1 MGNKSIQ
8 KFFADQNSVI
18 DLSSLGNAKGAKVSL
33 SGPDMNITT
42 PRGSVIIVNG
52 ALYSS
57 IKGNN
62 LAVKFKDKTITGAKI
77 LGSVDLKDIQLERI
91 DSSLVDSAQVE
102 KKGNGKRR
110 NKKEEEE
117 LKKQLDDAEN
127 AKKEADKAK
136 EEAEKAK
143 EAAEKALNEAFE
155 VQNSSKQIEEMLQ
168 NFLADN
174 VAKDNLAQQ
183 SDASQQNTQ
192 AKATQASKQNDA
204 EKVLPQPINKNT
216 STGKSNSS
224 KNEENK
230 LDAESVK
237 EPLKVTLAL
246 AAESNS
252 GSKDDSITNFTKP
265 QFVGSTAPNATV
277 IIKING
283 IAVGQAVAD
292 SLGNFTFTAP
302 ETLTDGT
309 YNLEAEAKTAD
320 GSGSAKLVITI
331 DSVTDKPTFELSPES
346 SVSGHKGLTPTL
358 TPSIVG
364 TAEENAKVDIYVDN
378 KLVASVDVDKDGNWS
393 YEFKDNELS
402 EGENSIKVVAVDK
415 AGNKN
420 ETTDSIITDTIAPE
434 KPTIELDDSSDSG
447 IKNDNITNST
457 LPTFIGVAEPG
468 STVSIYLG
476 LKHLGEVIV
485 AKDGTWSYTLTTP
498 LKDGE
503 YNITATATD
512 IAGHTS
518 ATANLP
524 FTIDTRISYF
534 SAEIET
540 TNDSGIVGDNVTNNT
555 RPTFTGK
562 TEPNAIISVIN
573 SETGEEVIFK
583 ANDKGEWTF
592 NFTSDSVEGINNLT
606 FTVEDVAGNKKDFSF
621 SYVIDTIAP
630 VPPTVSLEDYVVLP
644 NGIIL
649 SGNDLP
655 ALVGTAEPK
664 STILLM
670 RDGKLYDSIEVDSNG
685 TWNYQFSNKFL
696 QGAYDIEIISQDAA
710 GNKSSTV
717 KYSFT
722 IQTEVVPPK
731 AELDAS
737 DDSGAKGDWITNK
750 HNALTLLGTADRFA
764 TVNILIDGKTIGVTT
779 ADADG
784 NWNFDIS
791 RNLSD
796 NVYKIT
802 VESIDPLGRTSS
814 VDYQLTIDSFTP
826 IPTVML
832 HDSADSG
839 VKGDMITKINT
850 PLFTGMAEANAKVSI
865 YVDGVLS
872 GEAIAGDD
880 GVWNFQFTT
889 ALSDGSHDVTVKVED
904 IAGNTASSSAYNFQI
919 VTQTQKP
926 TIELVNDTGVDNTDH
941 IINEKNPA
949 LTGTA
954 APYSTVKLYI
964 DGALIAEVRTNKDGR
979 WEYTLKADQGLVD
992 GDHRITA
999 SVEDIAG
1006 NIAHSDPFL
1015 ISVDTA
1021 ISIPIVSLS
1030 PDSDSGI
1037 SDDNL
1042 TNIVKPTLHLKD
1054 IDPDIISVQVW
1065 DAMSDTQIGVA
1076 TQQPDGSWAYTFTS
1090 DLTEGLHQVYVKV
1103 EDIAGNKANS
1113 AIFDFTIDTTVS
1125 TPVISLLSKD
1135 DTGVTGDNLTNIN
1148 KPGFAISGVDADAH
1162 RVVVQVMHNGVS
1174 EEIELSH
1181 LNGSWLF
1188 IPGNTWADGS
1198 YTLTVKVE
1206 DKAGNTNYSAPLTVV
1221 IDTQIAIDGVE
1232 LVNDS
1237 GVKGDNMTNDD
1248 RPHFRVTVP
1257 TDVNEVRLSIDG
1269 GNSWVQATPG
1279 VAGSWEYIW
1288 PTDLADGQYTLTV
1301 EATDKA
1307 GNTVTKTIDFAVD
1320 TTLSVPVIVLDSADD
1335 TGIQGDNMTNSTQP
1349 TFALQHIDDD
1359 AVRVTVSVEHGG
1371 VTTTFDA
1378 TKGTGGWTF
1387 TPPTSWADGDYTLS
1401 VSVEDKA
1408 GNTSH
1413 SASLTVTVDTQ
1424 IAINNIE
1431 LVNDSGIPDD
1441 NLTNNV
1447 RPHFQVTV
1455 PTDVNVVRLSI
1466 DGGKTWFNATQSA
1479 TPGVWDYIWPD
1490 DVADG
1495 GYTLTVEATDEAGNK
1510 ATQTLDFT
1518 IDTTLS
1524 VPTLSLDSADDSGI
1538 AGDNITNV
1546 KTPGFTLNNIDT
1558 DVSRVIVE
1566 VMHNGIKQEVPLV
1579 QTGGQWRFAPTS
1591 DWADGDYILT
1601 VKVED
1606 RAGNVKQSAP
1616 LTVTVDTHIAI
1627 DRIELVNDSGIPG
1640 DNLTNEARPH
1650 FQVTV
1655 PADVNGVRL
1664 SIDGGKTWFD
1674 ATQSAT
1680 SGVWDYTWLTN
1691 VANGP
1696 HTLMV
1701 EASDK
1706 AGNKTTQKLDFTI
1719 DTILSEPTIT
1729 LDSADDS
1736 AAGDN
1741 ITNVKMPGF
1750 TLGNID
1756 ADVTKVV
1763 VTVAHDGKNQQ
1774 IELIKNGG
1782 VWRFTPGA
1790 AWTDGDYTLTVKV
1803 EDKAGNTNYSAPLTV
1818 TIDTQTSIDRIELL
1832 NDTGI
1837 VGDNLTNEARP
1848 QFHIT
1853 VPTDV
1858 NSVQLSLDGGIN
1870 WVNATLTSDGVWE
1883 YIWPTDLV
1891 ENTYT
1896 LTVKAT
1902 DVAGNTATETLNF
1915 IIDTTLST
1923 PTITLDS
1930 ADDSGTAND
1939 NKTNVKTPGF
1949 IIGGIDSDVTQVVVQ
1964 VMRDGHSEEVEL
1976 TQTNGQWRFVPGS
1989 AWTDGDY
1996 TLTVTVKDEAGNIR
2010 HSAPLTVTIDTQITI
2025 DHIEL
2030 VNDSGIP
2037 DDNLTNNVRPHFQVT
2052 VPTDVNVV
2060 RLSIDGGKT
2069 WFNATQSAT
2078 PGVWD
2083 YTWLADVGEG
2093 KHTLTVEA
2101 TDKAGNKTTQ
2111 QLDFIIDTLLSEPT
2125 IVLDNTDDS
2134 GTKGDHLTNVNK
2146 PTFLLGN
2153 IDADARYVTVEVQHG
2168 GTKEV
2173 LTATKDATGN
2183 WSVTPTGTWADGD
2196 YTLTVRVEDEAGN
2209 EKHSASLTVT
2219 VDTQITID
2227 VIELVNDNGIP
2238 GDNMTNDAH
2247 PQFRVT
2253 VPGDVNEVSLSI
2265 DGGVTW
2271 VKATQSATPGV
2282 WNYTWPGTVPD
2293 GDYTLN
2299 VKATDNAGNTV
2310 TETLHF
2316 TIDTTL
2322 STPVIVLD
2330 SADDSGVHGD
2340 NMTNHTQPTFA
2351 LQHIDDDAVRVTVSV
2366 EHGGVTTTFD
2376 ATKDAGGWTFTPTG
2390 AWADGDYTLSVSV
2403 EDKAGNTSHSASL
2416 TVTVDT
2422 QIAINNIELVNDSGI
2437 PDDNLTNNVRPH
2449 FQVTV
2454 PTDVNVVRLSIDG
2467 GKTWFNATQSATPGV
2482 WDYIWPDDV
2491 ADGGYTLTV
2500 EATDEAGN
2508 KATQTLDFTID
2519 TTLSVPTLS
2528 LDSADDSGIAG
2539 DNITNVKTPGFTLN
2553 NIDTD
2558 VSRVI
2563 VEVMHNGIKQEV
2575 PLVQTGGQWRFAPT
2589 SDWADGDYI
2598 LTVKVEDRAGNVKQS
2613 APLTVTVDTHI
2624 AIDRIELVN
2633 DSGIPGDNLTNEARP
2648 HFQVTVPADVNGVR
2662 LSIDGGKTWFDATQS
2677 ATSGVWDYTWLT
2689 NVANGPHTLMVEA
2702 SDKAGNKTT
2711 QKLDFTIDTILSE
2724 PTITLDSADDS
2735 AAGDNITNVKMPGF
2749 TLGNIDADVTKV
2761 VVTVAHDGKNQ
2772 QIELIKNG
2780 GVWRFTPGAAWTD
2793 GDYTLTVKVEDKAG
2807 NTNYSAPLTVT
2818 IDTQTSIDRIE
2829 LLNDTGIVGDNL
2841 TNEARPQF
2849 HITVPT
2855 DVNSVQL
2862 SLDGGI
2868 NWVNATLT
2876 SDGVWEYIW
2885 PTDLVEN
2892 TYTLTVKAT
2901 DVAGNTATET
2911 LNFIIDTT
2919 LSTPTITLD
2928 SADDSGTANDNK
2940 TNVKTPGFIIGG
2952 IDSDV
2957 TQVVVQVMRD
2967 GHSEEV
2973 ELTQTNGQ
2981 WRFVPGS
2988 AWTDGDYT
2996 LTVTVKDEAGN
3007 IRHSAPLT
3015 VTIDTQITIDHIE
3028 LVNDSGIPDD
3038 NLTNNV
3044 RPHFQVTVP
3053 TDVNVVRLSIDGGKT
3068 WFNATQSA
3076 TPGVWDYT
3084 WLADVGEGKHTLT
3097 VEATD
3102 KAGNKTTQQLDFI
3115 IDTLLS
3121 EPTIVLDNTD
3131 DSGTK
3136 GDNLTNV
3143 NKPTFLLGNIDADAR
3158 YVTVEVQHGGTKEV
3172 LTATKGAT
3180 GIWSVTPTGTWAD
3193 GDYTLTV
3200 RVEDDA
3206 GNVKYSAP
3214 LTVTVDTQITID
3226 VIELVNDNGIPGDNL
3241 TNDVRPHFRVTVPGD
3256 VNEVRLSID
3265 GGNTWVRATQ
3275 GTAGIWDYTWPK
3287 DVTDGLHTLTVEAT
3301 DKAGNKTTQTLDF
3314 TIDTRLSTPTIA
3326 MDSRDDTG
3334 AIGDHITSVKRP
3346 GFTIGNIDADA
3357 HSVILR
3363 ITQGGNSQEVTLTQV
3378 GGQWRF
3384 TPDADWADGS
3394 YTLTVEV
3401 TDNAGNVRQSTPLVV
3416 TVDTQTSI
3424 TDITLVNDHGVP
3436 DDNLTNST
3444 RPQFE
3449 ITVPADVNS
3458 VQLSIDGGA
3467 NWVSATQGIEGV
3479 WGYTWPTDMGDGKHT
3494 LTVMV
3499 TDRAGNTATQTLEF
3513 FIDTRLS
3520 TPTIALDSTDD
3531 TGTPGDD
3538 MTNRTRP
3545 TFILQNID
3553 SDVINVTVSVTHNGT
3568 TTSFTATQ
3576 GAGGW
3581 SFTPPAP
3588 WGDGDYTLTVT
3599 VEDRAGNTRPST
3611 PLTVTVDTQIA
3622 IDRIELV
3629 NDSGVPGDNV
3639 TKHVRPQ
3646 FQISVPDDV
3655 EKVLLSIDGGTTWVT
3670 AIKSSTAGIWDYT
3683 WPTDMPEGQHT
3694 LTVEVTDGAGNKM
3707 TETLNFTID
3716 ITLLTPTI
3724 ELAPDQDTGQ
3734 NKNDNLTSVTQ
3745 PVFVL
3750 GSIDKDVRHVELSIE
3765 HNGTFK
3771 TVVLTESADGW
3782 RYRPDSALAD
3792 GSYTFTVTVT
3802 DVAGNQ
3808 QTSAPLKVTIDGT
3821 LTTPVIEL
3829 AAGEDS
3835 GTVGDRL
3842 TNHDRPV
3849 FDIHQVDSDVTRVMV
3864 KVTYNGKTHEEAAVF
3879 TNGQWRFTPSASW
3892 ADGSYQL
3899 AVVVEDLAG
3908 NVKESAPFEV
3918 RIDTTTTINNIVLLN
3933 DTGVQNDQLTNV
3945 AKPSFRID
3953 VPGDVV
3959 QVRVTLDGGANWNVI
3974 RKNADGQWIFDSPN
3988 TLVDGTYTLRVEATD
4003 EAGNIANK
4011 DLVFNID
4018 TNIQVPTIALD
4029 AGQDTG
4035 ANTADNITNISR
4047 PTFTIGNVDPD
4058 VIKVVVTIDGHD
4070 YNATKVGAGWQFTPG
4085 NAIPDGS
4092 YNITVTV
4099 EDKAGNTATSKPLPV
4114 VIDTTAEIESV
4125 TLVTDSG
4132 DSDVDN
4138 ITKVDKP
4145 QFSIVTADDITHV
4158 RVKIDNA
4165 ANWIELTKGGD
4176 GRWIFNVGSALP
4188 DGQHTLLVDV
4198 TDIAGNVAQETLQ
4211 FTIDTTL
4218 REPTIV
4224 LDPTHD
4230 TGDDTNDNLTRI
4242 NKPVFI
4248 IGNVDNDVS
4257 HIVVHIDGRDYT
4269 IENTGGNLTF
4279 TPDQPLS
4286 DGQHT
4291 ISVTVTDIAGNT
4303 KTSAELRIEI
4313 DTQVQ
4318 IDSVTLTTDS
4328 GVNDHD
4334 NVTNATRP
4342 SFEIA
4347 TPDDVTSVLV
4357 SFDGVNWTPISKN
4370 AAGQWEFTAGSALP
4384 DGHYTL
4390 HVQATDRAGNTAN
4403 STLGFTVDTQID
4415 GLSVVMLD
4423 DAGKDSTDGI
4433 TNITSPRFE
4442 ISAREPLQSVTVIL
4456 NGKSSTLTQ
4465 GAGNKWLFTPDT
4477 PLVDGTYKIE
4487 IVAEDIAGNKISKE
4501 VSFTIDTIVSDP
4513 SIDLLDADDTGESAV
4528 DNITSVTTPRFVIGN
4543 VPADIDTV
4551 VIRINGVSY
4560 SVTANGNNL
4569 WEFQVPVA
4577 LNDGVYE
4584 AVVVFRD
4591 IAGNT
4596 SETKLPFTI
4605 DTTTSVSV
4613 RMEPASDTGNSNSD
4627 NLTNKQNPKFE
4638 GTAEPNAK
4646 LVITIVDDKSGREVL
4661 KQTITVGADGNWS
4674 VTPNILPDGMYTINV
4689 VATDVAGNT
4698 AQTQE
4703 RFTIDTVTIDPTIR
4717 LSDPS
4722 IDDQHEATSL
4732 RPEFK
4737 GFAEA
4742 FSTIMIQWD
4751 GKVVGSANANAN
4763 GEWSWTPPSVLAP
4776 GSYVVSIV
4784 AKDKAG
4790 NESSQVDFPV
4800 VIPVIDVTPP
4810 TIKLSEESDSGALG
4824 DFTTNNKTPTLIGS
4838 TLPNTIVSIYV
4849 DGVKVG
4855 EATADTAG
4863 RYTFQLSEMKDGHY
4877 VVQVG
4882 IVNPRDNSE
4891 LRSTAVDVTIDT
4903 EVAELVWNISG
4914 MHEGGYIN
4922 TVTPEIGGTSEP
4934 NSKITIFVNGVEKAI
4949 AYTTGA
4955 GHWGVVLP
4963 ALGNDGN
4970 YELTFKVEDVAGN
4983 IREFGPQNVILDTVI
4998 SPLTVVLREADDS
5011 GKVGDWITNKS
5022 HVTIDGTAEAGST
5035 LTIRNPQGV
5044 VIATLVVGNDG
5055 RWSAELDLR
5064 EGSNAF
5070 VVVSE
5075 DKAGNS
5081 QQKEILIEHDTQI
5094 EISDISL
5101 SRDTNS
5107 GDKYDLITNNKSPV
5121 LVAMTDP
5128 GATVQVYI
5136 NGVLQGTVEASSSGN
5151 ISYTMPANSADG
5163 EYQVQFVATDTAG
5176 NRVESAITTVTID
5189 SQIAVFDIDEDS
5201 LPALSNN
5208 RALSVSGVGEA
5219 GSQVS
5224 IFVDGKLVNVVM
5236 VEADGTWRAPILL
5249 QDDGTFNIH
5258 FSITDVAGNTEV
5270 SKDYSVDVDSS
5281 TDFPTLNLEDA
5292 SNSGSLD
5299 DLITNH
5305 NKPVLVGTAEAGATI
5320 HIYVDEKIVANV
5332 LVLEDGTWSYQFDNA
5347 LKDGE
5352 YSIRVV
5358 AEDPAGNTAESPRL
5372 LVTIDTSTFIDN
5384 PAMVAGSD
5392 NGIFSNDSITSQ
5404 TRPTF
5409 SIFGEMNQ
5417 SVQIFID
5424 GVLVDT
5430 ITVTDRNQ
5438 VYRPESPLGDGS
5450 HSIYYVITDKAG
5462 NTATSKTLNFTID
5475 TFNTTPVA
5483 IDSIGGQTLAEMT
5496 GSDGKIYI
5504 TDTTRNLLFSGSAEP
5519 NSKIEIIINGLNVGE
5534 VWVNEKGHWQMPVN
5548 PLYFTEG
5555 QLDITVKSTDR
5566 AGNVNQEKYSI
5577 WVDTHIKVFTSELD
5591 DNKSSSKTEW
5601 WSNSDLITM
5610 RGTGEIGATVSL
5622 IVAGVTLATAVVAAT
5637 GRWELSTDKLPEG
5650 TYDISLVIEDSA
5662 GNRWEDV
5669 REIFIDRTPPNAPV
5683 VTYSDIVNDLI
5694 IMQGTAEAKSQ
5705 LIITDSE
5712 GNTYTLTVPDNGKWS
5727 MAIPYPS
5734 EGKFTITSVD
5744 AIGNRSDD
5752 VPLDIMK
5759 EVPVISLSPDSDSG
5773 TVGDNITRDKQ
5784 PTFII
5789 GNLESD
5795 VVVVQV
5801 DINGT
5806 VYNAEKNADGVWFFT
5821 PGTPLADGSYTI
5833 SVIASDA
5840 AGNQKNS
5847 LPITVT
5853 IDSTLTV
5860 PEIALAAGEDNG
5872 ASDSDNVTN
5881 HTQPKF
5887 TLQHIDADVTGVTV
5901 NVTHNGVTDIYQAT
5915 QGADGWTFTPPA
5927 AWNDGNYTLSV
5938 TVVDRAG
5945 NSQQS
5950 ASLAVTVDSTVTVTA
5965 DSQHDDASDD
5975 ATATAVTPPESE
5987 TVNAE
5992 SATHLRTEPSAA
6004 EESVVKVTAYSITLL
6019 NADSGDEIDRSIS
6032 QTPSFEISVPE
6043 NIVNVSIMFEGEEF
6057 TLPITNQKA
6066 IFEVPLSLEDGEY
6079 TMDVKFIDK
6088 DNDFLI
6094 KEKTFSVDHSSAD
6107 IVNAMNVRGKTE
6119 DDINDSPSTSSV
6131 GHNNNGAI
6139 DVFAVNEV
6147 TLPVDNQEEHA

>member
-1479 TPGVWDYIWPD
+1479 KPGVWDYIWPD

-2125 IVLDNTDDS
+2125 IVLDSTDDS

-2422 QIAINNIELVNDSGI
+2422 QIAINN
-2437 PDDNLTNNVRPH
+2437 
-2449 FQVTV
+2449 
-2454 PTDVNVVRLSIDG
+2454 
-2467 GKTWFNATQSATPGV
+2467 
-2482 WDYIWPDDV
+2482 
-2491 ADGGYTLTV
+2491 
-2500 EATDEAGN
+2500 
-2508 KATQTLDFTID
+2508 
-2519 TTLSVPTLS
+2519 
-2528 LDSADDSGIAG
+2528 
-2539 DNITNVKTPGFTLN
+2539 
-2553 NIDTD
+2553 
-2558 VSRVI
+2558 
-2563 VEVMHNGIKQEV
+2563 
-2575 PLVQTGGQWRFAPT
+2575 
-2589 SDWADGDYI
+2589 
-2598 LTVKVEDRAGNVKQS
+2598 
-2613 APLTVTVDTHI
+2613 
-2624 AIDRIELVN
+2624 
-2633 DSGIPGDNLTNEARP
+2633 
-2648 HFQVTVPADVNGVR
+2648 
-2662 LSIDGGKTWFDATQS
+2662 
-2677 ATSGVWDYTWLT
+2677 
-2689 NVANGPHTLMVEA
+2689 
-2702 SDKAGNKTT
+2702 
-2711 QKLDFTIDTILSE
+2711 
-2724 PTITLDSADDS
+2724 
-2735 AAGDNITNVKMPGF
+2735 
-2749 TLGNIDADVTKV
+2749 
-2761 VVTVAHDGKNQ
+2761 
-2772 QIELIKNG
+2772 
-2780 GVWRFTPGAAWTD
+2780 
-2793 GDYTLTVKVEDKAG
+2793 
-2807 NTNYSAPLTVT
+2807 
-2818 IDTQTSIDRIE
+2818 
-2829 LLNDTGIVGDNL
+2829 
-2841 TNEARPQF
+2841 
-2849 HITVPT
+2849 
-2855 DVNSVQL
+2855 
-2862 SLDGGI
+2862 
-2868 NWVNATLT
+2868 
-2876 SDGVWEYIW
+2876 
-2885 PTDLVEN
+2885 
-2892 TYTLTVKAT
+2892 
-2901 DVAGNTATET
+2901 
-2911 LNFIIDTT
+2911 
-2919 LSTPTITLD
+2919 
-2928 SADDSGTANDNK
+2928 
-2940 TNVKTPGFIIGG
+2940 
-2952 IDSDV
+2952 
-2957 TQVVVQVMRD
+2957 
-2967 GHSEEV
+2967 
-2973 ELTQTNGQ
+2973 
-2981 WRFVPGS
+2981 
-2988 AWTDGDYT
+2988 
-2996 LTVTVKDEAGN
+2996 
-3007 IRHSAPLT
+3007 
-3015 VTIDTQITIDHIE
+3015 IE

-4560 SVTANGNNL
+4560 PVTANGNNL

>member
-420 ETTDSIITDTIAPE
+420 ETTDSIITDTIPPE

-1037 SDDNL
+1037 ADDNL

-1113 AIFDFTIDTTVS
+1113 AVFDFTIDTTVS

-1538 AGDNITNV
+1538 AGDNITSV

-1627 DRIELVNDSGIPG
+1627 DRIELVNDSGIPD

-1701 EASDK
+1701 EA
-1706 AGNKTTQKLDFTI
+1706 T
-1719 DTILSEPTIT
+1719 
-1729 LDSADDS
+1729 
-1736 AAGDN
+1736 
-1741 ITNVKMPGF
+1741 
-1750 TLGNID
+1750 
-1756 ADVTKVV
+1756 
-1763 VTVAHDGKNQQ
+1763 
-1774 IELIKNGG
+1774 
-1782 VWRFTPGA
+1782 
-1790 AWTDGDYTLTVKV
+1790 
-1803 EDKAGNTNYSAPLTV
+1803 
-1818 TIDTQTSIDRIELL
+1818 
-1832 NDTGI
+1832 
-1837 VGDNLTNEARP
+1837 
-1848 QFHIT
+1848 
-1853 VPTDV
+1853 
-1858 NSVQLSLDGGIN
+1858 
-1870 WVNATLTSDGVWE
+1870 
-1883 YIWPTDLV
+1883 
-1891 ENTYT
+1891 
-1896 LTVKAT
+1896 
-1902 DVAGNTATETLNF
+1902 
-1915 IIDTTLST
+1915 
-1923 PTITLDS
+1923 
-1930 ADDSGTAND
+1930 
-1939 NKTNVKTPGF
+1939 
-1949 IIGGIDSDVTQVVVQ
+1949 
-1964 VMRDGHSEEVEL
+1964 
-1976 TQTNGQWRFVPGS
+1976 
-1989 AWTDGDY
+1989 
-1996 TLTVTVKDEAGNIR
+1996 
-2010 HSAPLTVTIDTQITI
+2010 
-2025 DHIEL
+2025 
-2030 VNDSGIP
+2030 
-2037 DDNLTNNVRPHFQVT
+2037 
-2052 VPTDVNVV
+2052 
-2060 RLSIDGGKT
+2060 
-2069 WFNATQSAT
+2069 
-2078 PGVWD
+2078 
-2083 YTWLADVGEG
+2083 
-2093 KHTLTVEA
+2093 
-2101 TDKAGNKTTQ
+2101 
-2111 QLDFIIDTLLSEPT
+2111 
-2125 IVLDNTDDS
+2125 
-2134 GTKGDHLTNVNK
+2134 
-2146 PTFLLGN
+2146 
-2153 IDADARYVTVEVQHG
+2153 
-2168 GTKEV
+2168 
-2173 LTATKDATGN
+2173 
-2183 WSVTPTGTWADGD
+2183 
-2196 YTLTVRVEDEAGN
+2196 
-2209 EKHSASLTVT
+2209 
-2219 VDTQITID
+2219 
-2227 VIELVNDNGIP
+2227 
-2238 GDNMTNDAH
+2238 
-2247 PQFRVT
+2247 
-2253 VPGDVNEVSLSI
+2253 
-2265 DGGVTW
+2265 
-2271 VKATQSATPGV
+2271 
-2282 WNYTWPGTVPD
+2282 
-2293 GDYTLN
+2293 
-2299 VKATDNAGNTV
+2299 
-2310 TETLHF
+2310 
-2316 TIDTTL
+2316 
-2322 STPVIVLD
+2322 
-2330 SADDSGVHGD
+2330 
-2340 NMTNHTQPTFA
+2340 
-2351 LQHIDDDAVRVTVSV
+2351 
-2366 EHGGVTTTFD
+2366 
-2376 ATKDAGGWTFTPTG
+2376 
-2390 AWADGDYTLSVSV
+2390 
-2403 EDKAGNTSHSASL
+2403 
-2416 TVTVDT
+2416 
-2422 QIAINNIELVNDSGI
+2422 
-2437 PDDNLTNNVRPH
+2437 
-2449 FQVTV
+2449 
-2454 PTDVNVVRLSIDG
+2454 
-2467 GKTWFNATQSATPGV
+2467 
-2482 WDYIWPDDV
+2482 
-2491 ADGGYTLTV
+2491 
-2500 EATDEAGN
+2500 
-2508 KATQTLDFTID
+2508 
-2519 TTLSVPTLS
+2519 
-2528 LDSADDSGIAG
+2528 
-2539 DNITNVKTPGFTLN
+2539 
-2553 NIDTD
+2553 
-2558 VSRVI
+2558 
-2563 VEVMHNGIKQEV
+2563 
-2575 PLVQTGGQWRFAPT
+2575 
-2589 SDWADGDYI
+2589 
-2598 LTVKVEDRAGNVKQS
+2598 
-2613 APLTVTVDTHI
+2613 
-2624 AIDRIELVN
+2624 
-2633 DSGIPGDNLTNEARP
+2633 
-2648 HFQVTVPADVNGVR
+2648 
-2662 LSIDGGKTWFDATQS
+2662 
-2677 ATSGVWDYTWLT
+2677 
-2689 NVANGPHTLMVEA
+2689 
-2702 SDKAGNKTT
+2702 DKAGNKTT

-3172 LTATKGAT
+3172 LTATKDATGNWSVTPTGTWADGDYTLTVRVEDDAGNVKYSASLTVTVDTQITIDVIELVNDSGTRGDNLTNDANPHFRITVPGDVNEVSLSIDGGVTWVKAMQSATPGVWNYTWPKTVADGDYTLTVKATDNAGNTVTRTLDFTIDTTLSTPVIVLDSADDSGVHGDNMTNHTQPTFALQHIDDDAVRVTVSVEHGGVTTTFDATKDAGGWTFTPTGAWADGDYTLSVSVEDKAGNTSHSASLTVTVDTQIAINNIELVNDSGIPNDNLTNNVRPHFQVTVPTDVNVVRLSIDGGKTWFNATQSATPGVWDYTWLADVGEGKHTLTVEATDKAGNQTTQKLDFIIDTLLSEPTIVLDSTDDSGTKGDNLTNANKPTFILGNIDADARYVTVEVQYGGTKEVLTATKGAT

-3314 TIDTRLSTPTIA
+3314 TIDTRLSTPTIT

-3346 GFTIGNIDADA
+3346 GFTIGNIDSDA
-3357 HSVILR
+3357 QSVILR

-3401 TDNAGNVRQSTPLVV
+3401 TDNAGNVRQSTPLIV

-3467 NWVSATQGIEGV
+3467 NWVSAAQGIEGV

-3622 IDRIELV
+3622 IDHIELV

-3716 ITLLTPTI
+3716 ITLMTPTI

-3849 FDIHQVDSDVTRVMV
+3849 FDIRQVDSDVTRVMV

-3879 TNGQWRFTPSASW
+3879 TNGQWRFAPSASW

-4560 SVTANGNNL
+4560 PVTANGNNL

-5270 SKDYSVDVDSS
+5270 SKNYSVDVDSS

-5566 AGNVNQEKYSI
+5566 GGNVNQEKYSI

-5872 ASDSDNVTN
+5872 ASDSDNVTS

-5992 SATHLRTEPSAA
+5992 SATHLRTVPSAA
-6004 EESVVKVTAYSITLL
+6004 EESVVKETAYSITLL

-6043 NIVNVSIMFEGEEF
+6043 NIVNVSVMFEGEEF

-6088 DNDFLI
+6088 DDDFLI

-6107 IVNAMNVRGKTE
+6107 IVNAMNARGKTE

>member
-42 PRGSVIIVNG
+42 PHGSVIIVNG

-630 VPPTVSLEDYVVLP
+630 VPPTVSLEDFVVLP

-1037 SDDNL
+1037 ADDNL

-1113 AIFDFTIDTTVS
+1113 AVFDFTIDTTVS

-1188 IPGNTWADGS
+1188 TPGNTWADGS

-1206 DKAGNTNYSAPLTVV
+1206 DKAGNTSYSAPLTVV

-1320 TTLSVPVIVLDSADD
+1320 TTLSVPVIVLNSADD
-1335 TGIQGDNMTNSTQP
+1335 TGVQGDNMTNRTQP

-1378 TKGTGGWTF
+1378 TKGTGGWSF
-1387 TPPTSWADGDYTLS
+1387 TPTGAWADGDYTLS

-1431 LVNDSGIPDD
+1431 LVNDSGIPND

-1466 DGGKTWFNATQSA
+1466 DGGKTWFNATQNA

-1510 ATQTLDFT
+1510 TTQTLDFT

-1627 DRIELVNDSGIPG
+1627 DRIELVNDSGIPD

-2010 HSAPLTVTIDTQITI
+2010 HSAPLTVTIDTQIAI

-2037 DDNLTNNVRPHFQVT
+2037 N
-2052 VPTDVNVV
+2052 
-2060 RLSIDGGKT
+2060 
-2069 WFNATQSAT
+2069 
-2078 PGVWD
+2078 
-2083 YTWLADVGEG
+2083 
-2093 KHTLTVEA
+2093 
-2101 TDKAGNKTTQ
+2101 
-2111 QLDFIIDTLLSEPT
+2111 
-2125 IVLDNTDDS
+2125 
-2134 GTKGDHLTNVNK
+2134 
-2146 PTFLLGN
+2146 
-2153 IDADARYVTVEVQHG
+2153 
-2168 GTKEV
+2168 
-2173 LTATKDATGN
+2173 
-2183 WSVTPTGTWADGD
+2183 
-2196 YTLTVRVEDEAGN
+2196 
-2209 EKHSASLTVT
+2209 
-2219 VDTQITID
+2219 
-2227 VIELVNDNGIP
+2227 
-2238 GDNMTNDAH
+2238 
-2247 PQFRVT
+2247 
-2253 VPGDVNEVSLSI
+2253 
-2265 DGGVTW
+2265 
-2271 VKATQSATPGV
+2271 
-2282 WNYTWPGTVPD
+2282 
-2293 GDYTLN
+2293 
-2299 VKATDNAGNTV
+2299 
-2310 TETLHF
+2310 
-2316 TIDTTL
+2316 
-2322 STPVIVLD
+2322 
-2330 SADDSGVHGD
+2330 
-2340 NMTNHTQPTFA
+2340 
-2351 LQHIDDDAVRVTVSV
+2351 
-2366 EHGGVTTTFD
+2366 
-2376 ATKDAGGWTFTPTG
+2376 
-2390 AWADGDYTLSVSV
+2390 
-2403 EDKAGNTSHSASL
+2403 
-2416 TVTVDT
+2416 
-2422 QIAINNIELVNDSGI
+2422 
-2437 PDDNLTNNVRPH
+2437 
-2449 FQVTV
+2449 
-2454 PTDVNVVRLSIDG
+2454 
-2467 GKTWFNATQSATPGV
+2467 
-2482 WDYIWPDDV
+2482 
-2491 ADGGYTLTV
+2491 
-2500 EATDEAGN
+2500 
-2508 KATQTLDFTID
+2508 
-2519 TTLSVPTLS
+2519 
-2528 LDSADDSGIAG
+2528 
-2539 DNITNVKTPGFTLN
+2539 
-2553 NIDTD
+2553 
-2558 VSRVI
+2558 
-2563 VEVMHNGIKQEV
+2563 
-2575 PLVQTGGQWRFAPT
+2575 
-2589 SDWADGDYI
+2589 
-2598 LTVKVEDRAGNVKQS
+2598 
-2613 APLTVTVDTHI
+2613 
-2624 AIDRIELVN
+2624 
-2633 DSGIPGDNLTNEARP
+2633 
-2648 HFQVTVPADVNGVR
+2648 
-2662 LSIDGGKTWFDATQS
+2662 
-2677 ATSGVWDYTWLT
+2677 
-2689 NVANGPHTLMVEA
+2689 
-2702 SDKAGNKTT
+2702 
-2711 QKLDFTIDTILSE
+2711 
-2724 PTITLDSADDS
+2724 
-2735 AAGDNITNVKMPGF
+2735 
-2749 TLGNIDADVTKV
+2749 
-2761 VVTVAHDGKNQ
+2761 
-2772 QIELIKNG
+2772 
-2780 GVWRFTPGAAWTD
+2780 
-2793 GDYTLTVKVEDKAG
+2793 
-2807 NTNYSAPLTVT
+2807 
-2818 IDTQTSIDRIE
+2818 
-2829 LLNDTGIVGDNL
+2829 
-2841 TNEARPQF
+2841 
-2849 HITVPT
+2849 
-2855 DVNSVQL
+2855 
-2862 SLDGGI
+2862 
-2868 NWVNATLT
+2868 
-2876 SDGVWEYIW
+2876 
-2885 PTDLVEN
+2885 
-2892 TYTLTVKAT
+2892 
-2901 DVAGNTATET
+2901 
-2911 LNFIIDTT
+2911 
-2919 LSTPTITLD
+2919 
-2928 SADDSGTANDNK
+2928 
-2940 TNVKTPGFIIGG
+2940 
-2952 IDSDV
+2952 
-2957 TQVVVQVMRD
+2957 
-2967 GHSEEV
+2967 
-2973 ELTQTNGQ
+2973 
-2981 WRFVPGS
+2981 
-2988 AWTDGDYT
+2988 
-2996 LTVTVKDEAGN
+2996 
-3007 IRHSAPLT
+3007 
-3015 VTIDTQITIDHIE
+3015 
-3028 LVNDSGIPDD
+3028 D

-3158 YVTVEVQHGGTKEV
+3158 YVTVEVQHGGTKEVLTATKDATGNWSVTPTGTWADGDYTLTVRVEDEAGNEKHSASLTVTVDTQITIDAIELVNDNGIPGDNMTNDAHPQFRVTVPGDVNEVSLSIDGGVTWVKATQSATPGVWNYTWPGTVPDGDYTLNVKATDNAGNTVTETLHFTIDTTLSTPVIVLDSADDTGIQGDNMTNRTQPTFNLQHIDDDAVRVTVSVEHGGVTTTFDATKGVGGWTFTPPTSWGAGDYTLSVSVEDKAGNTSHSASLTVTVDTQIAINNIELVNDSGIPDDNLTNNVRPHFQVKVPTDVNEVRLSIDGGKTWFNATQSATPGVWDYTWLADVGEGKHTLTVEATDKAGNQTTQKLDFIIDTMLSEPTIVLDSTDDSGTKGDNLTNANKPTFILGNIDADARYVTVEVQYGGTKEV

-3401 TDNAGNVRQSTPLVV
+3401 TDNAGNVRQSTPLIV

-3467 NWVSATQGIEGV
+3467 NWVSAAQGIEGV

-3622 IDRIELV
+3622 IDHIELV

-3694 LTVEVTDGAGNKM
+3694 LIVEVTDGAGNKM
-3707 TETLNFTID
+3707 TGTLDFTID

-3849 FDIHQVDSDVTRVMV
+3849 FDIRQVDSDVTRVMV

-4303 KTSAELRIEI
+4303 KTSAELQIEI

-4528 DNITSVTTPRFVIGN
+4528 DNITSVTKPRFVIGN

-4560 SVTANGNNL
+4560 PVTANGNNL

-4891 LRSTAVDVTIDT
+4891 LRSTAVDLTIDT

-4970 YELTFKVEDVAGN
+4970 YVLTFKVEDVAGN

-5299 DLITNH
+5299 DLITSH

-5384 PAMVAGSD
+5384 PVMMAGSD

-5404 TRPTF
+5404 TRPAF
-5409 SIFGEMNQ
+5409 SIYGEMNQ

-5534 VWVNEKGHWQMPVN
+5534 VWANDKGHWQMPVN

-5555 QLDITVKSTDR
+5555 QLDINVKSTDR

-5577 WVDTHIKVFTSELD
+5577 WVDTHIQVFTSELD
-5591 DNKSSSKTEW
+5591 DNKSSSKTDW
-5601 WSNSDLITM
+5601 WSNSSTITM
-5610 RGTGEIGATVSL
+5610 RGMGEIGATVSL
-5622 IVAGVTLATAVVAAT
+5622 IVAGVTLATAVVAAN
-5637 GRWELSTDKLPEG
+5637 GKWELSTDQLPEG
-5650 TYDISLVIEDSA
+5650 KYDITLSIEDNA
-5662 GNRWEDV
+5662 GNRKEEV
-5669 REIFIDRTPPNAPV
+5669 HEIFIDRTPPNAPV

-5705 LIITDSE
+5705 LIITDSN

-5901 NVTHNGVTDIYQAT
+5901 NVTHNGVTDTYQAT
-5915 QGADGWTFTPPA
+5915 QGAD
-5927 AWNDGNYTLSV
+5927 
-5938 TVVDRAG
+5938 
-5945 NSQQS
+5945 
-5950 ASLAVTVDSTVTVTA
+5950 
-5965 DSQHDDASDD
+5965 
-5975 ATATAVTPPESE
+5975 
-5987 TVNAE
+5987 
-5992 SATHLRTEPSAA
+5992 
-6004 EESVVKVTAYSITLL
+6004 
-6019 NADSGDEIDRSIS
+6019 
-6032 QTPSFEISVPE
+6032 
-6043 NIVNVSIMFEGEEF
+6043 
-6057 TLPITNQKA
+6057 
-6066 IFEVPLSLEDGEY
+6066 
-6079 TMDVKFIDK
+6079 
-6088 DNDFLI
+6088 
-6094 KEKTFSVDHSSAD
+6094 
-6107 IVNAMNVRGKTE
+6107 
-6119 DDINDSPSTSSV
+6119 
-6131 GHNNNGAI
+6131 
-6139 DVFAVNEV
+6139 
-6147 TLPVDNQEEHA
+6147 

>member
-42 PRGSVIIVNG
+42 PHGSVIIVNG

-420 ETTDSIITDTIAPE
+420 ETTDSIITDTIPPE

-447 IKNDNITNST
+447 IKNDNVTNST

-540 TNDSGIVGDNVTNNT
+540 TDDSGIVGDNVTNNT

-592 NFTSDSVEGINNLT
+592 NFTSDSVEGVNNLT

-621 SYVIDTIAP
+621 SYVIDTVAP
-630 VPPTVSLEDYVVLP
+630 VPPTVSLEDFVVLP

-1037 SDDNL
+1037 ADDNL

-1065 DAMSDTQIGVA
+1065 DAASDTQIGVA

-1113 AIFDFTIDTTVS
+1113 AVFDFTIDTTVS

-1335 TGIQGDNMTNSTQP
+1335 TGVQGDNMTNRTQP

-1378 TKGTGGWTF
+1378 TKGVGGWSF
-1387 TPPTSWADGDYTLS
+1387 TPTGAWADGDYTLS

-1447 RPHFQVTV
+1447 RPHFQVKV
-1455 PTDVNVVRLSI
+1455 PTDVNEVRLSI

-1479 TPGVWDYIWPD
+1479 TTGVWDYIWPD

-2125 IVLDNTDDS
+2125 IVLDSTDDS
-2134 GTKGDHLTNVNK
+2134 GTKGDNLTNVNK

-2322 STPVIVLD
+2322 SVPVIVLN
-2330 SADDSGVHGD
+2330 SADDTGVQGD
-2340 NMTNHTQPTFA
+2340 NMTNSTQPTFA

-2376 ATKDAGGWTFTPTG
+2376 ATKGVGGWSFTPTG

-2449 FQVTV
+2449 FQVKV
-2454 PTDVNVVRLSIDG
+2454 PTDVN
-2467 GKTWFNATQSATPGV
+2467 
-2482 WDYIWPDDV
+2482 
-2491 ADGGYTLTV
+2491 
-2500 EATDEAGN
+2500 E
-2508 KATQTLDFTID
+2508 
-2519 TTLSVPTLS
+2519 
-2528 LDSADDSGIAG
+2528 
-2539 DNITNVKTPGFTLN
+2539 
-2553 NIDTD
+2553 
-2558 VSRVI
+2558 
-2563 VEVMHNGIKQEV
+2563 
-2575 PLVQTGGQWRFAPT
+2575 
-2589 SDWADGDYI
+2589 
-2598 LTVKVEDRAGNVKQS
+2598 
-2613 APLTVTVDTHI
+2613 
-2624 AIDRIELVN
+2624 
-2633 DSGIPGDNLTNEARP
+2633 
-2648 HFQVTVPADVNGVR
+2648 
-2662 LSIDGGKTWFDATQS
+2662 
-2677 ATSGVWDYTWLT
+2677 
-2689 NVANGPHTLMVEA
+2689 
-2702 SDKAGNKTT
+2702 
-2711 QKLDFTIDTILSE
+2711 
-2724 PTITLDSADDS
+2724 
-2735 AAGDNITNVKMPGF
+2735 
-2749 TLGNIDADVTKV
+2749 
-2761 VVTVAHDGKNQ
+2761 
-2772 QIELIKNG
+2772 
-2780 GVWRFTPGAAWTD
+2780 
-2793 GDYTLTVKVEDKAG
+2793 
-2807 NTNYSAPLTVT
+2807 
-2818 IDTQTSIDRIE
+2818 
-2829 LLNDTGIVGDNL
+2829 
-2841 TNEARPQF
+2841 
-2849 HITVPT
+2849 
-2855 DVNSVQL
+2855 
-2862 SLDGGI
+2862 
-2868 NWVNATLT
+2868 
-2876 SDGVWEYIW
+2876 
-2885 PTDLVEN
+2885 
-2892 TYTLTVKAT
+2892 
-2901 DVAGNTATET
+2901 
-2911 LNFIIDTT
+2911 
-2919 LSTPTITLD
+2919 
-2928 SADDSGTANDNK
+2928 
-2940 TNVKTPGFIIGG
+2940 
-2952 IDSDV
+2952 
-2957 TQVVVQVMRD
+2957 
-2967 GHSEEV
+2967 
-2973 ELTQTNGQ
+2973 
-2981 WRFVPGS
+2981 
-2988 AWTDGDYT
+2988 
-2996 LTVTVKDEAGN
+2996 
-3007 IRHSAPLT
+3007 
-3015 VTIDTQITIDHIE
+3015 
-3028 LVNDSGIPDD
+3028 
-3038 NLTNNV
+3038 
-3044 RPHFQVTVP
+3044 
-3053 TDVNVVRLSIDGGKT
+3053 VRLSIDGGKT

-3102 KAGNKTTQQLDFI
+3102 KAGNQTTQKLDFI

-3121 EPTIVLDNTD
+3121 EPTIVLDSTD

-3136 GDNLTNV
+3136 GDNLTNA
-3143 NKPTFLLGNIDADAR
+3143 NKPTFILGNIDADAR

-3200 RVEDDA
+3200 RVEDEA
-3206 GNVKYSAP
+3206 GNEKHSAS

-3275 GTAGIWDYTWPK
+3275 GTAGTWDYTWPK

-3346 GFTIGNIDADA
+3346 GFTIGNIDSDA
-3357 HSVILR
+3357 QSVILR

-3401 TDNAGNVRQSTPLVV
+3401 TDNAGNVRQSTPLIV

-3622 IDRIELV
+3622 IDHIELV

-3716 ITLLTPTI
+3716 ITLMTPTI

-3782 RYRPDSALAD
+3782 RYRPDSALVD

-4528 DNITSVTTPRFVIGN
+4528 DNITSVTKPRFVIGN

-4560 SVTANGNNL
+4560 PVTANGNNL

-4891 LRSTAVDVTIDT
+4891 LRSTAVDLTIDT

-5299 DLITNH
+5299 DLITSH

-5384 PAMVAGSD
+5384 PVMMAGSD

-5404 TRPTF
+5404 TRPAF
-5409 SIFGEMNQ
+5409 SIYGEMNQ

-5475 TFNTTPVA
+5475 TLNTTPVA

-5534 VWVNEKGHWQMPVN
+5534 VWVNDKGHWQMPVN

-5577 WVDTHIKVFTSELD
+5577 WVDTHIQVFTSELD
-5591 DNKSSSKTEW
+5591 DNKSSSKTDW
-5601 WSNSDLITM
+5601 WSNSSTITM
-5610 RGTGEIGATVSL
+5610 RGMGEIGATVSL
-5622 IVAGVTLATAVVAAT
+5622 IVAGVTLATAVVAAN
-5637 GRWELSTDKLPEG
+5637 GQWELSTDQLPEG
-5650 TYDISLVIEDSA
+5650 KYDITLSIEDNA
-5662 GNRWEDV
+5662 GNRKEEV
-5669 REIFIDRTPPNAPV
+5669 HEIFIDRTPPNAPV

-5705 LIITDSE
+5705 LIITDSN

-5752 VPLDIMK
+5752 VSLDIMK

-5872 ASDSDNVTN
+5872 VSDSDNVTN

-5901 NVTHNGVTDIYQAT
+5901 NVTHNGVTDTYQAT

-5927 AWNDGNYTLSV
+5927 AWNDGTYTLSV

-5992 SATHLRTEPSAA
+5992 SATHLRTVPSAA
-6004 EESVVKVTAYSITLL
+6004 EESVVKETAYSITLL

-6107 IVNAMNVRGKTE
+6107 IVNAMNARGKTE

>member
-42 PRGSVIIVNG
+42 PHGSVIIVNG

-540 TNDSGIVGDNVTNNT
+540 TDDSGIVGDNVTNNT

-592 NFTSDSVEGINNLT
+592 NFTSDSVEGVNNLT

-621 SYVIDTIAP
+621 SYVIDTVAP
-630 VPPTVSLEDYVVLP
+630 VPPTVSLEDFVVLP

-1037 SDDNL
+1037 ADDNL

-1113 AIFDFTIDTTVS
+1113 AVFDFTIDTTVS

-1378 TKGTGGWTF
+1378 TKGTGGWSF
-1387 TPPTSWADGDYTLS
+1387 TPTGAWADGDYTLS

-1431 LVNDSGIPDD
+1431 LVNDSGIPND

-1479 TPGVWDYIWPD
+1479 TPGAWDYIWPD

-1495 GYTLTVEATDEAGNK
+1495 GYTLTVEATDKAGNK
-1510 ATQTLDFT
+1510 TTQELDFT

-2125 IVLDNTDDS
+2125 IVLDSTDDS
-2134 GTKGDHLTNVNK
+2134 GTKGDNLTNVNK

-2322 STPVIVLD
+2322 SVPVIVLN
-2330 SADDSGVHGD
+2330 SADDTGVQGD
-2340 NMTNHTQPTFA
+2340 NMTNSTQPTFA

-2376 ATKDAGGWTFTPTG
+2376 ATKGVGGWSFTPTG

-2449 FQVTV
+2449 FQVKV
-2454 PTDVNVVRLSIDG
+2454 PTDVN
-2467 GKTWFNATQSATPGV
+2467 
-2482 WDYIWPDDV
+2482 
-2491 ADGGYTLTV
+2491 
-2500 EATDEAGN
+2500 E
-2508 KATQTLDFTID
+2508 
-2519 TTLSVPTLS
+2519 
-2528 LDSADDSGIAG
+2528 
-2539 DNITNVKTPGFTLN
+2539 
-2553 NIDTD
+2553 
-2558 VSRVI
+2558 
-2563 VEVMHNGIKQEV
+2563 
-2575 PLVQTGGQWRFAPT
+2575 
-2589 SDWADGDYI
+2589 
-2598 LTVKVEDRAGNVKQS
+2598 
-2613 APLTVTVDTHI
+2613 
-2624 AIDRIELVN
+2624 
-2633 DSGIPGDNLTNEARP
+2633 
-2648 HFQVTVPADVNGVR
+2648 
-2662 LSIDGGKTWFDATQS
+2662 
-2677 ATSGVWDYTWLT
+2677 
-2689 NVANGPHTLMVEA
+2689 
-2702 SDKAGNKTT
+2702 
-2711 QKLDFTIDTILSE
+2711 
-2724 PTITLDSADDS
+2724 
-2735 AAGDNITNVKMPGF
+2735 
-2749 TLGNIDADVTKV
+2749 
-2761 VVTVAHDGKNQ
+2761 
-2772 QIELIKNG
+2772 
-2780 GVWRFTPGAAWTD
+2780 
-2793 GDYTLTVKVEDKAG
+2793 
-2807 NTNYSAPLTVT
+2807 
-2818 IDTQTSIDRIE
+2818 
-2829 LLNDTGIVGDNL
+2829 
-2841 TNEARPQF
+2841 
-2849 HITVPT
+2849 
-2855 DVNSVQL
+2855 
-2862 SLDGGI
+2862 
-2868 NWVNATLT
+2868 
-2876 SDGVWEYIW
+2876 
-2885 PTDLVEN
+2885 
-2892 TYTLTVKAT
+2892 
-2901 DVAGNTATET
+2901 
-2911 LNFIIDTT
+2911 
-2919 LSTPTITLD
+2919 
-2928 SADDSGTANDNK
+2928 
-2940 TNVKTPGFIIGG
+2940 
-2952 IDSDV
+2952 
-2957 TQVVVQVMRD
+2957 
-2967 GHSEEV
+2967 
-2973 ELTQTNGQ
+2973 
-2981 WRFVPGS
+2981 
-2988 AWTDGDYT
+2988 
-2996 LTVTVKDEAGN
+2996 
-3007 IRHSAPLT
+3007 
-3015 VTIDTQITIDHIE
+3015 
-3028 LVNDSGIPDD
+3028 
-3038 NLTNNV
+3038 
-3044 RPHFQVTVP
+3044 
-3053 TDVNVVRLSIDGGKT
+3053 VRLSIDGGKT

-3084 WLADVGEGKHTLT
+3084 WLADVGEGKHILT

-3102 KAGNKTTQQLDFI
+3102 KAGNQTTQKLDFI
-3115 IDTLLS
+3115 IDTMLS
-3121 EPTIVLDNTD
+3121 EPTIVLDSTD

-3136 GDNLTNV
+3136 GDNLTNA
-3143 NKPTFLLGNIDADAR
+3143 NKPTFILGNIDADAR
-3158 YVTVEVQHGGTKEV
+3158 YVTVEVQYGGTKEV

-3314 TIDTRLSTPTIA
+3314 TIDTRLSTPTIT

-3346 GFTIGNIDADA
+3346 GFTIGNIDSDA
-3357 HSVILR
+3357 QSVILR

-3401 TDNAGNVRQSTPLVV
+3401 TDNAGNVRQSTPLIV

-3467 NWVSATQGIEGV
+3467 NWVSAAQGIEGV

-3622 IDRIELV
+3622 IDHIELV

-3716 ITLLTPTI
+3716 ITLMTPTI

-3849 FDIHQVDSDVTRVMV
+3849 FDIRQVDSDVTRVMV

-4269 IENTGGNLTF
+4269 IENTGENLTF

-4303 KTSAELRIEI
+4303 KTSAELKIEI

-4528 DNITSVTTPRFVIGN
+4528 DNITSVTKPRFVIGN

-4560 SVTANGNNL
+4560 PVTANGNNL

-4891 LRSTAVDVTIDT
+4891 LRSTAVDLTIDT

-5299 DLITNH
+5299 DLITSH

-5384 PAMVAGSD
+5384 PVMMAGSD

-5404 TRPTF
+5404 TRPAF
-5409 SIFGEMNQ
+5409 SIYGEMNQ

-5475 TFNTTPVA
+5475 TLNTTPVA

-5534 VWVNEKGHWQMPVN
+5534 VWVNDKGHWQMPVN

-5577 WVDTHIKVFTSELD
+5577 WVDTHIQVFTSELD
-5591 DNKSSSKTEW
+5591 DNKSSSKTDW
-5601 WSNSDLITM
+5601 WSNSSTITM
-5610 RGTGEIGATVSL
+5610 RGMGEIGATVSL
-5622 IVAGVTLATAVVAAT
+5622 IVAGVTLATAVVAAN
-5637 GRWELSTDKLPEG
+5637 GQWELSTDQLPEG
-5650 TYDISLVIEDSA
+5650 KYDITLSIEDNA
-5662 GNRWEDV
+5662 GNRKEEV
-5669 REIFIDRTPPNAPV
+5669 HEIFIDRTPPNAPV

-5705 LIITDSE
+5705 LIITDSN

-5927 AWNDGNYTLSV
+5927 AWNDGTYTLSV

-5965 DSQHDDASDD
+5965 DSQHNDASDD

-5992 SATHLRTEPSAA
+5992 SATHLRTVPSVA
-6004 EESVVKVTAYSITLL
+6004 EESVVKETAYSITLL

-6043 NIVNVSIMFEGEEF
+6043 NIVNVSVMFEGEEF

-6088 DNDFLI
+6088 DDDFLI

-6107 IVNAMNVRGKTE
+6107 IVNAMNARGKAE

-6147 TLPVDNQEEHA
+6147 TLPVDNQEE

>member
-155 VQNSSKQIEEMLQ
+155 VQNSSKQMEEMLQ
-168 NFLADN
+168 EFLADN

-420 ETTDSIITDTIAPE
+420 ETTDSIITDTIPPE

-540 TNDSGIVGDNVTNNT
+540 TDDSGIVGDNVTNNT

-630 VPPTVSLEDYVVLP
+630 LPPTVSLEDYVVLP

-954 APYSTVKLYI
+954 APYSTVKLYV

-1037 SDDNL
+1037 ADDNL
-1042 TNIVKPTLHLKD
+1042 TNIVNPTLHLKD

-1065 DAMSDTQIGVA
+1065 DAASDTQIGVA

-1113 AIFDFTIDTTVS
+1113 AVFDFTIDTTVS

-1188 IPGNTWADGS
+1188 TPGNTWADGS

-1206 DKAGNTNYSAPLTVV
+1206 DKAGNTSYSAPLTVV

-1378 TKGTGGWTF
+1378 TKGTGGWSF
-1387 TPPTSWADGDYTLS
+1387 TPTGAWADGDYTLS

-1479 TPGVWDYIWPD
+1479 TPGAWDYIWPD

-1495 GYTLTVEATDEAGNK
+1495 GYTLTVEATDKAGNK
-1510 ATQTLDFT
+1510 TTQELDFT

-1627 DRIELVNDSGIPG
+1627 DRIELVNDSGIPD

-1706 AGNKTTQKLDFTI
+1706 AGNKTTQKLDF
-1719 DTILSEPTIT
+1719 
-1729 LDSADDS
+1729 
-1736 AAGDN
+1736 
-1741 ITNVKMPGF
+1741 
-1750 TLGNID
+1750 
-1756 ADVTKVV
+1756 
-1763 VTVAHDGKNQQ
+1763 
-1774 IELIKNGG
+1774 
-1782 VWRFTPGA
+1782 
-1790 AWTDGDYTLTVKV
+1790 
-1803 EDKAGNTNYSAPLTV
+1803 
-1818 TIDTQTSIDRIELL
+1818 
-1832 NDTGI
+1832 
-1837 VGDNLTNEARP
+1837 
-1848 QFHIT
+1848 
-1853 VPTDV
+1853 
-1858 NSVQLSLDGGIN
+1858 
-1870 WVNATLTSDGVWE
+1870 
-1883 YIWPTDLV
+1883 
-1891 ENTYT
+1891 
-1896 LTVKAT
+1896 
-1902 DVAGNTATETLNF
+1902 
-1915 IIDTTLST
+1915 IIDT
-1923 PTITLDS
+1923 
-1930 ADDSGTAND
+1930 
-1939 NKTNVKTPGF
+1939 
-1949 IIGGIDSDVTQVVVQ
+1949 
-1964 VMRDGHSEEVEL
+1964 M
-1976 TQTNGQWRFVPGS
+1976 
-1989 AWTDGDY
+1989 
-1996 TLTVTVKDEAGNIR
+1996 
-2010 HSAPLTVTIDTQITI
+2010 
-2025 DHIEL
+2025 
-2030 VNDSGIP
+2030 
-2037 DDNLTNNVRPHFQVT
+2037 
-2052 VPTDVNVV
+2052 
-2060 RLSIDGGKT
+2060 
-2069 WFNATQSAT
+2069 
-2078 PGVWD
+2078 
-2083 YTWLADVGEG
+2083 
-2093 KHTLTVEA
+2093 
-2101 TDKAGNKTTQ
+2101 
-2111 QLDFIIDTLLSEPT
+2111 
-2125 IVLDNTDDS
+2125 
-2134 GTKGDHLTNVNK
+2134 
-2146 PTFLLGN
+2146 
-2153 IDADARYVTVEVQHG
+2153 
-2168 GTKEV
+2168 
-2173 LTATKDATGN
+2173 
-2183 WSVTPTGTWADGD
+2183 
-2196 YTLTVRVEDEAGN
+2196 
-2209 EKHSASLTVT
+2209 
-2219 VDTQITID
+2219 
-2227 VIELVNDNGIP
+2227 
-2238 GDNMTNDAH
+2238 
-2247 PQFRVT
+2247 
-2253 VPGDVNEVSLSI
+2253 
-2265 DGGVTW
+2265 
-2271 VKATQSATPGV
+2271 
-2282 WNYTWPGTVPD
+2282 
-2293 GDYTLN
+2293 
-2299 VKATDNAGNTV
+2299 
-2310 TETLHF
+2310 
-2316 TIDTTL
+2316 
-2322 STPVIVLD
+2322 
-2330 SADDSGVHGD
+2330 
-2340 NMTNHTQPTFA
+2340 
-2351 LQHIDDDAVRVTVSV
+2351 
-2366 EHGGVTTTFD
+2366 
-2376 ATKDAGGWTFTPTG
+2376 
-2390 AWADGDYTLSVSV
+2390 
-2403 EDKAGNTSHSASL
+2403 
-2416 TVTVDT
+2416 
-2422 QIAINNIELVNDSGI
+2422 
-2437 PDDNLTNNVRPH
+2437 
-2449 FQVTV
+2449 
-2454 PTDVNVVRLSIDG
+2454 
-2467 GKTWFNATQSATPGV
+2467 
-2482 WDYIWPDDV
+2482 
-2491 ADGGYTLTV
+2491 
-2500 EATDEAGN
+2500 
-2508 KATQTLDFTID
+2508 
-2519 TTLSVPTLS
+2519 
-2528 LDSADDSGIAG
+2528 
-2539 DNITNVKTPGFTLN
+2539 
-2553 NIDTD
+2553 
-2558 VSRVI
+2558 
-2563 VEVMHNGIKQEV
+2563 
-2575 PLVQTGGQWRFAPT
+2575 
-2589 SDWADGDYI
+2589 
-2598 LTVKVEDRAGNVKQS
+2598 
-2613 APLTVTVDTHI
+2613 
-2624 AIDRIELVN
+2624 
-2633 DSGIPGDNLTNEARP
+2633 
-2648 HFQVTVPADVNGVR
+2648 
-2662 LSIDGGKTWFDATQS
+2662 
-2677 ATSGVWDYTWLT
+2677 
-2689 NVANGPHTLMVEA
+2689 
-2702 SDKAGNKTT
+2702 
-2711 QKLDFTIDTILSE
+2711 LSE

-3158 YVTVEVQHGGTKEV
+3158 YVTIEVQHGGTKEVLTATKDATGNWSVTPTGTWADGDYTLTVRVEDEAGNEKHSASLTVTVDTQITIDVIELVNDNGIPGDNMTNDAHPQFRVTVPGDVNEVSLSIDGGVTWVKAMQSATPGVWNYTWPKTVADGDYTLTVKATDNAGNTVTRTLDFTIDTTLSTPVIVLDSADDSGVHGDNMTNRTQPTFALQQIDDDAVRVTVSVEHGGVTTTFDATKDAGGWTFTPTGAWADGDYTLSVSVEDKAGNTSHSASLTVTVDTQIAINNIELVNDSGIPDDNLTNNVRPHFQVTVPTDVNVVRLSIDGGKTWFNATQSATPGVWDYTWLADVGEGKHTLTVEATDKAGNQTTQQLDFIIDTLLSEPTIVLDNTDDSGTKGDNLTNVNKPTFLLGNIDVDARYVTVEVLHGGTKEV

-3275 GTAGIWDYTWPK
+3275 GTAGTWDYTWPK

-3314 TIDTRLSTPTIA
+3314 TIDTRLSTPTIT

-3346 GFTIGNIDADA
+3346 GFTIGNIDSDA

-3401 TDNAGNVRQSTPLVV
+3401 TDNAGNVRQSTPLIV

-3467 NWVSATQGIEGV
+3467 NWVSAAQGIEGV
-3479 WGYTWPTDMGDGKHT
+3479 WGYTWPTDMGDGKHI

-3622 IDRIELV
+3622 IDHIELV

-3694 LTVEVTDGAGNKM
+3694 LIVEVTDGAGNKM
-3707 TETLNFTID
+3707 TGTLDFTID

-3849 FDIHQVDSDVTRVMV
+3849 FDIRQIDSDVTRVMV

-3908 NVKESAPFEV
+3908 NVKESAPLEV

-4018 TNIQVPTIALD
+4018 TNVQVPTIALD

-4242 NKPVFI
+4242 NKPVLI

-4257 HIVVHIDGRDYT
+4257 HIVVHLDGRDYT
-4269 IENTGGNLTF
+4269 IENKGGNLTF

-4303 KTSAELRIEI
+4303 KTSAELQIEI

-4442 ISAREPLQSVTVIL
+4442 ISAREQLQSVTVIL

-4528 DNITSVTTPRFVIGN
+4528 DNITSVTKPRFVIGN

-4560 SVTANGNNL
+4560 PVTANGNNL

-4661 KQTITVGADGNWS
+4661 KHTITVGADGNWS

-5577 WVDTHIKVFTSELD
+5577 WVDTHIQVFTSELD
-5591 DNKSSSKTEW
+5591 DNKSSSKTDW
-5601 WSNSDLITM
+5601 WSNSSTITM
-5610 RGTGEIGATVSL
+5610 RGMGEIGATVSL
-5622 IVAGVTLATAVVAAT
+5622 IVAGVTLATAVVAAN
-5637 GRWELSTDKLPEG
+5637 GQWELSTDQLPEG
-5650 TYDISLVIEDSA
+5650 KYDITLSIEDNA
-5662 GNRWEDV
+5662 GNRKEEV
-5669 REIFIDRTPPNAPV
+5669 HEIFIDRTPPNAPV

-5705 LIITDSE
+5705 LIITDSN

-5992 SATHLRTEPSAA
+5992 SDTHLRTVPSAA
-6004 EESVVKVTAYSITLL
+6004 EESVVKETAYSITLL

-6043 NIVNVSIMFEGEEF
+6043 NIVNVSVMFEGEEF

-6088 DNDFLI
+6088 DDDFLI

-6107 IVNAMNVRGKTE
+6107 IVNAMNARGKTE

>member
-42 PRGSVIIVNG
+42 PHGSVIIVNG

-540 TNDSGIVGDNVTNNT
+540 TDDSGIVGDNVTNNT

-592 NFTSDSVEGINNLT
+592 NFTSDSVEGVNNLT

-621 SYVIDTIAP
+621 SYVIDTVAP
-630 VPPTVSLEDYVVLP
+630 VPPTVSLEDFVVLP

-696 QGAYDIEIISQDAA
+696 QGSYDIEIISQDAA

-1037 SDDNL
+1037 ADDNL

-1113 AIFDFTIDTTVS
+1113 AVFDFTIDTTVS

-1188 IPGNTWADGS
+1188 TPGNTWADGS

-1206 DKAGNTNYSAPLTVV
+1206 DKAGNTSYSAPLTVV

-1378 TKGTGGWTF
+1378 TKGTGGW
-1387 TPPTSWADGDYTLS
+1387 S
-1401 VSVEDKA
+1401 
-1408 GNTSH
+1408 
-1413 SASLTVTVDTQ
+1413 
-1424 IAINNIE
+1424 
-1431 LVNDSGIPDD
+1431 
-1441 NLTNNV
+1441 
-1447 RPHFQVTV
+1447 
-1455 PTDVNVVRLSI
+1455 
-1466 DGGKTWFNATQSA
+1466 
-1479 TPGVWDYIWPD
+1479 
-1490 DVADG
+1490 
-1495 GYTLTVEATDEAGNK
+1495 
-1510 ATQTLDFT
+1510 
-1518 IDTTLS
+1518 
-1524 VPTLSLDSADDSGI
+1524 
-1538 AGDNITNV
+1538 
-1546 KTPGFTLNNIDT
+1546 
-1558 DVSRVIVE
+1558 
-1566 VMHNGIKQEVPLV
+1566 
-1579 QTGGQWRFAPTS
+1579 
-1591 DWADGDYILT
+1591 
-1601 VKVED
+1601 
-1606 RAGNVKQSAP
+1606 
-1616 LTVTVDTHIAI
+1616 
-1627 DRIELVNDSGIPG
+1627 
-1640 DNLTNEARPH
+1640 
-1650 FQVTV
+1650 
-1655 PADVNGVRL
+1655 
-1664 SIDGGKTWFD
+1664 
-1674 ATQSAT
+1674 
-1680 SGVWDYTWLTN
+1680 
-1691 VANGP
+1691 
-1696 HTLMV
+1696 
-1701 EASDK
+1701 
-1706 AGNKTTQKLDFTI
+1706 
-1719 DTILSEPTIT
+1719 
-1729 LDSADDS
+1729 
-1736 AAGDN
+1736 
-1741 ITNVKMPGF
+1741 
-1750 TLGNID
+1750 
-1756 ADVTKVV
+1756 
-1763 VTVAHDGKNQQ
+1763 
-1774 IELIKNGG
+1774 
-1782 VWRFTPGA
+1782 
-1790 AWTDGDYTLTVKV
+1790 
-1803 EDKAGNTNYSAPLTV
+1803 
-1818 TIDTQTSIDRIELL
+1818 
-1832 NDTGI
+1832 
-1837 VGDNLTNEARP
+1837 
-1848 QFHIT
+1848 
-1853 VPTDV
+1853 
-1858 NSVQLSLDGGIN
+1858 
-1870 WVNATLTSDGVWE
+1870 
-1883 YIWPTDLV
+1883 
-1891 ENTYT
+1891 
-1896 LTVKAT
+1896 
-1902 DVAGNTATETLNF
+1902 
-1915 IIDTTLST
+1915 
-1923 PTITLDS
+1923 
-1930 ADDSGTAND
+1930 
-1939 NKTNVKTPGF
+1939 
-1949 IIGGIDSDVTQVVVQ
+1949 
-1964 VMRDGHSEEVEL
+1964 
-1976 TQTNGQWRFVPGS
+1976 
-1989 AWTDGDY
+1989 
-1996 TLTVTVKDEAGNIR
+1996 
-2010 HSAPLTVTIDTQITI
+2010 
-2025 DHIEL
+2025 
-2030 VNDSGIP
+2030 
-2037 DDNLTNNVRPHFQVT
+2037 
-2052 VPTDVNVV
+2052 
-2060 RLSIDGGKT
+2060 
-2069 WFNATQSAT
+2069 
-2078 PGVWD
+2078 
-2083 YTWLADVGEG
+2083 
-2093 KHTLTVEA
+2093 
-2101 TDKAGNKTTQ
+2101 
-2111 QLDFIIDTLLSEPT
+2111 
-2125 IVLDNTDDS
+2125 
-2134 GTKGDHLTNVNK
+2134 
-2146 PTFLLGN
+2146 
-2153 IDADARYVTVEVQHG
+2153 
-2168 GTKEV
+2168 
-2173 LTATKDATGN
+2173 
-2183 WSVTPTGTWADGD
+2183 
-2196 YTLTVRVEDEAGN
+2196 
-2209 EKHSASLTVT
+2209 
-2219 VDTQITID
+2219 
-2227 VIELVNDNGIP
+2227 
-2238 GDNMTNDAH
+2238 
-2247 PQFRVT
+2247 
-2253 VPGDVNEVSLSI
+2253 
-2265 DGGVTW
+2265 
-2271 VKATQSATPGV
+2271 
-2282 WNYTWPGTVPD
+2282 
-2293 GDYTLN
+2293 
-2299 VKATDNAGNTV
+2299 
-2310 TETLHF
+2310 
-2316 TIDTTL
+2316 
-2322 STPVIVLD
+2322 
-2330 SADDSGVHGD
+2330 
-2340 NMTNHTQPTFA
+2340 
-2351 LQHIDDDAVRVTVSV
+2351 
-2366 EHGGVTTTFD
+2366 
-2376 ATKDAGGWTFTPTG
+2376 FTPTG

-2449 FQVTV
+2449 FQVKV
-2454 PTDVNVVRLSIDG
+2454 PTDVN
-2467 GKTWFNATQSATPGV
+2467 
-2482 WDYIWPDDV
+2482 
-2491 ADGGYTLTV
+2491 
-2500 EATDEAGN
+2500 E
-2508 KATQTLDFTID
+2508 
-2519 TTLSVPTLS
+2519 
-2528 LDSADDSGIAG
+2528 
-2539 DNITNVKTPGFTLN
+2539 
-2553 NIDTD
+2553 
-2558 VSRVI
+2558 
-2563 VEVMHNGIKQEV
+2563 
-2575 PLVQTGGQWRFAPT
+2575 
-2589 SDWADGDYI
+2589 
-2598 LTVKVEDRAGNVKQS
+2598 
-2613 APLTVTVDTHI
+2613 
-2624 AIDRIELVN
+2624 
-2633 DSGIPGDNLTNEARP
+2633 
-2648 HFQVTVPADVNGVR
+2648 
-2662 LSIDGGKTWFDATQS
+2662 
-2677 ATSGVWDYTWLT
+2677 
-2689 NVANGPHTLMVEA
+2689 
-2702 SDKAGNKTT
+2702 
-2711 QKLDFTIDTILSE
+2711 
-2724 PTITLDSADDS
+2724 
-2735 AAGDNITNVKMPGF
+2735 
-2749 TLGNIDADVTKV
+2749 
-2761 VVTVAHDGKNQ
+2761 
-2772 QIELIKNG
+2772 
-2780 GVWRFTPGAAWTD
+2780 
-2793 GDYTLTVKVEDKAG
+2793 
-2807 NTNYSAPLTVT
+2807 
-2818 IDTQTSIDRIE
+2818 
-2829 LLNDTGIVGDNL
+2829 
-2841 TNEARPQF
+2841 
-2849 HITVPT
+2849 
-2855 DVNSVQL
+2855 
-2862 SLDGGI
+2862 
-2868 NWVNATLT
+2868 
-2876 SDGVWEYIW
+2876 
-2885 PTDLVEN
+2885 
-2892 TYTLTVKAT
+2892 
-2901 DVAGNTATET
+2901 
-2911 LNFIIDTT
+2911 
-2919 LSTPTITLD
+2919 
-2928 SADDSGTANDNK
+2928 
-2940 TNVKTPGFIIGG
+2940 
-2952 IDSDV
+2952 
-2957 TQVVVQVMRD
+2957 
-2967 GHSEEV
+2967 
-2973 ELTQTNGQ
+2973 
-2981 WRFVPGS
+2981 
-2988 AWTDGDYT
+2988 
-2996 LTVTVKDEAGN
+2996 
-3007 IRHSAPLT
+3007 
-3015 VTIDTQITIDHIE
+3015 
-3028 LVNDSGIPDD
+3028 
-3038 NLTNNV
+3038 
-3044 RPHFQVTVP
+3044 
-3053 TDVNVVRLSIDGGKT
+3053 VRLSIDGGKT

-3102 KAGNKTTQQLDFI
+3102 KAGNQTTQKLDFI
-3115 IDTLLS
+3115 IDTMLS
-3121 EPTIVLDNTD
+3121 EPTIVLDSTD

-3136 GDNLTNV
+3136 GDNLTNA
-3143 NKPTFLLGNIDADAR
+3143 NKPTFILGNIDADAR
-3158 YVTVEVQHGGTKEV
+3158 YVTVEVQYGGTKEV

-3401 TDNAGNVRQSTPLVV
+3401 QDNAGNVRQSTPLVV

-3520 TPTIALDSTDD
+3520 TPTIELDSTDD

-3716 ITLLTPTI
+3716 ITLMTPTI

-3849 FDIHQVDSDVTRVMV
+3849 FDIRQVDSDVTRVMV

-4303 KTSAELRIEI
+4303 KTSAELKIEI

-4528 DNITSVTTPRFVIGN
+4528 DNITSVTKPRFVIGN

-4560 SVTANGNNL
+4560 PVTANGNNL

-4824 DFTTNNKTPTLIGS
+4824 DFTTNNKTPTLVGN
-4838 TLPNTIVSIYV
+4838 TLPNAIVSIYV

-4970 YELTFKVEDVAGN
+4970 YVLTFKVEDVAGN

-5035 LTIRNPQGV
+5035 LTIRSPQGV

-5081 QQKEILIEHDTQI
+5081 QQKDILIEHDTQI

-5409 SIFGEMNQ
+5409 SISGEMNQ

-5577 WVDTHIKVFTSELD
+5577 WVDTHIQVFTSELD
-5591 DNKSSSKTEW
+5591 DNKSSSKTDW
-5601 WSNSDLITM
+5601 WSNSSTITM
-5610 RGTGEIGATVSL
+5610 RGMGEIGATVSL
-5622 IVAGVTLATAVVAAT
+5622 IVAGVTLATAVVAAN
-5637 GRWELSTDKLPEG
+5637 GQWELSTDQLPEG
-5650 TYDISLVIEDSA
+5650 KYDITLSIEDNA
-5662 GNRWEDV
+5662 GNRKEEV
-5669 REIFIDRTPPNAPV
+5669 HEIFIDRTPPNAPV

-5705 LIITDSE
+5705 LIITDSN

-5821 PGTPLADGSYTI
+5821 PGTPLTDGSYTI

-5927 AWNDGNYTLSV
+5927 AWNDGTYTLSV

-5992 SATHLRTEPSAA
+5992 SATHLRTVPSAA
-6004 EESVVKVTAYSITLL
+6004 EESVVKETAYSITLL

-6043 NIVNVSIMFEGEEF
+6043 NIVNVSVMFEGEEF

>member
-117 LKKQLDDAEN
+117 LKKQLDEAEN

-155 VQNSSKQIEEMLQ
+155 VQNSSKQMEEMLQ
-168 NFLADN
+168 EFLADN

-447 IKNDNITNST
+447 IKNDSITNST

-540 TNDSGIVGDNVTNNT
+540 TDDSGIVGDNVTNNT

-592 NFTSDSVEGINNLT
+592 NFTSDSVEGVNNLT

-621 SYVIDTIAP
+621 SYVIDTVAP
-630 VPPTVSLEDYVVLP
+630 VPPTVSLEDFVVLP

-1037 SDDNL
+1037 ADDNL

-1113 AIFDFTIDTTVS
+1113 AVFDFTIDTTVS

-1188 IPGNTWADGS
+1188 TPGNTWADGS

-1378 TKGTGGWTF
+1378 TKGTGGWSF
-1387 TPPTSWADGDYTLS
+1387 TPTGAWADGDYTLS

-1431 LVNDSGIPDD
+1431 LVNDSGIPND

-1479 TPGVWDYIWPD
+1479 TPGAWDYIWPD

-1495 GYTLTVEATDEAGNK
+1495 GYTLTVEATDKAGNK
-1510 ATQTLDFT
+1510 TTQELDFT

-1558 DVSRVIVE
+1558 DVSRVTVE

-1680 SGVWDYTWLTN
+1680 PGVWDYTWLTN

-1706 AGNKTTQKLDFTI
+1706 AGNKTTQKLDFII
-1719 DTILSEPTIT
+1719 DTMLSEPTIT

-2010 HSAPLTVTIDTQITI
+2010 HSAPLTVTIDTQIAI

-2037 DDNLTNNVRPHFQVT
+2037 DDNLTN
-2052 VPTDVNVV
+2052 
-2060 RLSIDGGKT
+2060 
-2069 WFNATQSAT
+2069 
-2078 PGVWD
+2078 
-2083 YTWLADVGEG
+2083 
-2093 KHTLTVEA
+2093 EA
-2101 TDKAGNKTTQ
+2101 
-2111 QLDFIIDTLLSEPT
+2111 
-2125 IVLDNTDDS
+2125 
-2134 GTKGDHLTNVNK
+2134 
-2146 PTFLLGN
+2146 
-2153 IDADARYVTVEVQHG
+2153 
-2168 GTKEV
+2168 
-2173 LTATKDATGN
+2173 
-2183 WSVTPTGTWADGD
+2183 
-2196 YTLTVRVEDEAGN
+2196 
-2209 EKHSASLTVT
+2209 
-2219 VDTQITID
+2219 
-2227 VIELVNDNGIP
+2227 
-2238 GDNMTNDAH
+2238 
-2247 PQFRVT
+2247 
-2253 VPGDVNEVSLSI
+2253 
-2265 DGGVTW
+2265 
-2271 VKATQSATPGV
+2271 
-2282 WNYTWPGTVPD
+2282 
-2293 GDYTLN
+2293 
-2299 VKATDNAGNTV
+2299 
-2310 TETLHF
+2310 
-2316 TIDTTL
+2316 
-2322 STPVIVLD
+2322 
-2330 SADDSGVHGD
+2330 
-2340 NMTNHTQPTFA
+2340 
-2351 LQHIDDDAVRVTVSV
+2351 
-2366 EHGGVTTTFD
+2366 
-2376 ATKDAGGWTFTPTG
+2376 
-2390 AWADGDYTLSVSV
+2390 
-2403 EDKAGNTSHSASL
+2403 
-2416 TVTVDT
+2416 
-2422 QIAINNIELVNDSGI
+2422 
-2437 PDDNLTNNVRPH
+2437 
-2449 FQVTV
+2449 
-2454 PTDVNVVRLSIDG
+2454 
-2467 GKTWFNATQSATPGV
+2467 
-2482 WDYIWPDDV
+2482 
-2491 ADGGYTLTV
+2491 
-2500 EATDEAGN
+2500 
-2508 KATQTLDFTID
+2508 
-2519 TTLSVPTLS
+2519 
-2528 LDSADDSGIAG
+2528 
-2539 DNITNVKTPGFTLN
+2539 
-2553 NIDTD
+2553 
-2558 VSRVI
+2558 
-2563 VEVMHNGIKQEV
+2563 
-2575 PLVQTGGQWRFAPT
+2575 
-2589 SDWADGDYI
+2589 
-2598 LTVKVEDRAGNVKQS
+2598 
-2613 APLTVTVDTHI
+2613 
-2624 AIDRIELVN
+2624 
-2633 DSGIPGDNLTNEARP
+2633 
-2648 HFQVTVPADVNGVR
+2648 
-2662 LSIDGGKTWFDATQS
+2662 
-2677 ATSGVWDYTWLT
+2677 
-2689 NVANGPHTLMVEA
+2689 
-2702 SDKAGNKTT
+2702 
-2711 QKLDFTIDTILSE
+2711 
-2724 PTITLDSADDS
+2724 
-2735 AAGDNITNVKMPGF
+2735 
-2749 TLGNIDADVTKV
+2749 
-2761 VVTVAHDGKNQ
+2761 
-2772 QIELIKNG
+2772 
-2780 GVWRFTPGAAWTD
+2780 
-2793 GDYTLTVKVEDKAG
+2793 
-2807 NTNYSAPLTVT
+2807 
-2818 IDTQTSIDRIE
+2818 
-2829 LLNDTGIVGDNL
+2829 
-2841 TNEARPQF
+2841 
-2849 HITVPT
+2849 
-2855 DVNSVQL
+2855 
-2862 SLDGGI
+2862 
-2868 NWVNATLT
+2868 
-2876 SDGVWEYIW
+2876 
-2885 PTDLVEN
+2885 
-2892 TYTLTVKAT
+2892 
-2901 DVAGNTATET
+2901 
-2911 LNFIIDTT
+2911 
-2919 LSTPTITLD
+2919 
-2928 SADDSGTANDNK
+2928 
-2940 TNVKTPGFIIGG
+2940 
-2952 IDSDV
+2952 
-2957 TQVVVQVMRD
+2957 
-2967 GHSEEV
+2967 
-2973 ELTQTNGQ
+2973 
-2981 WRFVPGS
+2981 
-2988 AWTDGDYT
+2988 
-2996 LTVTVKDEAGN
+2996 
-3007 IRHSAPLT
+3007 
-3015 VTIDTQITIDHIE
+3015 
-3028 LVNDSGIPDD
+3028 
-3038 NLTNNV
+3038 

-3172 LTATKGAT
+3172 LTATKDATGNWSVTPTGTWADGDYTLTVRVEDEAGNEKHSASLTVTVDTQITIDAIELVNDNGIPGDNMTNDAHPQFRVTVPGDVNEVSLSIDGGVTWVKATQSATPGVWNYTWPGTVPDGDYTLNVKATDNAGNTVTETLHFTIDTTLSTPVIVLDSADDTGIQGDNMTNRTQPTFNLQHIDDDAVRVTVSVEHGGVTTTFDATKGVGGWTFTPPTSWGAGDYTLSVSVEDKAGNTSHSASLTVTVDTQIAINNIELVNDSGIPDDNLTNNVRPQFQVKVPTDVNEVRLSIDGGKTWFNATQSATPGVWDYTWLADVGEGKHTLTVEATDKAGNQTTQKLDFIIDTLLSEPTIVLDSTDDSGTKGDNLTNANKPTFLLGNIDADARYVTVEVQHGSTKEVLTATKGAT

-3200 RVEDDA
+3200 RVEDEA

-3226 VIELVNDNGIPGDNL
+3226 AIELVNDNGIPGDNL

-3314 TIDTRLSTPTIA
+3314 TIDTRLSTPTIT

-3346 GFTIGNIDADA
+3346 GFTIGNIDSDA
-3357 HSVILR
+3357 QSVILR

-3401 TDNAGNVRQSTPLVV
+3401 TDNAGNVRQSTPLIV

-3467 NWVSATQGIEGV
+3467 NWVSAAQGIEGV
-3479 WGYTWPTDMGDGKHT
+3479 WGYTWPTDMGDGKHI

-3622 IDRIELV
+3622 IDHIELV

-3694 LTVEVTDGAGNKM
+3694 LIVEVTDGAGNKM
-3707 TETLNFTID
+3707 TGTLDFTID

-3745 PVFVL
+3745 PIFVL

-3849 FDIHQVDSDVTRVMV
+3849 FDIRQVDSDVTRVMV

-3953 VPGDVV
+3953 VPGDVI

-4003 EAGNIANK
+4003 QAGNIANK

-4114 VIDTTAEIESV
+4114 VIDTMAEIESV

-4188 DGQHTLLVDV
+4188 DGKHTLLVDV

-4303 KTSAELRIEI
+4303 KTSAELQIEI

-4528 DNITSVTTPRFVIGN
+4528 DNITSVTKPRFVIGN

-4560 SVTANGNNL
+4560 PVTANGNNL

-4613 RMEPASDTGNSNSD
+4613 RMEPASDTGSSNSD

-4661 KQTITVGADGNWS
+4661 KHTITVGADGNWS

-4722 IDDQHEATSL
+4722 IDDQYEATSL

-4737 GFAEA
+4737 GLAEA

-4824 DFTTNNKTPTLIGS
+4824 DFTTNNKTPTLVGN
-4838 TLPNTIVSIYV
+4838 TLPNAIVSIYV

-4970 YELTFKVEDVAGN
+4970 YVLTFKVEDVAGN

-5081 QQKEILIEHDTQI
+5081 QQKDILIEHDTQI

-5299 DLITNH
+5299 DLITSH

-5384 PAMVAGSD
+5384 PVMMAGSD

-5404 TRPTF
+5404 TRPAF
-5409 SIFGEMNQ
+5409 SIYGEMNQ

-5534 VWVNEKGHWQMPVN
+5534 VWVNDKGHWQMPVN

-5577 WVDTHIKVFTSELD
+5577 WVDTHIQVFTSELD
-5591 DNKSSSKTEW
+5591 DNKSSSKTDW
-5601 WSNSDLITM
+5601 WSNSSTITM
-5610 RGTGEIGATVSL
+5610 RGMGEIGATVSL
-5622 IVAGVTLATAVVAAT
+5622 IVAGVTLATAVVAAN
-5637 GRWELSTDKLPEG
+5637 GQWELSTDQLPEG
-5650 TYDISLVIEDSA
+5650 KYDITLSIEDNA
-5662 GNRWEDV
+5662 GNRKEEV
-5669 REIFIDRTPPNAPV
+5669 HEIFIDRTPPNAPV

-5705 LIITDSE
+5705 LIITDSN

-5759 EVPVISLSPDSDSG
+5759 ETPVISLSPDSDSG
-5773 TVGDNITRDKQ
+5773 TVGDNITRDNQ

-5860 PEIALAAGEDNG
+5860 PEIALAAGEGNG
-5872 ASDSDNVTN
+5872 ASDSDNVTNHN

-5927 AWNDGNYTLSV
+5927 AWNDGTYTLSV

-5945 NSQQS
+5945 NSLQS
-5950 ASLAVTVDSTVTVTA
+5950 ASLEVTVDSTVTVTA

-5992 SATHLRTEPSAA
+5992 SATHLRTVPSAA
-6004 EESVVKVTAYSITLL
+6004 EESVVKETAYSITLL

-6043 NIVNVSIMFEGEEF
+6043 NIVNVSVMFEGEEF

-6088 DNDFLI
+6088 DDDFLI

-6107 IVNAMNVRGKTE
+6107 IVNAMNARGKTE

>member
-420 ETTDSIITDTIAPE
+420 ETTDSIITDTIPPE

-1065 DAMSDTQIGVA
+1065 DAASDTQIGVA

-1113 AIFDFTIDTTVS
+1113 AVFDFTIDTTVS

-1320 TTLSVPVIVLDSADD
+1320 TTLSVPVIVLNSADD
-1335 TGIQGDNMTNSTQP
+1335 TGVQGDNMTNSTQP

-1378 TKGTGGWTF
+1378 TKGTGGWSF
-1387 TPPTSWADGDYTLS
+1387 TPTGAWADGDYTLS

-1431 LVNDSGIPDD
+1431 LVNDSGIPND

-1479 TPGVWDYIWPD
+1479 TPGAWDYIWPD

-1495 GYTLTVEATDEAGNK
+1495 GYTLTVEATDKAGNK
-1510 ATQTLDFT
+1510 TTQELDFT

-1591 DWADGDYILT
+1591 DWADGDYI
-1601 VKVED
+1601 
-1606 RAGNVKQSAP
+1606 
-1616 LTVTVDTHIAI
+1616 
-1627 DRIELVNDSGIPG
+1627 
-1640 DNLTNEARPH
+1640 
-1650 FQVTV
+1650 
-1655 PADVNGVRL
+1655 
-1664 SIDGGKTWFD
+1664 
-1674 ATQSAT
+1674 
-1680 SGVWDYTWLTN
+1680 
-1691 VANGP
+1691 
-1696 HTLMV
+1696 
-1701 EASDK
+1701 
-1706 AGNKTTQKLDFTI
+1706 
-1719 DTILSEPTIT
+1719 
-1729 LDSADDS
+1729 
-1736 AAGDN
+1736 
-1741 ITNVKMPGF
+1741 
-1750 TLGNID
+1750 
-1756 ADVTKVV
+1756 
-1763 VTVAHDGKNQQ
+1763 
-1774 IELIKNGG
+1774 
-1782 VWRFTPGA
+1782 
-1790 AWTDGDYTLTVKV
+1790 LTVKV

-2010 HSAPLTVTIDTQITI
+2010 HSAPLTVTIDTQI
-2025 DHIEL
+2025 
-2030 VNDSGIP
+2030 
-2037 DDNLTNNVRPHFQVT
+2037 
-2052 VPTDVNVV
+2052 
-2060 RLSIDGGKT
+2060 
-2069 WFNATQSAT
+2069 A
-2078 PGVWD
+2078 
-2083 YTWLADVGEG
+2083 
-2093 KHTLTVEA
+2093 
-2101 TDKAGNKTTQ
+2101 
-2111 QLDFIIDTLLSEPT
+2111 
-2125 IVLDNTDDS
+2125 
-2134 GTKGDHLTNVNK
+2134 
-2146 PTFLLGN
+2146 
-2153 IDADARYVTVEVQHG
+2153 
-2168 GTKEV
+2168 
-2173 LTATKDATGN
+2173 
-2183 WSVTPTGTWADGD
+2183 
-2196 YTLTVRVEDEAGN
+2196 
-2209 EKHSASLTVT
+2209 
-2219 VDTQITID
+2219 
-2227 VIELVNDNGIP
+2227 
-2238 GDNMTNDAH
+2238 
-2247 PQFRVT
+2247 
-2253 VPGDVNEVSLSI
+2253 
-2265 DGGVTW
+2265 
-2271 VKATQSATPGV
+2271 
-2282 WNYTWPGTVPD
+2282 
-2293 GDYTLN
+2293 
-2299 VKATDNAGNTV
+2299 
-2310 TETLHF
+2310 
-2316 TIDTTL
+2316 
-2322 STPVIVLD
+2322 
-2330 SADDSGVHGD
+2330 
-2340 NMTNHTQPTFA
+2340 
-2351 LQHIDDDAVRVTVSV
+2351 
-2366 EHGGVTTTFD
+2366 
-2376 ATKDAGGWTFTPTG
+2376 
-2390 AWADGDYTLSVSV
+2390 
-2403 EDKAGNTSHSASL
+2403 
-2416 TVTVDT
+2416 
-2422 QIAINNIELVNDSGI
+2422 
-2437 PDDNLTNNVRPH
+2437 
-2449 FQVTV
+2449 
-2454 PTDVNVVRLSIDG
+2454 
-2467 GKTWFNATQSATPGV
+2467 
-2482 WDYIWPDDV
+2482 
-2491 ADGGYTLTV
+2491 
-2500 EATDEAGN
+2500 
-2508 KATQTLDFTID
+2508 
-2519 TTLSVPTLS
+2519 
-2528 LDSADDSGIAG
+2528 
-2539 DNITNVKTPGFTLN
+2539 
-2553 NIDTD
+2553 
-2558 VSRVI
+2558 
-2563 VEVMHNGIKQEV
+2563 
-2575 PLVQTGGQWRFAPT
+2575 
-2589 SDWADGDYI
+2589 
-2598 LTVKVEDRAGNVKQS
+2598 
-2613 APLTVTVDTHI
+2613 
-2624 AIDRIELVN
+2624 
-2633 DSGIPGDNLTNEARP
+2633 
-2648 HFQVTVPADVNGVR
+2648 
-2662 LSIDGGKTWFDATQS
+2662 
-2677 ATSGVWDYTWLT
+2677 
-2689 NVANGPHTLMVEA
+2689 
-2702 SDKAGNKTT
+2702 
-2711 QKLDFTIDTILSE
+2711 
-2724 PTITLDSADDS
+2724 
-2735 AAGDNITNVKMPGF
+2735 
-2749 TLGNIDADVTKV
+2749 
-2761 VVTVAHDGKNQ
+2761 
-2772 QIELIKNG
+2772 
-2780 GVWRFTPGAAWTD
+2780 
-2793 GDYTLTVKVEDKAG
+2793 
-2807 NTNYSAPLTVT
+2807 
-2818 IDTQTSIDRIE
+2818 
-2829 LLNDTGIVGDNL
+2829 
-2841 TNEARPQF
+2841 
-2849 HITVPT
+2849 
-2855 DVNSVQL
+2855 
-2862 SLDGGI
+2862 
-2868 NWVNATLT
+2868 
-2876 SDGVWEYIW
+2876 
-2885 PTDLVEN
+2885 
-2892 TYTLTVKAT
+2892 
-2901 DVAGNTATET
+2901 
-2911 LNFIIDTT
+2911 
-2919 LSTPTITLD
+2919 
-2928 SADDSGTANDNK
+2928 
-2940 TNVKTPGFIIGG
+2940 
-2952 IDSDV
+2952 
-2957 TQVVVQVMRD
+2957 
-2967 GHSEEV
+2967 
-2973 ELTQTNGQ
+2973 
-2981 WRFVPGS
+2981 
-2988 AWTDGDYT
+2988 
-2996 LTVTVKDEAGN
+2996 
-3007 IRHSAPLT
+3007 
-3015 VTIDTQITIDHIE
+3015 IDHIE

-3172 LTATKGAT
+3172 LTATKDATGNWSVTPTGTWADGDYTLTVRVEDEAGNEKHSASLTVTVDTQITIDAIELVNDNGIPGDNMTNDAHPQFRVTVPGDVNEVSLSIDGGVTWVKATQSATPGVWNYTWPGTVPDGDYTLNVKATDNAGNTVTETLHFTIDTTLSVPVIVLNSADDTGVQGDNMTNSTQPTFALQHIDDDAVRVTVSVEHGGVTTTFDATKGTGGWSFTPTGAWADGDYTLSVSVEDKAGNTSHSASLTVTVDTQIAINNIELVNDSGIPDDNLTNNVRPHFQVKVPTDVNEVRLSIDGGKTWFNATQSATPGVWDYTWLADVGEGKHTLTVEATDKAGNQTTQKLDFIIDTMLSEPTIVLDSTDDSGTKGDNLTNANKPTFILGNIDADARYVTVEVQYGGTKKVLTATKGAT

-3193 GDYTLTV
+3193 GDYMLTV

-3314 TIDTRLSTPTIA
+3314 TIDTRLSTPTIT

-3346 GFTIGNIDADA
+3346 GFTIGNIDSDA
-3357 HSVILR
+3357 QSVILR

-3401 TDNAGNVRQSTPLVV
+3401 TDNAGNVRQSTPLIV

-3467 NWVSATQGIEGV
+3467 NWVSAAQGIEGV

-3622 IDRIELV
+3622 IDHIELV

-3716 ITLLTPTI
+3716 ITLMTPTI

-3849 FDIHQVDSDVTRVMV
+3849 FDIRQVDSDVTRVMV

-4303 KTSAELRIEI
+4303 KTSAELKIEI

-4528 DNITSVTTPRFVIGN
+4528 DNITSVTKPRFVIGN
-4543 VPADIDTV
+4543 VSADIDTV

-4560 SVTANGNNL
+4560 PVTANGNNL

-4970 YELTFKVEDVAGN
+4970 YVLTFKVEDVAGN

-5035 LTIRNPQGV
+5035 LTIRSPQGV

-5081 QQKEILIEHDTQI
+5081 QQKDILIEHDTQI

-5409 SIFGEMNQ
+5409 SISGEMNQ

-5462 NTATSKTLNFTID
+5462 NTATSKTLKFTID

-5577 WVDTHIKVFTSELD
+5577 WVDTHIQVFTSELD
-5591 DNKSSSKTEW
+5591 DNKSSSKTDW
-5601 WSNSDLITM
+5601 WSNSSTITM
-5610 RGTGEIGATVSL
+5610 RGMGEIGATVSL
-5622 IVAGVTLATAVVAAT
+5622 IVAGVTLATAVVAAN
-5637 GRWELSTDKLPEG
+5637 GQWELSTDQLPEG
-5650 TYDISLVIEDSA
+5650 KYDITLSIEDNA
-5662 GNRWEDV
+5662 GNRKEEV
-5669 REIFIDRTPPNAPV
+5669 HEIFIDRTPPNAPV

-5705 LIITDSE
+5705 LIITDSN

-5872 ASDSDNVTN
+5872 VSDSDNVTN

-5901 NVTHNGVTDIYQAT
+5901 NVTHNGVTDTYQAT

-5927 AWNDGNYTLSV
+5927 AWNDGTYTLSV

-5992 SATHLRTEPSAA
+5992 SATHLRTVPSAA
-6004 EESVVKVTAYSITLL
+6004 EESVVKETAYSITLL

-6107 IVNAMNVRGKTE
+6107 IVNAMNARGKTE

>member
-42 PRGSVIIVNG
+42 PHGSVIIVNG

-117 LKKQLDDAEN
+117 LKKQLDEAEN

-447 IKNDNITNST
+447 IKNDSITNST

-540 TNDSGIVGDNVTNNT
+540 TDDSGIVGDNVTNNT

-592 NFTSDSVEGINNLT
+592 NFTSDSVEGVNNLT

-621 SYVIDTIAP
+621 SYVIDTVAP
-630 VPPTVSLEDYVVLP
+630 VPPTVSLEDFVVLP

-670 RDGKLYDSIEVDSNG
+670 RDGKIYDSIEVDSNG

-1065 DAMSDTQIGVA
+1065 DAASDTQIGVA

-1113 AIFDFTIDTTVS
+1113 AVFDFTIDTTVS

-1188 IPGNTWADGS
+1188 TPGNTWADGS

-1320 TTLSVPVIVLDSADD
+1320 TTLSVPVIVLNSADD
-1335 TGIQGDNMTNSTQP
+1335 TGVQGDNMTNSTQP

-1378 TKGTGGWTF
+1378 TKGTGGWSF
-1387 TPPTSWADGDYTLS
+1387 TPTGAWADGDYTLS

-1424 IAINNIE
+1424 IAINSIE
-1431 LVNDSGIPDD
+1431 LVNDSGIPND

-1466 DGGKTWFNATQSA
+1466 DGGKTWFNATQNA

-1510 ATQTLDFT
+1510 TTQTLDFT

-1680 SGVWDYTWLTN
+1680 
-1691 VANGP
+1691 
-1696 HTLMV
+1696 
-1701 EASDK
+1701 
-1706 AGNKTTQKLDFTI
+1706 
-1719 DTILSEPTIT
+1719 
-1729 LDSADDS
+1729 
-1736 AAGDN
+1736 
-1741 ITNVKMPGF
+1741 
-1750 TLGNID
+1750 
-1756 ADVTKVV
+1756 
-1763 VTVAHDGKNQQ
+1763 
-1774 IELIKNGG
+1774 
-1782 VWRFTPGA
+1782 
-1790 AWTDGDYTLTVKV
+1790 
-1803 EDKAGNTNYSAPLTV
+1803 
-1818 TIDTQTSIDRIELL
+1818 
-1832 NDTGI
+1832 
-1837 VGDNLTNEARP
+1837 
-1848 QFHIT
+1848 
-1853 VPTDV
+1853 
-1858 NSVQLSLDGGIN
+1858 
-1870 WVNATLTSDGVWE
+1870 
-1883 YIWPTDLV
+1883 
-1891 ENTYT
+1891 
-1896 LTVKAT
+1896 
-1902 DVAGNTATETLNF
+1902 
-1915 IIDTTLST
+1915 
-1923 PTITLDS
+1923 
-1930 ADDSGTAND
+1930 
-1939 NKTNVKTPGF
+1939 
-1949 IIGGIDSDVTQVVVQ
+1949 
-1964 VMRDGHSEEVEL
+1964 
-1976 TQTNGQWRFVPGS
+1976 
-1989 AWTDGDY
+1989 
-1996 TLTVTVKDEAGNIR
+1996 
-2010 HSAPLTVTIDTQITI
+2010 
-2025 DHIEL
+2025 
-2030 VNDSGIP
+2030 
-2037 DDNLTNNVRPHFQVT
+2037 
-2052 VPTDVNVV
+2052 
-2060 RLSIDGGKT
+2060 
-2069 WFNATQSAT
+2069 
-2078 PGVWD
+2078 
-2083 YTWLADVGEG
+2083 
-2093 KHTLTVEA
+2093 
-2101 TDKAGNKTTQ
+2101 
-2111 QLDFIIDTLLSEPT
+2111 
-2125 IVLDNTDDS
+2125 
-2134 GTKGDHLTNVNK
+2134 
-2146 PTFLLGN
+2146 
-2153 IDADARYVTVEVQHG
+2153 
-2168 GTKEV
+2168 
-2173 LTATKDATGN
+2173 
-2183 WSVTPTGTWADGD
+2183 
-2196 YTLTVRVEDEAGN
+2196 
-2209 EKHSASLTVT
+2209 
-2219 VDTQITID
+2219 
-2227 VIELVNDNGIP
+2227 
-2238 GDNMTNDAH
+2238 
-2247 PQFRVT
+2247 
-2253 VPGDVNEVSLSI
+2253 
-2265 DGGVTW
+2265 
-2271 VKATQSATPGV
+2271 
-2282 WNYTWPGTVPD
+2282 
-2293 GDYTLN
+2293 
-2299 VKATDNAGNTV
+2299 
-2310 TETLHF
+2310 
-2316 TIDTTL
+2316 
-2322 STPVIVLD
+2322 
-2330 SADDSGVHGD
+2330 
-2340 NMTNHTQPTFA
+2340 
-2351 LQHIDDDAVRVTVSV
+2351 
-2366 EHGGVTTTFD
+2366 
-2376 ATKDAGGWTFTPTG
+2376 
-2390 AWADGDYTLSVSV
+2390 
-2403 EDKAGNTSHSASL
+2403 
-2416 TVTVDT
+2416 
-2422 QIAINNIELVNDSGI
+2422 
-2437 PDDNLTNNVRPH
+2437 
-2449 FQVTV
+2449 
-2454 PTDVNVVRLSIDG
+2454 
-2467 GKTWFNATQSATPGV
+2467 
-2482 WDYIWPDDV
+2482 
-2491 ADGGYTLTV
+2491 
-2500 EATDEAGN
+2500 
-2508 KATQTLDFTID
+2508 
-2519 TTLSVPTLS
+2519 
-2528 LDSADDSGIAG
+2528 
-2539 DNITNVKTPGFTLN
+2539 
-2553 NIDTD
+2553 
-2558 VSRVI
+2558 
-2563 VEVMHNGIKQEV
+2563 
-2575 PLVQTGGQWRFAPT
+2575 
-2589 SDWADGDYI
+2589 
-2598 LTVKVEDRAGNVKQS
+2598 
-2613 APLTVTVDTHI
+2613 
-2624 AIDRIELVN
+2624 
-2633 DSGIPGDNLTNEARP
+2633 
-2648 HFQVTVPADVNGVR
+2648 
-2662 LSIDGGKTWFDATQS
+2662 
-2677 ATSGVWDYTWLT
+2677 
-2689 NVANGPHTLMVEA
+2689 
-2702 SDKAGNKTT
+2702 
-2711 QKLDFTIDTILSE
+2711 
-2724 PTITLDSADDS
+2724 
-2735 AAGDNITNVKMPGF
+2735 
-2749 TLGNIDADVTKV
+2749 
-2761 VVTVAHDGKNQ
+2761 
-2772 QIELIKNG
+2772 
-2780 GVWRFTPGAAWTD
+2780 
-2793 GDYTLTVKVEDKAG
+2793 
-2807 NTNYSAPLTVT
+2807 
-2818 IDTQTSIDRIE
+2818 
-2829 LLNDTGIVGDNL
+2829 
-2841 TNEARPQF
+2841 
-2849 HITVPT
+2849 
-2855 DVNSVQL
+2855 
-2862 SLDGGI
+2862 
-2868 NWVNATLT
+2868 
-2876 SDGVWEYIW
+2876 
-2885 PTDLVEN
+2885 
-2892 TYTLTVKAT
+2892 
-2901 DVAGNTATET
+2901 
-2911 LNFIIDTT
+2911 
-2919 LSTPTITLD
+2919 
-2928 SADDSGTANDNK
+2928 
-2940 TNVKTPGFIIGG
+2940 
-2952 IDSDV
+2952 
-2957 TQVVVQVMRD
+2957 
-2967 GHSEEV
+2967 
-2973 ELTQTNGQ
+2973 
-2981 WRFVPGS
+2981 
-2988 AWTDGDYT
+2988 
-2996 LTVTVKDEAGN
+2996 
-3007 IRHSAPLT
+3007 
-3015 VTIDTQITIDHIE
+3015 
-3028 LVNDSGIPDD
+3028 
-3038 NLTNNV
+3038 
-3044 RPHFQVTVP
+3044 
-3053 TDVNVVRLSIDGGKT
+3053 
-3068 WFNATQSA
+3068 
-3076 TPGVWDYT
+3076 PGVWDYT

-3172 LTATKGAT
+3172 LTATKDAT
-3180 GIWSVTPTGTWAD
+3180 GNWSVTPTGTWAD

-3200 RVEDDA
+3200 RVEDEA

-3314 TIDTRLSTPTIA
+3314 TIDTRLSTPTIT

-3346 GFTIGNIDADA
+3346 GFTIGNIDSDA
-3357 HSVILR
+3357 QSVILR

-3401 TDNAGNVRQSTPLVV
+3401 TDNAGNVRQSTPLIV

-3467 NWVSATQGIEGV
+3467 NWVSAAQGIEGV
-3479 WGYTWPTDMGDGKHT
+3479 WGYTWPTDMGDGKHI

-3622 IDRIELV
+3622 IDHIELV
-3629 NDSGVPGDNV
+3629 NDSGVPGDNI

-3694 LTVEVTDGAGNKM
+3694 LIVEVTDGAGNKM
-3707 TETLNFTID
+3707 TGTLDFTID

-3745 PVFVL
+3745 PIFVL

-3849 FDIHQVDSDVTRVMV
+3849 FDIRQVDSDVTRVMV

-3908 NVKESAPFEV
+3908 NVKESAPLEV

-3953 VPGDVV
+3953 VPGDVI

-4188 DGQHTLLVDV
+4188 DGKHTLLVDV

-4303 KTSAELRIEI
+4303 KTSAELQIEI

-4528 DNITSVTTPRFVIGN
+4528 DNITSVTKPRFVIGN

-4560 SVTANGNNL
+4560 PVTANGNNL

-4613 RMEPASDTGNSNSD
+4613 RMEPASDTGSSNSD

-4661 KQTITVGADGNWS
+4661 KHTITVGADGNWS

-4722 IDDQHEATSL
+4722 IDDQYEATSL

-4737 GFAEA
+4737 GLAEA

-4824 DFTTNNKTPTLIGS
+4824 DFTTNNKTPTLVGN
-4838 TLPNTIVSIYV
+4838 TLPNAIVSIYV

-4970 YELTFKVEDVAGN
+4970 YVLTFKVEDVAGN

-5081 QQKEILIEHDTQI
+5081 QQKDILIEHDTQI

-5299 DLITNH
+5299 DLITSH

-5384 PAMVAGSD
+5384 PVMMAGSD

-5404 TRPTF
+5404 TRPAF
-5409 SIFGEMNQ
+5409 SIYGEMNQ

-5475 TFNTTPVA
+5475 TLNTTPVA

-5534 VWVNEKGHWQMPVN
+5534 VWVNDKGHWQMPVN

-5577 WVDTHIKVFTSELD
+5577 WVDTHIQVFTSELD
-5591 DNKSSSKTEW
+5591 DNKSSSKTDW
-5601 WSNSDLITM
+5601 WSNSSTITM
-5610 RGTGEIGATVSL
+5610 RGMGEIGATVSL
-5622 IVAGVTLATAVVAAT
+5622 IVAGVTLATAVVAAN
-5637 GRWELSTDKLPEG
+5637 GQWELSTDQLPEG
-5650 TYDISLVIEDSA
+5650 KYDITLSIEDNA
-5662 GNRWEDV
+5662 GNRKEEV
-5669 REIFIDRTPPNAPV
+5669 HEIFIDRTPPNAPV

-5705 LIITDSE
+5705 LIITDSN

-5759 EVPVISLSPDSDSG
+5759 ETPVISLSPDSDSG
-5773 TVGDNITRDKQ
+5773 TVGDNITRDNQ

-5860 PEIALAAGEDNG
+5860 PEIALAAGEGNG
-5872 ASDSDNVTN
+5872 ASDSNNVTNHN

-5927 AWNDGNYTLSV
+5927 AWNDGTYTLSV

-5945 NSQQS
+5945 NSLQS
-5950 ASLAVTVDSTVTVTA
+5950 ASLEVTVDSTVTVTA

-5975 ATATAVTPPESE
+5975 ATPTAVTPPESE

-5992 SATHLRTEPSAA
+5992 SATHLRTVPSAA
-6004 EESVVKVTAYSITLL
+6004 EESVVKETAYSITLL

-6043 NIVNVSIMFEGEEF
+6043 NIVNVSVMFEGEEF

-6079 TMDVKFIDK
+6079 TMDVKFLDK
-6088 DNDFLI
+6088 DDDFLI

-6107 IVNAMNVRGKTE
+6107 IVNAMNARGKTE

>member
-420 ETTDSIITDTIAPE
+420 ETTDSIITDTIPPE

-540 TNDSGIVGDNVTNNT
+540 TDDSGIVGDNVTNNT

-592 NFTSDSVEGINNLT
+592 NFTSDSVEGVNNLT

-621 SYVIDTIAP
+621 SYVIDTVAP
-630 VPPTVSLEDYVVLP
+630 VPPTVSLEDFVVLP

-1037 SDDNL
+1037 ADDNL

-1113 AIFDFTIDTTVS
+1113 AVFDFTIDTTVS

-1188 IPGNTWADGS
+1188 TPGNTWADGS

-1378 TKGTGGWTF
+1378 TKGTGGW
-1387 TPPTSWADGDYTLS
+1387 S
-1401 VSVEDKA
+1401 
-1408 GNTSH
+1408 
-1413 SASLTVTVDTQ
+1413 
-1424 IAINNIE
+1424 
-1431 LVNDSGIPDD
+1431 
-1441 NLTNNV
+1441 
-1447 RPHFQVTV
+1447 
-1455 PTDVNVVRLSI
+1455 
-1466 DGGKTWFNATQSA
+1466 
-1479 TPGVWDYIWPD
+1479 
-1490 DVADG
+1490 
-1495 GYTLTVEATDEAGNK
+1495 
-1510 ATQTLDFT
+1510 
-1518 IDTTLS
+1518 
-1524 VPTLSLDSADDSGI
+1524 
-1538 AGDNITNV
+1538 
-1546 KTPGFTLNNIDT
+1546 
-1558 DVSRVIVE
+1558 
-1566 VMHNGIKQEVPLV
+1566 
-1579 QTGGQWRFAPTS
+1579 
-1591 DWADGDYILT
+1591 
-1601 VKVED
+1601 
-1606 RAGNVKQSAP
+1606 
-1616 LTVTVDTHIAI
+1616 
-1627 DRIELVNDSGIPG
+1627 
-1640 DNLTNEARPH
+1640 
-1650 FQVTV
+1650 
-1655 PADVNGVRL
+1655 
-1664 SIDGGKTWFD
+1664 
-1674 ATQSAT
+1674 
-1680 SGVWDYTWLTN
+1680 
-1691 VANGP
+1691 
-1696 HTLMV
+1696 
-1701 EASDK
+1701 
-1706 AGNKTTQKLDFTI
+1706 
-1719 DTILSEPTIT
+1719 
-1729 LDSADDS
+1729 
-1736 AAGDN
+1736 
-1741 ITNVKMPGF
+1741 
-1750 TLGNID
+1750 
-1756 ADVTKVV
+1756 
-1763 VTVAHDGKNQQ
+1763 
-1774 IELIKNGG
+1774 
-1782 VWRFTPGA
+1782 
-1790 AWTDGDYTLTVKV
+1790 
-1803 EDKAGNTNYSAPLTV
+1803 
-1818 TIDTQTSIDRIELL
+1818 
-1832 NDTGI
+1832 
-1837 VGDNLTNEARP
+1837 
-1848 QFHIT
+1848 
-1853 VPTDV
+1853 
-1858 NSVQLSLDGGIN
+1858 
-1870 WVNATLTSDGVWE
+1870 
-1883 YIWPTDLV
+1883 
-1891 ENTYT
+1891 
-1896 LTVKAT
+1896 
-1902 DVAGNTATETLNF
+1902 
-1915 IIDTTLST
+1915 
-1923 PTITLDS
+1923 
-1930 ADDSGTAND
+1930 
-1939 NKTNVKTPGF
+1939 
-1949 IIGGIDSDVTQVVVQ
+1949 
-1964 VMRDGHSEEVEL
+1964 
-1976 TQTNGQWRFVPGS
+1976 
-1989 AWTDGDY
+1989 
-1996 TLTVTVKDEAGNIR
+1996 
-2010 HSAPLTVTIDTQITI
+2010 
-2025 DHIEL
+2025 
-2030 VNDSGIP
+2030 
-2037 DDNLTNNVRPHFQVT
+2037 
-2052 VPTDVNVV
+2052 
-2060 RLSIDGGKT
+2060 
-2069 WFNATQSAT
+2069 
-2078 PGVWD
+2078 
-2083 YTWLADVGEG
+2083 
-2093 KHTLTVEA
+2093 
-2101 TDKAGNKTTQ
+2101 
-2111 QLDFIIDTLLSEPT
+2111 
-2125 IVLDNTDDS
+2125 
-2134 GTKGDHLTNVNK
+2134 
-2146 PTFLLGN
+2146 
-2153 IDADARYVTVEVQHG
+2153 
-2168 GTKEV
+2168 
-2173 LTATKDATGN
+2173 
-2183 WSVTPTGTWADGD
+2183 
-2196 YTLTVRVEDEAGN
+2196 
-2209 EKHSASLTVT
+2209 
-2219 VDTQITID
+2219 
-2227 VIELVNDNGIP
+2227 
-2238 GDNMTNDAH
+2238 
-2247 PQFRVT
+2247 
-2253 VPGDVNEVSLSI
+2253 
-2265 DGGVTW
+2265 
-2271 VKATQSATPGV
+2271 
-2282 WNYTWPGTVPD
+2282 
-2293 GDYTLN
+2293 
-2299 VKATDNAGNTV
+2299 
-2310 TETLHF
+2310 
-2316 TIDTTL
+2316 
-2322 STPVIVLD
+2322 
-2330 SADDSGVHGD
+2330 
-2340 NMTNHTQPTFA
+2340 
-2351 LQHIDDDAVRVTVSV
+2351 
-2366 EHGGVTTTFD
+2366 
-2376 ATKDAGGWTFTPTG
+2376 FTPTG

-2437 PDDNLTNNVRPH
+2437 PNDNLTNNVRPH

-2467 GKTWFNATQSATPGV
+2467 GKTWFNATQSATPGA

-2500 EATDEAGN
+2500 EATDKAGN
-2508 KATQTLDFTID
+2508 KTTQELDFTID

-3172 LTATKGAT
+3172 LTATKDATGNWSVTPTGTWADGDYTLTVRVEDDAGNVKHSASLTVTVDTQITIDVIELVNDSGTRGDNLTNDANPHFRITVPGDVNEVSLSIDGGVTWVKAMQSATPGVWNYTWPKTVADGDYTLTVKATDNAGNTVTRTLDFTIDTTLSTPVIVLDSADDSGVHGDNMTNRTQPTFALQQIDDDAVRVTVSVEHGGVTTTFDATKDAGGWTFTPTGAWADGDYTLSVSVEDKAGNTSHSASLTVTVDTQIAINNIELVNDSGIPDDNLTNNVRPHFQVTVPTDVNVVRLSIDGGKTWFNATQSATPGAWDYIWPDDVGEGKHTLTVEATDKAGNKTTQQLDFIIDTLLSEPTIVLDNTDDSGTKGDNLTNVNKPTFLLGNIDADARYVTVEVQHGGTKEVLTATKGAT

-3401 TDNAGNVRQSTPLVV
+3401 QDNAGNVRQSTPLVV

-3520 TPTIALDSTDD
+3520 TPTIELDSTDD

-4560 SVTANGNNL
+4560 PVTANGNNL

-5534 VWVNEKGHWQMPVN
+5534 VWANDKGHWQMPVN

-5555 QLDITVKSTDR
+5555 QLDINVKSTDR

-5577 WVDTHIKVFTSELD
+5577 WVDTHIQVFTSELD
-5591 DNKSSSKTEW
+5591 DNKSSSKTDW
-5601 WSNSDLITM
+5601 WSNSSTITM
-5610 RGTGEIGATVSL
+5610 RGMGEIGATVSL
-5622 IVAGVTLATAVVAAT
+5622 IVAGVTLATAVVAAN
-5637 GRWELSTDKLPEG
+5637 GQWELSTDQLPEG
-5650 TYDISLVIEDSA
+5650 KYNITLSIEDNA
-5662 GNRWEDV
+5662 GNRKEEV
-5669 REIFIDRTPPNAPV
+5669 HEIFIDRTPPNAPV

-5705 LIITDSE
+5705 LIITDSN

-5821 PGTPLADGSYTI
+5821 PGTPLTDGSYTI

-5927 AWNDGNYTLSV
+5927 AWNDGTYTLSV

-5992 SATHLRTEPSAA
+5992 SATHLRTVPSAA

-6043 NIVNVSIMFEGEEF
+6043 NIVNVSVMFEGEEF

-6088 DNDFLI
+6088 DDDFLI

-6107 IVNAMNVRGKTE
+6107 IVNAMNARGKTE

>member
-1037 SDDNL
+1037 ADDNL

-1065 DAMSDTQIGVA
+1065 DAASDTQIGVA

-1113 AIFDFTIDTTVS
+1113 AVFDFTIDTTVS

-1378 TKGTGGWTF
+1378 TKGTGGWSF
-1387 TPPTSWADGDYTLS
+1387 TPTGAWADGDYTLS

-1479 TPGVWDYIWPD
+1479 TPGAWDYIWPD

-1495 GYTLTVEATDEAGNK
+1495 GYTLTVEATDKAGNK
-1510 ATQTLDFT
+1510 TTQELDFT

-1579 QTGGQWRFAPTS
+1579 QTGGQWHFAPTS

-1627 DRIELVNDSGIPG
+1627 DRIELVNDSGIPD

-1701 EASDK
+1701 EATDK

-1790 AWTDGDYTLTVKV
+1790 AWTDGNYTLTVKV

-2010 HSAPLTVTIDTQITI
+2010 HSAPLTVTIDTQI
-2025 DHIEL
+2025 
-2030 VNDSGIP
+2030 
-2037 DDNLTNNVRPHFQVT
+2037 
-2052 VPTDVNVV
+2052 
-2060 RLSIDGGKT
+2060 
-2069 WFNATQSAT
+2069 A
-2078 PGVWD
+2078 
-2083 YTWLADVGEG
+2083 
-2093 KHTLTVEA
+2093 
-2101 TDKAGNKTTQ
+2101 
-2111 QLDFIIDTLLSEPT
+2111 
-2125 IVLDNTDDS
+2125 
-2134 GTKGDHLTNVNK
+2134 
-2146 PTFLLGN
+2146 
-2153 IDADARYVTVEVQHG
+2153 
-2168 GTKEV
+2168 
-2173 LTATKDATGN
+2173 
-2183 WSVTPTGTWADGD
+2183 
-2196 YTLTVRVEDEAGN
+2196 
-2209 EKHSASLTVT
+2209 
-2219 VDTQITID
+2219 
-2227 VIELVNDNGIP
+2227 
-2238 GDNMTNDAH
+2238 
-2247 PQFRVT
+2247 
-2253 VPGDVNEVSLSI
+2253 
-2265 DGGVTW
+2265 
-2271 VKATQSATPGV
+2271 
-2282 WNYTWPGTVPD
+2282 
-2293 GDYTLN
+2293 
-2299 VKATDNAGNTV
+2299 
-2310 TETLHF
+2310 
-2316 TIDTTL
+2316 
-2322 STPVIVLD
+2322 
-2330 SADDSGVHGD
+2330 
-2340 NMTNHTQPTFA
+2340 
-2351 LQHIDDDAVRVTVSV
+2351 
-2366 EHGGVTTTFD
+2366 
-2376 ATKDAGGWTFTPTG
+2376 
-2390 AWADGDYTLSVSV
+2390 
-2403 EDKAGNTSHSASL
+2403 
-2416 TVTVDT
+2416 
-2422 QIAINNIELVNDSGI
+2422 
-2437 PDDNLTNNVRPH
+2437 
-2449 FQVTV
+2449 
-2454 PTDVNVVRLSIDG
+2454 
-2467 GKTWFNATQSATPGV
+2467 
-2482 WDYIWPDDV
+2482 
-2491 ADGGYTLTV
+2491 
-2500 EATDEAGN
+2500 
-2508 KATQTLDFTID
+2508 
-2519 TTLSVPTLS
+2519 
-2528 LDSADDSGIAG
+2528 
-2539 DNITNVKTPGFTLN
+2539 
-2553 NIDTD
+2553 
-2558 VSRVI
+2558 
-2563 VEVMHNGIKQEV
+2563 
-2575 PLVQTGGQWRFAPT
+2575 
-2589 SDWADGDYI
+2589 
-2598 LTVKVEDRAGNVKQS
+2598 
-2613 APLTVTVDTHI
+2613 
-2624 AIDRIELVN
+2624 
-2633 DSGIPGDNLTNEARP
+2633 
-2648 HFQVTVPADVNGVR
+2648 
-2662 LSIDGGKTWFDATQS
+2662 
-2677 ATSGVWDYTWLT
+2677 
-2689 NVANGPHTLMVEA
+2689 
-2702 SDKAGNKTT
+2702 
-2711 QKLDFTIDTILSE
+2711 
-2724 PTITLDSADDS
+2724 
-2735 AAGDNITNVKMPGF
+2735 
-2749 TLGNIDADVTKV
+2749 
-2761 VVTVAHDGKNQ
+2761 
-2772 QIELIKNG
+2772 
-2780 GVWRFTPGAAWTD
+2780 
-2793 GDYTLTVKVEDKAG
+2793 
-2807 NTNYSAPLTVT
+2807 
-2818 IDTQTSIDRIE
+2818 
-2829 LLNDTGIVGDNL
+2829 
-2841 TNEARPQF
+2841 
-2849 HITVPT
+2849 
-2855 DVNSVQL
+2855 
-2862 SLDGGI
+2862 
-2868 NWVNATLT
+2868 
-2876 SDGVWEYIW
+2876 
-2885 PTDLVEN
+2885 
-2892 TYTLTVKAT
+2892 
-2901 DVAGNTATET
+2901 
-2911 LNFIIDTT
+2911 
-2919 LSTPTITLD
+2919 
-2928 SADDSGTANDNK
+2928 
-2940 TNVKTPGFIIGG
+2940 
-2952 IDSDV
+2952 
-2957 TQVVVQVMRD
+2957 
-2967 GHSEEV
+2967 
-2973 ELTQTNGQ
+2973 
-2981 WRFVPGS
+2981 
-2988 AWTDGDYT
+2988 
-2996 LTVTVKDEAGN
+2996 
-3007 IRHSAPLT
+3007 
-3015 VTIDTQITIDHIE
+3015 IDHIE

-3172 LTATKGAT
+3172 LTATKDATGNWSVTPTGTWADGDYTLTVRVEDEAGNEKHSASLTVTVDTQITIDAIELVNDNGIPGDNMTNDAHPQFRVTVPGDVNEVSLSIDGGVTWVKATQSATPGVWNYTWPGTVPDGDYTLNVKATDNAGNTVTETLHFTIDTTLSVPVIVLNSADDTGVQGDNMTNSTQPTFALQHIDDDAVRVTVSVEHGGVTTTFDATKGVGGWSFTPTGAWADGDYTLSVSVEDKAGNTSHSASLTVTVDTQIAINNIELVNDSGIPDDNLTNNVRPHFQVKVPTDVNEVRLSIDGGKTWFNATQSATPGVWDYTWLADVGEGKHTLTVEATDKAGNQTTQKLDFIIDTMLSEPTIVLDSTDDSGTKGDNLTNANKPTFILGNIDADARYVTVEVQYGGTKEVLTATKGAT

-3193 GDYTLTV
+3193 GDYMLTV

-3314 TIDTRLSTPTIA
+3314 TIDTRLSTPTIT

-3346 GFTIGNIDADA
+3346 GFTIGNIDSDA
-3357 HSVILR
+3357 QSVILR

-3401 TDNAGNVRQSTPLVV
+3401 TDNAGNVRQSTPLIV

-3467 NWVSATQGIEGV
+3467 NWVSAAQGIEGV

-3622 IDRIELV
+3622 IDHIELV

-3716 ITLLTPTI
+3716 ITLMTPTI

-3849 FDIHQVDSDVTRVMV
+3849 FDIRQVDSDVTRVMV

-4303 KTSAELRIEI
+4303 KTSAELKIEI

-4528 DNITSVTTPRFVIGN
+4528 DNITSVTKPRFVIGN

-4560 SVTANGNNL
+4560 PVTANGNNL

-4824 DFTTNNKTPTLIGS
+4824 DFTTNNKTPTLVGN
-4838 TLPNTIVSIYV
+4838 TLPNAIVSIYV

-4970 YELTFKVEDVAGN
+4970 YVLTFKVEDVAGN

-5035 LTIRNPQGV
+5035 LTIRSPQGV

-5081 QQKEILIEHDTQI
+5081 QQKDILIEHDTQI

-5409 SIFGEMNQ
+5409 SISGEMNQ

-5534 VWVNEKGHWQMPVN
+5534 VWVNDKGHWQMPVN

-5577 WVDTHIKVFTSELD
+5577 WVDTHIQVFTSELD
-5591 DNKSSSKTEW
+5591 DNKSSSKTDW
-5601 WSNSDLITM
+5601 WSNSSTITM
-5610 RGTGEIGATVSL
+5610 RGMGEIGATVSL
-5622 IVAGVTLATAVVAAT
+5622 IVAGVTLATAVVAAN
-5637 GRWELSTDKLPEG
+5637 GQWELSTDQLPEG
-5650 TYDISLVIEDSA
+5650 KYDITLSIEDNA
-5662 GNRWEDV
+5662 GNRKEEV
-5669 REIFIDRTPPNAPV
+5669 HEIFIDRTPPNAPV

-5705 LIITDSE
+5705 LIITDSN

-5992 SATHLRTEPSAA
+5992 SATHLRTVPSAA
-6004 EESVVKVTAYSITLL
+6004 EESVVKETAYSITLL

-6107 IVNAMNVRGKTE
+6107 IVNAMNARGKTE

>member
-2125 IVLDNTDDS
+2125 IVLDSTDDS

-2482 WDYIWPDDV
+2482 WDY
-2491 ADGGYTLTV
+2491 
-2500 EATDEAGN
+2500 
-2508 KATQTLDFTID
+2508 
-2519 TTLSVPTLS
+2519 
-2528 LDSADDSGIAG
+2528 
-2539 DNITNVKTPGFTLN
+2539 
-2553 NIDTD
+2553 
-2558 VSRVI
+2558 
-2563 VEVMHNGIKQEV
+2563 
-2575 PLVQTGGQWRFAPT
+2575 
-2589 SDWADGDYI
+2589 
-2598 LTVKVEDRAGNVKQS
+2598 
-2613 APLTVTVDTHI
+2613 
-2624 AIDRIELVN
+2624 
-2633 DSGIPGDNLTNEARP
+2633 
-2648 HFQVTVPADVNGVR
+2648 
-2662 LSIDGGKTWFDATQS
+2662 
-2677 ATSGVWDYTWLT
+2677 
-2689 NVANGPHTLMVEA
+2689 
-2702 SDKAGNKTT
+2702 
-2711 QKLDFTIDTILSE
+2711 
-2724 PTITLDSADDS
+2724 
-2735 AAGDNITNVKMPGF
+2735 
-2749 TLGNIDADVTKV
+2749 
-2761 VVTVAHDGKNQ
+2761 
-2772 QIELIKNG
+2772 
-2780 GVWRFTPGAAWTD
+2780 
-2793 GDYTLTVKVEDKAG
+2793 
-2807 NTNYSAPLTVT
+2807 
-2818 IDTQTSIDRIE
+2818 
-2829 LLNDTGIVGDNL
+2829 
-2841 TNEARPQF
+2841 
-2849 HITVPT
+2849 
-2855 DVNSVQL
+2855 
-2862 SLDGGI
+2862 
-2868 NWVNATLT
+2868 
-2876 SDGVWEYIW
+2876 
-2885 PTDLVEN
+2885 
-2892 TYTLTVKAT
+2892 
-2901 DVAGNTATET
+2901 
-2911 LNFIIDTT
+2911 
-2919 LSTPTITLD
+2919 
-2928 SADDSGTANDNK
+2928 
-2940 TNVKTPGFIIGG
+2940 
-2952 IDSDV
+2952 
-2957 TQVVVQVMRD
+2957 
-2967 GHSEEV
+2967 
-2973 ELTQTNGQ
+2973 
-2981 WRFVPGS
+2981 
-2988 AWTDGDYT
+2988 
-2996 LTVTVKDEAGN
+2996 
-3007 IRHSAPLT
+3007 
-3015 VTIDTQITIDHIE
+3015 
-3028 LVNDSGIPDD
+3028 
-3038 NLTNNV
+3038 
-3044 RPHFQVTVP
+3044 
-3053 TDVNVVRLSIDGGKT
+3053 
-3068 WFNATQSA
+3068 
-3076 TPGVWDYT
+3076 T

-3172 LTATKGAT
+3172 LTATKDAT
-3180 GIWSVTPTGTWAD
+3180 GNWSVTPTGTWAD

-3200 RVEDDA
+3200 RVEDEA
-3206 GNVKYSAP
+3206 GNEKHSAS

-4560 SVTANGNNL
+4560 PVTANGNNL

>member
-155 VQNSSKQIEEMLQ
+155 VQNSSKQMEEMLQ
-168 NFLADN
+168 EFLADN

-420 ETTDSIITDTIAPE
+420 ETTDSIITDTIPPE

-1037 SDDNL
+1037 ADDNL

-1065 DAMSDTQIGVA
+1065 DAASDTQIGVA

-1113 AIFDFTIDTTVS
+1113 AVFDFTIDTTVS

-1188 IPGNTWADGS
+1188 TPGNTWTDGS

-1320 TTLSVPVIVLDSADD
+1320 TTLSVPVIVLNSADD
-1335 TGIQGDNMTNSTQP
+1335 TGVQGDNMTNRTQP

-1387 TPPTSWADGDYTLS
+1387 TPTASWTDGDYTLS

-1424 IAINNIE
+1424 IAIDNIE
-1431 LVNDSGIPDD
+1431 LVNDSGIPND

-1447 RPHFQVTV
+1447 RPQFQVTV

-1466 DGGKTWFNATQSA
+1466 DGGKTWVTAAQKAT
-1479 TPGVWDYIWPD
+1479 GVWEYIWPD
-1490 DVADG
+1490 DVTDG
-1495 GYTLTVEATDEAGNK
+1495 SHTLTVEATDEAGNK

-1858 NSVQLSLDGGIN
+1858 NSVQLSLDGGTN
-1870 WVNATLTSDGVWE
+1870 WVNATMTSDGVWE

-1915 IIDTTLST
+1915 TIDTTLST

-1976 TQTNGQWRFVPGS
+1976 TQIGGQWRFVPGS

-2037 DDNLTNNVRPHFQVT
+2037 DDNLTNNVRPQFQVT

-2069 WFNATQSAT
+2069 WFNATQS
-2078 PGVWD
+2078 
-2083 YTWLADVGEG
+2083 
-2093 KHTLTVEA
+2093 
-2101 TDKAGNKTTQ
+2101 
-2111 QLDFIIDTLLSEPT
+2111 S
-2125 IVLDNTDDS
+2125 
-2134 GTKGDHLTNVNK
+2134 
-2146 PTFLLGN
+2146 
-2153 IDADARYVTVEVQHG
+2153 
-2168 GTKEV
+2168 
-2173 LTATKDATGN
+2173 
-2183 WSVTPTGTWADGD
+2183 
-2196 YTLTVRVEDEAGN
+2196 
-2209 EKHSASLTVT
+2209 
-2219 VDTQITID
+2219 
-2227 VIELVNDNGIP
+2227 
-2238 GDNMTNDAH
+2238 
-2247 PQFRVT
+2247 
-2253 VPGDVNEVSLSI
+2253 
-2265 DGGVTW
+2265 
-2271 VKATQSATPGV
+2271 
-2282 WNYTWPGTVPD
+2282 
-2293 GDYTLN
+2293 
-2299 VKATDNAGNTV
+2299 
-2310 TETLHF
+2310 
-2316 TIDTTL
+2316 
-2322 STPVIVLD
+2322 
-2330 SADDSGVHGD
+2330 
-2340 NMTNHTQPTFA
+2340 
-2351 LQHIDDDAVRVTVSV
+2351 
-2366 EHGGVTTTFD
+2366 
-2376 ATKDAGGWTFTPTG
+2376 
-2390 AWADGDYTLSVSV
+2390 
-2403 EDKAGNTSHSASL
+2403 
-2416 TVTVDT
+2416 
-2422 QIAINNIELVNDSGI
+2422 
-2437 PDDNLTNNVRPH
+2437 
-2449 FQVTV
+2449 
-2454 PTDVNVVRLSIDG
+2454 
-2467 GKTWFNATQSATPGV
+2467 
-2482 WDYIWPDDV
+2482 
-2491 ADGGYTLTV
+2491 
-2500 EATDEAGN
+2500 
-2508 KATQTLDFTID
+2508 
-2519 TTLSVPTLS
+2519 
-2528 LDSADDSGIAG
+2528 
-2539 DNITNVKTPGFTLN
+2539 
-2553 NIDTD
+2553 
-2558 VSRVI
+2558 
-2563 VEVMHNGIKQEV
+2563 
-2575 PLVQTGGQWRFAPT
+2575 
-2589 SDWADGDYI
+2589 
-2598 LTVKVEDRAGNVKQS
+2598 
-2613 APLTVTVDTHI
+2613 
-2624 AIDRIELVN
+2624 
-2633 DSGIPGDNLTNEARP
+2633 
-2648 HFQVTVPADVNGVR
+2648 
-2662 LSIDGGKTWFDATQS
+2662 
-2677 ATSGVWDYTWLT
+2677 
-2689 NVANGPHTLMVEA
+2689 
-2702 SDKAGNKTT
+2702 
-2711 QKLDFTIDTILSE
+2711 
-2724 PTITLDSADDS
+2724 
-2735 AAGDNITNVKMPGF
+2735 
-2749 TLGNIDADVTKV
+2749 
-2761 VVTVAHDGKNQ
+2761 
-2772 QIELIKNG
+2772 
-2780 GVWRFTPGAAWTD
+2780 
-2793 GDYTLTVKVEDKAG
+2793 
-2807 NTNYSAPLTVT
+2807 
-2818 IDTQTSIDRIE
+2818 
-2829 LLNDTGIVGDNL
+2829 
-2841 TNEARPQF
+2841 
-2849 HITVPT
+2849 
-2855 DVNSVQL
+2855 
-2862 SLDGGI
+2862 
-2868 NWVNATLT
+2868 
-2876 SDGVWEYIW
+2876 
-2885 PTDLVEN
+2885 
-2892 TYTLTVKAT
+2892 
-2901 DVAGNTATET
+2901 
-2911 LNFIIDTT
+2911 
-2919 LSTPTITLD
+2919 
-2928 SADDSGTANDNK
+2928 
-2940 TNVKTPGFIIGG
+2940 
-2952 IDSDV
+2952 
-2957 TQVVVQVMRD
+2957 
-2967 GHSEEV
+2967 
-2973 ELTQTNGQ
+2973 
-2981 WRFVPGS
+2981 
-2988 AWTDGDYT
+2988 
-2996 LTVTVKDEAGN
+2996 
-3007 IRHSAPLT
+3007 
-3015 VTIDTQITIDHIE
+3015 
-3028 LVNDSGIPDD
+3028 
-3038 NLTNNV
+3038 
-3044 RPHFQVTVP
+3044 
-3053 TDVNVVRLSIDGGKT
+3053 
-3068 WFNATQSA
+3068 

-3172 LTATKGAT
+3172 LMATKDATGNWSVTPTGTWADGDYTLTVRVEDDAGNVKHSASLTVTVDTQITIDDIELVNDSGTRGDNLTNNANPHFRITVPGDVNEVSLSIDGGVTWVKATQSVTPGVWNYTWPGTVPDGDYTLNVKATDNAGNTVTETLHFTIDTTLSTPVIVLDSADDSGVHGDNMTNRTQPTFALQQIDDDAVRVTVSVEHGGVTTTFDATKGTGGWTFTPTASWTDGDYTLSVSVEDKAGNTSHSASLTVTVDTQIAINNIELVNDSGIPDDNLTNNVRPQFQVTVPTDVNVVRLSIDGGKTWFNATQSSTPGVWDYTWLADVGEGKHTLTVEATDKAGNQTTQQLDFIIDTLLSEPTIALDSTDDSGTKGDNLTNVNKPTFILGNIDADARYVTVEVQHGGTGTKEVLTATKGAT

-3226 VIELVNDNGIPGDNL
+3226 DIELVNDNGIPGDNL

-3275 GTAGIWDYTWPK
+3275 GTAGTWDYTWPK

-3314 TIDTRLSTPTIA
+3314 TIDTRLSTPTIT

-3346 GFTIGNIDADA
+3346 GFTIGNIDSDA

-3363 ITQGGNSQEVTLTQV
+3363 ITQGGNSQEVTLTQA

-3401 TDNAGNVRQSTPLVV
+3401 QDNAGNVRQSTPLIV

-3467 NWVSATQGIEGV
+3467 NWVSAAQGIEGV

-3513 FIDTRLS
+3513 SIDTRLS

-3622 IDRIELV
+3622 IDHIELV

-3655 EKVLLSIDGGTTWVT
+3655 EKVLLSIDGGTTWVA

-3716 ITLLTPTI
+3716 ITLMTPTI

-3745 PVFVL
+3745 PIFVL

-3908 NVKESAPFEV
+3908 NVKESAPLEV

-4257 HIVVHIDGRDYT
+4257 HIVVHLDGRDYT

-4513 SIDLLDADDTGESAV
+4513 RIDLLDADDTGESAV
-4528 DNITSVTTPRFVIGN
+4528 DNITSVTKPRFVIGN

-4560 SVTANGNNL
+4560 PVTANGNNL

-4613 RMEPASDTGNSNSD
+4613 RMEPASDTGSSNSD

-4703 RFTIDTVTIDPTIR
+4703 RFTIDTVMIDPTIR

-4722 IDDQHEATSL
+4722 IDDQYEATSL

-4737 GFAEA
+4737 GLAEA

-4824 DFTTNNKTPTLIGS
+4824 DFTTNNKTPTLIGN
-4838 TLPNTIVSIYV
+4838 TLPNAIVSIYV

-5081 QQKEILIEHDTQI
+5081 QQKDILIEHDTQI

-5299 DLITNH
+5299 DLITSH

-5384 PAMVAGSD
+5384 PVMMAGSD

-5404 TRPTF
+5404 TRPAF

-5475 TFNTTPVA
+5475 TLNTTPVA

-5534 VWVNEKGHWQMPVN
+5534 VWVNDKGHWQMPVN

-5577 WVDTHIKVFTSELD
+5577 WVDTHIQVFTSELD
-5591 DNKSSSKTEW
+5591 DNKSSSKTDW
-5601 WSNSDLITM
+5601 WSNSSTITM
-5610 RGTGEIGATVSL
+5610 RGMGEIGATVSL
-5622 IVAGVTLATAVVAAT
+5622 IVAGVTLATAVVAAN
-5637 GRWELSTDKLPEG
+5637 GQWELSTDQLPEG
-5650 TYDISLVIEDSA
+5650 KYDITLSIEDNA
-5662 GNRWEDV
+5662 GNRKEEV
-5669 REIFIDRTPPNAPV
+5669 HEIFIDRTPPNAPV

-5705 LIITDSE
+5705 LIITDSN

-5759 EVPVISLSPDSDSG
+5759 ETPVISLSPDSDSG
-5773 TVGDNITRDKQ
+5773 TAGDNITRDNQ

-5872 ASDSDNVTN
+5872 ASHSDNVTNHN

-5901 NVTHNGVTDIYQAT
+5901 NVTHNGVTDTYQAT

-5965 DSQHDDASDD
+5965 DSQHNDASDD
-5975 ATATAVTPPESE
+5975 ATAIAVTPPESE

-5992 SATHLRTEPSAA
+5992 SATHLRTVPSAA
-6004 EESVVKVTAYSITLL
+6004 EESVVKETAYSITLL
-6019 NADSGDEIDRSIS
+6019 NVDSGDEIDRSIS

-6043 NIVNVSIMFEGEEF
+6043 NIVNVSVMFEGEEF

-6079 TMDVKFIDK
+6079 TMDVKYIDK
-6088 DNDFLI
+6088 DDDFLI

-6107 IVNAMNVRGKTE
+6107 IVNAMNARGKTE

>member
-540 TNDSGIVGDNVTNNT
+540 TDDSGIVGDNVTNNT

-592 NFTSDSVEGINNLT
+592 NFTSDSVEGVNNLT

-621 SYVIDTIAP
+621 SYVIDTVAP
-630 VPPTVSLEDYVVLP
+630 VPPTVSLEDFVVLP

-1037 SDDNL
+1037 ADDNL

-1113 AIFDFTIDTTVS
+1113 AVFDFTIDTTVS

-1188 IPGNTWADGS
+1188 TPGNTWADGS

-1206 DKAGNTNYSAPLTVV
+1206 DKAGNTSYSAPLTVV

-1378 TKGTGGWTF
+1378 TKGTGGWSF
-1387 TPPTSWADGDYTLS
+1387 TPTGAWADGDYTLS

-1431 LVNDSGIPDD
+1431 LVNDSGIPND

-1479 TPGVWDYIWPD
+1479 TPGAWDYIWPD

-1495 GYTLTVEATDEAGNK
+1495 GYTLTVEATDKAGNK
-1510 ATQTLDFT
+1510 TTQELDFT

-1883 YIWPTDLV
+1883 YIWPTDLI

-2010 HSAPLTVTIDTQITI
+2010 HSAPLTVTIDTQI
-2025 DHIEL
+2025 
-2030 VNDSGIP
+2030 
-2037 DDNLTNNVRPHFQVT
+2037 
-2052 VPTDVNVV
+2052 
-2060 RLSIDGGKT
+2060 
-2069 WFNATQSAT
+2069 A
-2078 PGVWD
+2078 
-2083 YTWLADVGEG
+2083 
-2093 KHTLTVEA
+2093 
-2101 TDKAGNKTTQ
+2101 
-2111 QLDFIIDTLLSEPT
+2111 
-2125 IVLDNTDDS
+2125 
-2134 GTKGDHLTNVNK
+2134 
-2146 PTFLLGN
+2146 
-2153 IDADARYVTVEVQHG
+2153 
-2168 GTKEV
+2168 
-2173 LTATKDATGN
+2173 
-2183 WSVTPTGTWADGD
+2183 
-2196 YTLTVRVEDEAGN
+2196 
-2209 EKHSASLTVT
+2209 
-2219 VDTQITID
+2219 
-2227 VIELVNDNGIP
+2227 
-2238 GDNMTNDAH
+2238 
-2247 PQFRVT
+2247 
-2253 VPGDVNEVSLSI
+2253 
-2265 DGGVTW
+2265 
-2271 VKATQSATPGV
+2271 
-2282 WNYTWPGTVPD
+2282 
-2293 GDYTLN
+2293 
-2299 VKATDNAGNTV
+2299 
-2310 TETLHF
+2310 
-2316 TIDTTL
+2316 
-2322 STPVIVLD
+2322 
-2330 SADDSGVHGD
+2330 
-2340 NMTNHTQPTFA
+2340 
-2351 LQHIDDDAVRVTVSV
+2351 
-2366 EHGGVTTTFD
+2366 
-2376 ATKDAGGWTFTPTG
+2376 
-2390 AWADGDYTLSVSV
+2390 
-2403 EDKAGNTSHSASL
+2403 
-2416 TVTVDT
+2416 
-2422 QIAINNIELVNDSGI
+2422 
-2437 PDDNLTNNVRPH
+2437 
-2449 FQVTV
+2449 
-2454 PTDVNVVRLSIDG
+2454 
-2467 GKTWFNATQSATPGV
+2467 
-2482 WDYIWPDDV
+2482 
-2491 ADGGYTLTV
+2491 
-2500 EATDEAGN
+2500 
-2508 KATQTLDFTID
+2508 
-2519 TTLSVPTLS
+2519 
-2528 LDSADDSGIAG
+2528 
-2539 DNITNVKTPGFTLN
+2539 
-2553 NIDTD
+2553 
-2558 VSRVI
+2558 
-2563 VEVMHNGIKQEV
+2563 
-2575 PLVQTGGQWRFAPT
+2575 
-2589 SDWADGDYI
+2589 
-2598 LTVKVEDRAGNVKQS
+2598 
-2613 APLTVTVDTHI
+2613 
-2624 AIDRIELVN
+2624 
-2633 DSGIPGDNLTNEARP
+2633 
-2648 HFQVTVPADVNGVR
+2648 
-2662 LSIDGGKTWFDATQS
+2662 
-2677 ATSGVWDYTWLT
+2677 
-2689 NVANGPHTLMVEA
+2689 
-2702 SDKAGNKTT
+2702 
-2711 QKLDFTIDTILSE
+2711 
-2724 PTITLDSADDS
+2724 
-2735 AAGDNITNVKMPGF
+2735 
-2749 TLGNIDADVTKV
+2749 
-2761 VVTVAHDGKNQ
+2761 
-2772 QIELIKNG
+2772 
-2780 GVWRFTPGAAWTD
+2780 
-2793 GDYTLTVKVEDKAG
+2793 
-2807 NTNYSAPLTVT
+2807 
-2818 IDTQTSIDRIE
+2818 
-2829 LLNDTGIVGDNL
+2829 
-2841 TNEARPQF
+2841 
-2849 HITVPT
+2849 
-2855 DVNSVQL
+2855 
-2862 SLDGGI
+2862 
-2868 NWVNATLT
+2868 
-2876 SDGVWEYIW
+2876 
-2885 PTDLVEN
+2885 
-2892 TYTLTVKAT
+2892 
-2901 DVAGNTATET
+2901 
-2911 LNFIIDTT
+2911 
-2919 LSTPTITLD
+2919 
-2928 SADDSGTANDNK
+2928 
-2940 TNVKTPGFIIGG
+2940 
-2952 IDSDV
+2952 
-2957 TQVVVQVMRD
+2957 
-2967 GHSEEV
+2967 
-2973 ELTQTNGQ
+2973 
-2981 WRFVPGS
+2981 
-2988 AWTDGDYT
+2988 
-2996 LTVTVKDEAGN
+2996 
-3007 IRHSAPLT
+3007 
-3015 VTIDTQITIDHIE
+3015 IDHIE

-3158 YVTVEVQHGGTKEV
+3158 YVTVEVQHGGTKEVLTATKDATGNWSVTPTGTWADGDYTLTVRVEDEAGNEKHSASLTVTVDTQITIDAIELVNDNGIPGDNMTNDAHPQFRVTVPGDVNEVSLSIDGGVTWVKATQSATPGVWNYTWPGTVPDGDYTLNVKATDNAGNTVTETLHFTIDTTLSVPVIVLNSADDTGVQGDNMTNSTQPTFALQHIDDDAVRVTVSVEHGGVTTTFDATKGVGGWSFTPTGAWADGDYTLSVSVEDKAGNTSHSASLTVTVDTQIAINNIELVNDSGIPDGNLTNNVRPHFQVKVPTDVNEVRLSIDGGKTWFNATQSATPGVWDYTWLADVGEGKHTLTVEATDKAGNQTTQKLDFIIDTMLSEPTIVLDSTDDSGTKGDNLTNANKPTFILGNIDADARYVTVEVQYGGTKEV

-3314 TIDTRLSTPTIA
+3314 TIDTRLSTPTIT

-3346 GFTIGNIDADA
+3346 GFTIGNIDSDA
-3357 HSVILR
+3357 QSVILR

-3401 TDNAGNVRQSTPLVV
+3401 TDNAGNVRQSTPLIV

-3467 NWVSATQGIEGV
+3467 NWVSAAQGIEGV

-3622 IDRIELV
+3622 IDHIELV

-3716 ITLLTPTI
+3716 ITLMTPTI

-3849 FDIHQVDSDVTRVMV
+3849 FDIRQVDSDVTRVMV

-4303 KTSAELRIEI
+4303 KTSAELKIEI

-4528 DNITSVTTPRFVIGN
+4528 DNITSVTKPRFVIGN

-4560 SVTANGNNL
+4560 PVTANGNNL

-4824 DFTTNNKTPTLIGS
+4824 DFTTNNKTPTLVGN
-4838 TLPNTIVSIYV
+4838 TLPNAIVSIYV

-4970 YELTFKVEDVAGN
+4970 YVLTFKVEDVAGN

-5035 LTIRNPQGV
+5035 LTIRSPQGV

-5081 QQKEILIEHDTQI
+5081 QQKDILIEHDTQI

-5409 SIFGEMNQ
+5409 SISGEMNQ

-5577 WVDTHIKVFTSELD
+5577 WVDTHIQVFTSELD
-5591 DNKSSSKTEW
+5591 DNKSSSKTDW
-5601 WSNSDLITM
+5601 WSNSSTITM
-5610 RGTGEIGATVSL
+5610 RGMGEIGATVSL
-5622 IVAGVTLATAVVAAT
+5622 IVAGVTLATAVVAAN
-5637 GRWELSTDKLPEG
+5637 GQWELSTDQLPEG
-5650 TYDISLVIEDSA
+5650 KYDITLSIEDNA
-5662 GNRWEDV
+5662 GNRKEEV
-5669 REIFIDRTPPNAPV
+5669 HEIFIDRTPPNAPV

-5705 LIITDSE
+5705 LIITDSN

-5734 EGKFTITSVD
+5734 EGKFTITSVH

-5752 VPLDIMK
+5752 VSLDIMK

-5872 ASDSDNVTN
+5872 VSDSDNVTN

-5901 NVTHNGVTDIYQAT
+5901 NVTHNGVTDTYQAT

-5927 AWNDGNYTLSV
+5927 AWNDGTYTLSV

-5992 SATHLRTEPSAA
+5992 SATHLRTVPSAA
-6004 EESVVKVTAYSITLL
+6004 EESVVKETAYSITLL

-6107 IVNAMNVRGKTE
+6107 IVNAMNARGKTE

>member
-42 PRGSVIIVNG
+42 PHGSVIIVNG

-420 ETTDSIITDTIAPE
+420 ETTDSIITDTIPPE

-1065 DAMSDTQIGVA
+1065 DAASDTQIGVA

-1113 AIFDFTIDTTVS
+1113 AVFDFTIDTTVS

-1206 DKAGNTNYSAPLTVV
+1206 DKAGNTSYSAPLTVV

-1320 TTLSVPVIVLDSADD
+1320 TTLSVPVIVLNSADD
-1335 TGIQGDNMTNSTQP
+1335 TGVQGDNMTNSTQP

-1378 TKGTGGWTF
+1378 TKGVGGWSF
-1387 TPPTSWADGDYTLS
+1387 TPTGAWADGDYTLS

-1424 IAINNIE
+1424 IAINSIE
-1431 LVNDSGIPDD
+1431 LVNDSGIPND

-1466 DGGKTWFNATQSA
+1466 DGGKTWFNATQNA
-1479 TPGVWDYIWPD
+1479 TPGGWDYIWPD

-1495 GYTLTVEATDEAGNK
+1495 GYTLTVEATDKAGNK
-1510 ATQTLDFT
+1510 TTQELDFT

-1701 EASDK
+1701 EATDK
-1706 AGNKTTQKLDFTI
+1706 AGNKTTQKLDFII
-1719 DTILSEPTIT
+1719 DTLLSEPTIT

-2010 HSAPLTVTIDTQITI
+2010 HSAPLTVTIDTQI
-2025 DHIEL
+2025 
-2030 VNDSGIP
+2030 
-2037 DDNLTNNVRPHFQVT
+2037 
-2052 VPTDVNVV
+2052 
-2060 RLSIDGGKT
+2060 
-2069 WFNATQSAT
+2069 A
-2078 PGVWD
+2078 
-2083 YTWLADVGEG
+2083 
-2093 KHTLTVEA
+2093 
-2101 TDKAGNKTTQ
+2101 
-2111 QLDFIIDTLLSEPT
+2111 
-2125 IVLDNTDDS
+2125 
-2134 GTKGDHLTNVNK
+2134 
-2146 PTFLLGN
+2146 
-2153 IDADARYVTVEVQHG
+2153 
-2168 GTKEV
+2168 
-2173 LTATKDATGN
+2173 
-2183 WSVTPTGTWADGD
+2183 
-2196 YTLTVRVEDEAGN
+2196 
-2209 EKHSASLTVT
+2209 
-2219 VDTQITID
+2219 
-2227 VIELVNDNGIP
+2227 
-2238 GDNMTNDAH
+2238 
-2247 PQFRVT
+2247 
-2253 VPGDVNEVSLSI
+2253 
-2265 DGGVTW
+2265 
-2271 VKATQSATPGV
+2271 
-2282 WNYTWPGTVPD
+2282 
-2293 GDYTLN
+2293 
-2299 VKATDNAGNTV
+2299 
-2310 TETLHF
+2310 
-2316 TIDTTL
+2316 
-2322 STPVIVLD
+2322 
-2330 SADDSGVHGD
+2330 
-2340 NMTNHTQPTFA
+2340 
-2351 LQHIDDDAVRVTVSV
+2351 
-2366 EHGGVTTTFD
+2366 
-2376 ATKDAGGWTFTPTG
+2376 
-2390 AWADGDYTLSVSV
+2390 
-2403 EDKAGNTSHSASL
+2403 
-2416 TVTVDT
+2416 
-2422 QIAINNIELVNDSGI
+2422 
-2437 PDDNLTNNVRPH
+2437 
-2449 FQVTV
+2449 
-2454 PTDVNVVRLSIDG
+2454 
-2467 GKTWFNATQSATPGV
+2467 
-2482 WDYIWPDDV
+2482 
-2491 ADGGYTLTV
+2491 
-2500 EATDEAGN
+2500 
-2508 KATQTLDFTID
+2508 
-2519 TTLSVPTLS
+2519 
-2528 LDSADDSGIAG
+2528 
-2539 DNITNVKTPGFTLN
+2539 
-2553 NIDTD
+2553 
-2558 VSRVI
+2558 
-2563 VEVMHNGIKQEV
+2563 
-2575 PLVQTGGQWRFAPT
+2575 
-2589 SDWADGDYI
+2589 
-2598 LTVKVEDRAGNVKQS
+2598 
-2613 APLTVTVDTHI
+2613 
-2624 AIDRIELVN
+2624 
-2633 DSGIPGDNLTNEARP
+2633 
-2648 HFQVTVPADVNGVR
+2648 
-2662 LSIDGGKTWFDATQS
+2662 
-2677 ATSGVWDYTWLT
+2677 
-2689 NVANGPHTLMVEA
+2689 
-2702 SDKAGNKTT
+2702 
-2711 QKLDFTIDTILSE
+2711 
-2724 PTITLDSADDS
+2724 
-2735 AAGDNITNVKMPGF
+2735 
-2749 TLGNIDADVTKV
+2749 
-2761 VVTVAHDGKNQ
+2761 
-2772 QIELIKNG
+2772 
-2780 GVWRFTPGAAWTD
+2780 
-2793 GDYTLTVKVEDKAG
+2793 
-2807 NTNYSAPLTVT
+2807 
-2818 IDTQTSIDRIE
+2818 
-2829 LLNDTGIVGDNL
+2829 
-2841 TNEARPQF
+2841 
-2849 HITVPT
+2849 
-2855 DVNSVQL
+2855 
-2862 SLDGGI
+2862 
-2868 NWVNATLT
+2868 
-2876 SDGVWEYIW
+2876 
-2885 PTDLVEN
+2885 
-2892 TYTLTVKAT
+2892 
-2901 DVAGNTATET
+2901 
-2911 LNFIIDTT
+2911 
-2919 LSTPTITLD
+2919 
-2928 SADDSGTANDNK
+2928 
-2940 TNVKTPGFIIGG
+2940 
-2952 IDSDV
+2952 
-2957 TQVVVQVMRD
+2957 
-2967 GHSEEV
+2967 
-2973 ELTQTNGQ
+2973 
-2981 WRFVPGS
+2981 
-2988 AWTDGDYT
+2988 
-2996 LTVTVKDEAGN
+2996 
-3007 IRHSAPLT
+3007 
-3015 VTIDTQITIDHIE
+3015 IDHIE

-3158 YVTVEVQHGGTKEV
+3158 YVTVEVQHGGTKEVLTATKDATGNWSVTPTGTWADGDYTLTVRVEDEAGNEKHSASLTVTVDTQITIDAIELVNDNGIPGDNMTNDAHPQFRVTVPGDVNEVSLSIDGGVTWVKATQSATPGVWNYTWPGTVPDGDYTLNVKATDNAGNTVTETLHFTIDTTLSVPVIVLNSADDTGVQGDNMTNSTQPTFALQHIDDDAVRVTVSVEHGGVTTTFDATKGVGGWSFTPTGAWADGDYTLSVSVEDKAGNTSHSASLTVTVDTQIAINNIELVNDSGIPDDNLTNNVRPHFQVKVPTDVNEVRLSIDGGKTWFNATQSATPGVWDYTWLADVGEGKHTLTVEATDKAGNQTTQKLDFIIDTMLSEPTIVLDSTDDSGTKGDNLTNANKPTFILGNIDADARYVTVEVQYGGTKEV

-3314 TIDTRLSTPTIA
+3314 TIDTRLSTPTIT

-3346 GFTIGNIDADA
+3346 GFTIGNIDSDA
-3357 HSVILR
+3357 QSVILR

-3401 TDNAGNVRQSTPLVV
+3401 TDNAGNVRQSTPLIV

-3467 NWVSATQGIEGV
+3467 NWVSAAQGIEGV

-3622 IDRIELV
+3622 IDHIELV

-3716 ITLLTPTI
+3716 ITLMTPTI

-3849 FDIHQVDSDVTRVMV
+3849 FDIRQVDSDVTRVMV

-4303 KTSAELRIEI
+4303 KTSAELKIEI

-4357 SFDGVNWTPISKN
+4357 SFDGVNWTPVSKN
-4370 AAGQWEFTAGSALP
+4370 AAGQWQFTAGSALP

-4528 DNITSVTTPRFVIGN
+4528 DNITSVTKPRFVIGN

-4560 SVTANGNNL
+4560 PVTANGNNL

-4824 DFTTNNKTPTLIGS
+4824 DFTTNNKTPTLVGN
-4838 TLPNTIVSIYV
+4838 TLPNAIVSIYV

-4970 YELTFKVEDVAGN
+4970 YVLTFKVEDVAGN

-5299 DLITNH
+5299 DLITSH

-5384 PAMVAGSD
+5384 PVMMAGSD

-5404 TRPTF
+5404 TRPAF
-5409 SIFGEMNQ
+5409 SIYGEMNQ

-5475 TFNTTPVA
+5475 TLNTTPVA

-5577 WVDTHIKVFTSELD
+5577 WVDTHIQVFTSELD
-5591 DNKSSSKTEW
+5591 DNKSSSKTDW
-5601 WSNSDLITM
+5601 WSNSSTITM
-5610 RGTGEIGATVSL
+5610 RGMGEIGATVSL
-5622 IVAGVTLATAVVAAT
+5622 IVAGVTLATAVVAAN
-5637 GRWELSTDKLPEG
+5637 GQWELSTDQLPEG
-5650 TYDISLVIEDSA
+5650 KYDITLSIEDNA
-5662 GNRWEDV
+5662 GNRKEEV
-5669 REIFIDRTPPNAPV
+5669 HEIFIDRTPPNAPV

-5705 LIITDSE
+5705 LIITDSN

-5821 PGTPLADGSYTI
+5821 PGTPLTDGSYTI

-5927 AWNDGNYTLSV
+5927 AWNDGTYTLSV

-5992 SATHLRTEPSAA
+5992 SATHLRTVPSAA
-6004 EESVVKVTAYSITLL
+6004 EESVVKETAYSITLL

-6043 NIVNVSIMFEGEEF
+6043 NIVNVSVMFEGEEF

-6088 DNDFLI
+6088 DDDFLI

-6107 IVNAMNVRGKTE
+6107 IVNAMNARGKTE

>member
-1 MGNKSIQ
+1 
-8 KFFADQNSVI
+8 
-18 DLSSLGNAKGAKVSL
+18 
-33 SGPDMNITT
+33 
-42 PRGSVIIVNG
+42 
-52 ALYSS
+52 
-57 IKGNN
+57 
-62 LAVKFKDKTITGAKI
+62 
-77 LGSVDLKDIQLERI
+77 
-91 DSSLVDSAQVE
+91 
-102 KKGNGKRR
+102 
-110 NKKEEEE
+110 
-117 LKKQLDDAEN
+117 
-127 AKKEADKAK
+127 
-136 EEAEKAK
+136 
-143 EAAEKALNEAFE
+143 
-155 VQNSSKQIEEMLQ
+155 KQIEEMLQ

-246 AAESNS
+246 ATESNS

-621 SYVIDTIAP
+621 SYVIDTVAP
-630 VPPTVSLEDYVVLP
+630 VPPTVSLEDFVVLP

-1030 PDSDSGI
+1030 PDSDSGV

-1065 DAMSDTQIGVA
+1065 DAASDTQIGVA

-1113 AIFDFTIDTTVS
+1113 AVFDFTIDTTVS

-1206 DKAGNTNYSAPLTVV
+1206 DKAGNTSYSAPLTVV

-1378 TKGTGGWTF
+1378 TKGTGGWSF
-1387 TPPTSWADGDYTLS
+1387 TPTGAWADGDYTLS

-1431 LVNDSGIPDD
+1431 LVNDSGIPND

-1479 TPGVWDYIWPD
+1479 TPGAWDYIWPD

-1495 GYTLTVEATDEAGNK
+1495 GYTLTVEATDKAGNK
-1510 ATQTLDFT
+1510 TTQELDFT

-2125 IVLDNTDDS
+2125 IVLDSTDDS
-2134 GTKGDHLTNVNK
+2134 GTKGDNLTNVNK

-2322 STPVIVLD
+2322 SVPVIVLN
-2330 SADDSGVHGD
+2330 SADDTGVQGD
-2340 NMTNHTQPTFA
+2340 NMTNSTQPTFA

-2376 ATKDAGGWTFTPTG
+2376 ATKGTGGWSFTPTG

-2449 FQVTV
+2449 FQVKV
-2454 PTDVNVVRLSIDG
+2454 PMDVN
-2467 GKTWFNATQSATPGV
+2467 
-2482 WDYIWPDDV
+2482 
-2491 ADGGYTLTV
+2491 
-2500 EATDEAGN
+2500 E
-2508 KATQTLDFTID
+2508 
-2519 TTLSVPTLS
+2519 
-2528 LDSADDSGIAG
+2528 
-2539 DNITNVKTPGFTLN
+2539 
-2553 NIDTD
+2553 
-2558 VSRVI
+2558 
-2563 VEVMHNGIKQEV
+2563 
-2575 PLVQTGGQWRFAPT
+2575 
-2589 SDWADGDYI
+2589 
-2598 LTVKVEDRAGNVKQS
+2598 
-2613 APLTVTVDTHI
+2613 
-2624 AIDRIELVN
+2624 
-2633 DSGIPGDNLTNEARP
+2633 
-2648 HFQVTVPADVNGVR
+2648 
-2662 LSIDGGKTWFDATQS
+2662 
-2677 ATSGVWDYTWLT
+2677 
-2689 NVANGPHTLMVEA
+2689 
-2702 SDKAGNKTT
+2702 
-2711 QKLDFTIDTILSE
+2711 
-2724 PTITLDSADDS
+2724 
-2735 AAGDNITNVKMPGF
+2735 
-2749 TLGNIDADVTKV
+2749 
-2761 VVTVAHDGKNQ
+2761 
-2772 QIELIKNG
+2772 
-2780 GVWRFTPGAAWTD
+2780 
-2793 GDYTLTVKVEDKAG
+2793 
-2807 NTNYSAPLTVT
+2807 
-2818 IDTQTSIDRIE
+2818 
-2829 LLNDTGIVGDNL
+2829 
-2841 TNEARPQF
+2841 
-2849 HITVPT
+2849 
-2855 DVNSVQL
+2855 
-2862 SLDGGI
+2862 
-2868 NWVNATLT
+2868 
-2876 SDGVWEYIW
+2876 
-2885 PTDLVEN
+2885 
-2892 TYTLTVKAT
+2892 
-2901 DVAGNTATET
+2901 
-2911 LNFIIDTT
+2911 
-2919 LSTPTITLD
+2919 
-2928 SADDSGTANDNK
+2928 
-2940 TNVKTPGFIIGG
+2940 
-2952 IDSDV
+2952 
-2957 TQVVVQVMRD
+2957 
-2967 GHSEEV
+2967 
-2973 ELTQTNGQ
+2973 
-2981 WRFVPGS
+2981 
-2988 AWTDGDYT
+2988 
-2996 LTVTVKDEAGN
+2996 
-3007 IRHSAPLT
+3007 
-3015 VTIDTQITIDHIE
+3015 
-3028 LVNDSGIPDD
+3028 
-3038 NLTNNV
+3038 
-3044 RPHFQVTVP
+3044 
-3053 TDVNVVRLSIDGGKT
+3053 VRLSIDGGKT

-3102 KAGNKTTQQLDFI
+3102 KAGNQTTQKLDFI

-3121 EPTIVLDNTD
+3121 EPTIVLDSTD

-3136 GDNLTNV
+3136 GDNLTNA
-3143 NKPTFLLGNIDADAR
+3143 NKPTFILGNIDADAR
-3158 YVTVEVQHGGTKEV
+3158 YVTVEVQYGGTKEV

-3314 TIDTRLSTPTIA
+3314 TIDTRLSTPTIT

-3346 GFTIGNIDADA
+3346 GFTIGNIDSDA
-3357 HSVILR
+3357 QSVILR

-3401 TDNAGNVRQSTPLVV
+3401 TDNAGNVRQSTPLIV

-3467 NWVSATQGIEGV
+3467 NWVSAAQGIEGV

-3622 IDRIELV
+3622 IDHIELV

-3716 ITLLTPTI
+3716 ITLMTPTI

-3849 FDIHQVDSDVTRVMV
+3849 FDIRQVDSDVTRVMV

-4528 DNITSVTTPRFVIGN
+4528 DNITSVTKPRFVIGN

-4560 SVTANGNNL
+4560 PVTANGNNL

-4824 DFTTNNKTPTLIGS
+4824 DFTTNNKTPTLVGN
-4838 TLPNTIVSIYV
+4838 TLPNAIVSIYV

-4970 YELTFKVEDVAGN
+4970 YVLTFKVEDVAGN

-5299 DLITNH
+5299 DLITSH

-5384 PAMVAGSD
+5384 PVMMAGSD

-5404 TRPTF
+5404 TRPAF
-5409 SIFGEMNQ
+5409 SIYGEMNQ

-5475 TFNTTPVA
+5475 TLNTTPVA

-5534 VWVNEKGHWQMPVN
+5534 VWVNDKGHWQMPVN

-5577 WVDTHIKVFTSELD
+5577 WVDTHIQVFTSELD
-5591 DNKSSSKTEW
+5591 DNKSSSKTDW
-5601 WSNSDLITM
+5601 WSNSSTITM
-5610 RGTGEIGATVSL
+5610 RGMGEIGATVSL
-5622 IVAGVTLATAVVAAT
+5622 IVAGVTLATAVVAAN
-5637 GRWELSTDKLPEG
+5637 GQWELSTDQLPEG
-5650 TYDISLVIEDSA
+5650 KYDITLSIEDNA
-5662 GNRWEDV
+5662 GNRKEEV
-5669 REIFIDRTPPNAPV
+5669 HEIFIDRTPPNAPV

-5705 LIITDSE
+5705 LIITDSN

-5752 VPLDIMK
+5752 VSLDIMK

-5872 ASDSDNVTN
+5872 VSDSDNVTN

-5901 NVTHNGVTDIYQAT
+5901 NVTHNGVTDTYQAT

-5927 AWNDGNYTLSV
+5927 AWNDGTYTLSV

-5992 SATHLRTEPSAA
+5992 SATHLRTVPSAA
-6004 EESVVKVTAYSITLL
+6004 EESVVKETAYSITLL

-6107 IVNAMNVRGKTE
+6107 IVNAMNARGKTE

>member
-117 LKKQLDDAEN
+117 LKNQLDDAEN

-420 ETTDSIITDTIAPE
+420 ETTDSIITDTIPPE

-540 TNDSGIVGDNVTNNT
+540 TDDSGIVGDNVTNNT

-583 ANDKGEWTF
+583 ANDQGEWTF
-592 NFTSDSVEGINNLT
+592 NFTSDSVEGVNNLT

-621 SYVIDTIAP
+621 SYVIDTVAP
-630 VPPTVSLEDYVVLP
+630 VPPTVSLEDFVVLP

-1065 DAMSDTQIGVA
+1065 DAASDTQIGVA

-1113 AIFDFTIDTTVS
+1113 AVFDFTIDTTVS

-1188 IPGNTWADGS
+1188 TPGNTWADGS

-1320 TTLSVPVIVLDSADD
+1320 TTLSVPVIVLNSADD
-1335 TGIQGDNMTNSTQP
+1335 TGVQGDNMTNSTQP

-1378 TKGTGGWTF
+1378 TKGVGGWSF
-1387 TPPTSWADGDYTLS
+1387 TPTGAWADGDYTLS

-1431 LVNDSGIPDD
+1431 LVNDSGIPND

-1466 DGGKTWFNATQSA
+1466 DGGKTWFNATQNA

-1510 ATQTLDFT
+1510 TTQTLDFT

-1558 DVSRVIVE
+1558 DVSRVTVE

-1706 AGNKTTQKLDFTI
+1706 AGNKTTQKLDFII
-1719 DTILSEPTIT
+1719 DTMLSEPTIT

-2010 HSAPLTVTIDTQITI
+2010 HSAPLTVTIDTQIAI

-2037 DDNLTNNVRPHFQVT
+2037 DDNLTN
-2052 VPTDVNVV
+2052 
-2060 RLSIDGGKT
+2060 
-2069 WFNATQSAT
+2069 
-2078 PGVWD
+2078 
-2083 YTWLADVGEG
+2083 
-2093 KHTLTVEA
+2093 EA
-2101 TDKAGNKTTQ
+2101 
-2111 QLDFIIDTLLSEPT
+2111 
-2125 IVLDNTDDS
+2125 
-2134 GTKGDHLTNVNK
+2134 
-2146 PTFLLGN
+2146 
-2153 IDADARYVTVEVQHG
+2153 
-2168 GTKEV
+2168 
-2173 LTATKDATGN
+2173 
-2183 WSVTPTGTWADGD
+2183 
-2196 YTLTVRVEDEAGN
+2196 
-2209 EKHSASLTVT
+2209 
-2219 VDTQITID
+2219 
-2227 VIELVNDNGIP
+2227 
-2238 GDNMTNDAH
+2238 
-2247 PQFRVT
+2247 
-2253 VPGDVNEVSLSI
+2253 
-2265 DGGVTW
+2265 
-2271 VKATQSATPGV
+2271 
-2282 WNYTWPGTVPD
+2282 
-2293 GDYTLN
+2293 
-2299 VKATDNAGNTV
+2299 
-2310 TETLHF
+2310 
-2316 TIDTTL
+2316 
-2322 STPVIVLD
+2322 
-2330 SADDSGVHGD
+2330 
-2340 NMTNHTQPTFA
+2340 
-2351 LQHIDDDAVRVTVSV
+2351 
-2366 EHGGVTTTFD
+2366 
-2376 ATKDAGGWTFTPTG
+2376 
-2390 AWADGDYTLSVSV
+2390 
-2403 EDKAGNTSHSASL
+2403 
-2416 TVTVDT
+2416 
-2422 QIAINNIELVNDSGI
+2422 
-2437 PDDNLTNNVRPH
+2437 
-2449 FQVTV
+2449 
-2454 PTDVNVVRLSIDG
+2454 
-2467 GKTWFNATQSATPGV
+2467 
-2482 WDYIWPDDV
+2482 
-2491 ADGGYTLTV
+2491 
-2500 EATDEAGN
+2500 
-2508 KATQTLDFTID
+2508 
-2519 TTLSVPTLS
+2519 
-2528 LDSADDSGIAG
+2528 
-2539 DNITNVKTPGFTLN
+2539 
-2553 NIDTD
+2553 
-2558 VSRVI
+2558 
-2563 VEVMHNGIKQEV
+2563 
-2575 PLVQTGGQWRFAPT
+2575 
-2589 SDWADGDYI
+2589 
-2598 LTVKVEDRAGNVKQS
+2598 
-2613 APLTVTVDTHI
+2613 
-2624 AIDRIELVN
+2624 
-2633 DSGIPGDNLTNEARP
+2633 
-2648 HFQVTVPADVNGVR
+2648 
-2662 LSIDGGKTWFDATQS
+2662 
-2677 ATSGVWDYTWLT
+2677 
-2689 NVANGPHTLMVEA
+2689 
-2702 SDKAGNKTT
+2702 
-2711 QKLDFTIDTILSE
+2711 
-2724 PTITLDSADDS
+2724 
-2735 AAGDNITNVKMPGF
+2735 
-2749 TLGNIDADVTKV
+2749 
-2761 VVTVAHDGKNQ
+2761 
-2772 QIELIKNG
+2772 
-2780 GVWRFTPGAAWTD
+2780 
-2793 GDYTLTVKVEDKAG
+2793 
-2807 NTNYSAPLTVT
+2807 
-2818 IDTQTSIDRIE
+2818 
-2829 LLNDTGIVGDNL
+2829 
-2841 TNEARPQF
+2841 
-2849 HITVPT
+2849 
-2855 DVNSVQL
+2855 
-2862 SLDGGI
+2862 
-2868 NWVNATLT
+2868 
-2876 SDGVWEYIW
+2876 
-2885 PTDLVEN
+2885 
-2892 TYTLTVKAT
+2892 
-2901 DVAGNTATET
+2901 
-2911 LNFIIDTT
+2911 
-2919 LSTPTITLD
+2919 
-2928 SADDSGTANDNK
+2928 
-2940 TNVKTPGFIIGG
+2940 
-2952 IDSDV
+2952 
-2957 TQVVVQVMRD
+2957 
-2967 GHSEEV
+2967 
-2973 ELTQTNGQ
+2973 
-2981 WRFVPGS
+2981 
-2988 AWTDGDYT
+2988 
-2996 LTVTVKDEAGN
+2996 
-3007 IRHSAPLT
+3007 
-3015 VTIDTQITIDHIE
+3015 
-3028 LVNDSGIPDD
+3028 
-3038 NLTNNV
+3038 

-3158 YVTVEVQHGGTKEV
+3158 YVTVEVQHGGTKEVLTATKDATGNWSVTPTGTWADGDYTLTVRVEDEAGNEKHSASLTVTVDTQITIDAIELVNDNGIPGDNMTNDAHPQFRVTVPGDVNEVSLSIDGGVTWVKATQSATPGVWNYTWPGTVPDGDYTLNVKATDNAGNTVTETLHFTIDTTLSTPVIVLDSADDTGIQGDNMTNRTQPTFNLQHIDDDAVRVTVSVEHGGVTTTFDATKGVGGWTFTPPTSWGAGDYTLSVSVEDKAGNTSHSASLTVTVDTQIAINNIELVNDSGIPDDNLTNNVRPHFQVKVPTDVNEVRLSIDGGKTWFNATQSATPGVWDYTWLADVGEGKHTLTVEATDKAGNQTTQKLDFIIDTMLSEPTIVLDSTDDSGTKGDNLTNANKPTFILGNIDADARYVTVEVQYGGTKEV

-3401 TDNAGNVRQSTPLVV
+3401 TDNAGNVRQSTPLIV

-3467 NWVSATQGIEGV
+3467 NWVSAAQGIEGV

-3622 IDRIELV
+3622 IDHIELV

-3694 LTVEVTDGAGNKM
+3694 LIVEVTDGAGNKM
-3707 TETLNFTID
+3707 TGTLDFTID

-3849 FDIHQVDSDVTRVMV
+3849 FDIRQVDSDVTRVMV

-4070 YNATKVGAGWQFTPG
+4070 YSATKVGAGWQFTPG

-4303 KTSAELRIEI
+4303 KTSAELKIEI

-4528 DNITSVTTPRFVIGN
+4528 DNITSVTKPRFVIGN

-4560 SVTANGNNL
+4560 PVTANGNNL

-4891 LRSTAVDVTIDT
+4891 LRSTAVDLTIDT

-4970 YELTFKVEDVAGN
+4970 YVLTFKVEDVAGN

-5299 DLITNH
+5299 DLITSH

-5384 PAMVAGSD
+5384 PVMMAGSD

-5404 TRPTF
+5404 TRPAF
-5409 SIFGEMNQ
+5409 SIYGEMNQ

-5534 VWVNEKGHWQMPVN
+5534 VWANDKGHWQMPVN

-5555 QLDITVKSTDR
+5555 QLDINVKSTDR

-5577 WVDTHIKVFTSELD
+5577 WVDTHIQVFTSELD
-5591 DNKSSSKTEW
+5591 DNKSSSKTDW
-5601 WSNSDLITM
+5601 WSNSSTITM
-5610 RGTGEIGATVSL
+5610 RGMGEIGATVSL
-5622 IVAGVTLATAVVAAT
+5622 IVAGVTLATAVVAAN
-5637 GRWELSTDKLPEG
+5637 GKWELSTDQLPEG
-5650 TYDISLVIEDSA
+5650 KYDITLSIEDNA
-5662 GNRWEDV
+5662 GNRKEEV
-5669 REIFIDRTPPNAPV
+5669 HEIFIDRTPPNAPV

-5705 LIITDSE
+5705 LIITDSN
-5712 GNTYTLTVPDNGKWS
+5712 GNTYMLTVPDNGKWS

-5901 NVTHNGVTDIYQAT
+5901 NVTHNGVTDTYQAT

-5927 AWNDGNYTLSV
+5927 AWNDGTYTLSV

-5965 DSQHDDASDD
+5965 DSQHNDASDD

-5992 SATHLRTEPSAA
+5992 SATHLRTVPSVA
-6004 EESVVKVTAYSITLL
+6004 EESVVKETAYSITLL

-6043 NIVNVSIMFEGEEF
+6043 NIVNVSVMFEGEEF

-6088 DNDFLI
+6088 DDDFLI

-6107 IVNAMNVRGKTE
+6107 IVNAMNARGKTE

>member
-420 ETTDSIITDTIAPE
+420 ETTDSIITDTIPPE

-630 VPPTVSLEDYVVLP
+630 VPPTVSLEDFVVLP

-1037 SDDNL
+1037 ADDNL

-1113 AIFDFTIDTTVS
+1113 AVFDFTIDTTVS

-1378 TKGTGGWTF
+1378 TKGTGGWSF
-1387 TPPTSWADGDYTLS
+1387 TPTGAWADGDYTLS

-1431 LVNDSGIPDD
+1431 LVNDSGIPND

-1479 TPGVWDYIWPD
+1479 TTGVWDYIWPD

-1538 AGDNITNV
+1538 AGDNITSV

-1558 DVSRVIVE
+1558 DVSRVIAE

-1627 DRIELVNDSGIPG
+1627 DRIELVNDSGIPD

-1701 EASDK
+1701 EATDK
-1706 AGNKTTQKLDFTI
+1706 AGNKTTQKLDFII
-1719 DTILSEPTIT
+1719 DTLLSEPTIT

-2010 HSAPLTVTIDTQITI
+2010 HSALLTVTIDTQIAI

-2125 IVLDNTDDS
+2125 IVLDSTDDS

-2330 SADDSGVHGD
+2330 SADDTGIQGD
-2340 NMTNHTQPTFA
+2340 NMTNRTQPTFN

-2482 WDYIWPDDV
+2482 WDY
-2491 ADGGYTLTV
+2491 
-2500 EATDEAGN
+2500 
-2508 KATQTLDFTID
+2508 
-2519 TTLSVPTLS
+2519 
-2528 LDSADDSGIAG
+2528 
-2539 DNITNVKTPGFTLN
+2539 
-2553 NIDTD
+2553 
-2558 VSRVI
+2558 
-2563 VEVMHNGIKQEV
+2563 
-2575 PLVQTGGQWRFAPT
+2575 
-2589 SDWADGDYI
+2589 
-2598 LTVKVEDRAGNVKQS
+2598 
-2613 APLTVTVDTHI
+2613 
-2624 AIDRIELVN
+2624 
-2633 DSGIPGDNLTNEARP
+2633 
-2648 HFQVTVPADVNGVR
+2648 
-2662 LSIDGGKTWFDATQS
+2662 
-2677 ATSGVWDYTWLT
+2677 
-2689 NVANGPHTLMVEA
+2689 
-2702 SDKAGNKTT
+2702 
-2711 QKLDFTIDTILSE
+2711 
-2724 PTITLDSADDS
+2724 
-2735 AAGDNITNVKMPGF
+2735 
-2749 TLGNIDADVTKV
+2749 
-2761 VVTVAHDGKNQ
+2761 
-2772 QIELIKNG
+2772 
-2780 GVWRFTPGAAWTD
+2780 
-2793 GDYTLTVKVEDKAG
+2793 
-2807 NTNYSAPLTVT
+2807 
-2818 IDTQTSIDRIE
+2818 
-2829 LLNDTGIVGDNL
+2829 
-2841 TNEARPQF
+2841 
-2849 HITVPT
+2849 
-2855 DVNSVQL
+2855 
-2862 SLDGGI
+2862 
-2868 NWVNATLT
+2868 
-2876 SDGVWEYIW
+2876 
-2885 PTDLVEN
+2885 
-2892 TYTLTVKAT
+2892 
-2901 DVAGNTATET
+2901 
-2911 LNFIIDTT
+2911 
-2919 LSTPTITLD
+2919 
-2928 SADDSGTANDNK
+2928 
-2940 TNVKTPGFIIGG
+2940 
-2952 IDSDV
+2952 
-2957 TQVVVQVMRD
+2957 
-2967 GHSEEV
+2967 
-2973 ELTQTNGQ
+2973 
-2981 WRFVPGS
+2981 
-2988 AWTDGDYT
+2988 
-2996 LTVTVKDEAGN
+2996 
-3007 IRHSAPLT
+3007 
-3015 VTIDTQITIDHIE
+3015 
-3028 LVNDSGIPDD
+3028 
-3038 NLTNNV
+3038 
-3044 RPHFQVTVP
+3044 
-3053 TDVNVVRLSIDGGKT
+3053 
-3068 WFNATQSA
+3068 
-3076 TPGVWDYT
+3076 T

-3102 KAGNKTTQQLDFI
+3102 KAGNQTTQQLDFI
-3115 IDTLLS
+3115 IDTMLS

-3401 TDNAGNVRQSTPLVV
+3401 QDNAGNVRQSTPLVV

-3520 TPTIALDSTDD
+3520 TPTIELDSTGD

-3945 AKPSFRID
+3945 TKPSFRID

-4560 SVTANGNNL
+4560 PVTANGNNL

-5462 NTATSKTLNFTID
+5462 
-5475 TFNTTPVA
+5475 
-5483 IDSIGGQTLAEMT
+5483 
-5496 GSDGKIYI
+5496 
-5504 TDTTRNLLFSGSAEP
+5504 
-5519 NSKIEIIINGLNVGE
+5519 
-5534 VWVNEKGHWQMPVN
+5534 
-5548 PLYFTEG
+5548 
-5555 QLDITVKSTDR
+5555 
-5566 AGNVNQEKYSI
+5566 
-5577 WVDTHIKVFTSELD
+5577 
-5591 DNKSSSKTEW
+5591 
-5601 WSNSDLITM
+5601 
-5610 RGTGEIGATVSL
+5610 
-5622 IVAGVTLATAVVAAT
+5622 
-5637 GRWELSTDKLPEG
+5637 
-5650 TYDISLVIEDSA
+5650 
-5662 GNRWEDV
+5662 
-5669 REIFIDRTPPNAPV
+5669 
-5683 VTYSDIVNDLI
+5683 
-5694 IMQGTAEAKSQ
+5694 
-5705 LIITDSE
+5705 
-5712 GNTYTLTVPDNGKWS
+5712 
-5727 MAIPYPS
+5727 
-5734 EGKFTITSVD
+5734 
-5744 AIGNRSDD
+5744 
-5752 VPLDIMK
+5752 
-5759 EVPVISLSPDSDSG
+5759 
-5773 TVGDNITRDKQ
+5773 
-5784 PTFII
+5784 
-5789 GNLESD
+5789 
-5795 VVVVQV
+5795 
-5801 DINGT
+5801 
-5806 VYNAEKNADGVWFFT
+5806 
-5821 PGTPLADGSYTI
+5821 
-5833 SVIASDA
+5833 
-5840 AGNQKNS
+5840 
-5847 LPITVT
+5847 
-5853 IDSTLTV
+5853 
-5860 PEIALAAGEDNG
+5860 
-5872 ASDSDNVTN
+5872 
-5881 HTQPKF
+5881 
-5887 TLQHIDADVTGVTV
+5887 
-5901 NVTHNGVTDIYQAT
+5901 
-5915 QGADGWTFTPPA
+5915 
-5927 AWNDGNYTLSV
+5927 
-5938 TVVDRAG
+5938 
-5945 NSQQS
+5945 
-5950 ASLAVTVDSTVTVTA
+5950 
-5965 DSQHDDASDD
+5965 
-5975 ATATAVTPPESE
+5975 
-5987 TVNAE
+5987 
-5992 SATHLRTEPSAA
+5992 
-6004 EESVVKVTAYSITLL
+6004 
-6019 NADSGDEIDRSIS
+6019 
-6032 QTPSFEISVPE
+6032 
-6043 NIVNVSIMFEGEEF
+6043 
-6057 TLPITNQKA
+6057 
-6066 IFEVPLSLEDGEY
+6066 
-6079 TMDVKFIDK
+6079 
-6088 DNDFLI
+6088 
-6094 KEKTFSVDHSSAD
+6094 
-6107 IVNAMNVRGKTE
+6107 
-6119 DDINDSPSTSSV
+6119 
-6131 GHNNNGAI
+6131 
-6139 DVFAVNEV
+6139 
-6147 TLPVDNQEEHA
+6147 

>member
-1719 DTILSEPTIT
+1719 DTIMSEPTIT

-2125 IVLDNTDDS
+2125 IVLDSTDDS

-2422 QIAINNIELVNDSGI
+2422 QIAINN
-2437 PDDNLTNNVRPH
+2437 
-2449 FQVTV
+2449 
-2454 PTDVNVVRLSIDG
+2454 
-2467 GKTWFNATQSATPGV
+2467 
-2482 WDYIWPDDV
+2482 
-2491 ADGGYTLTV
+2491 
-2500 EATDEAGN
+2500 
-2508 KATQTLDFTID
+2508 
-2519 TTLSVPTLS
+2519 
-2528 LDSADDSGIAG
+2528 
-2539 DNITNVKTPGFTLN
+2539 
-2553 NIDTD
+2553 
-2558 VSRVI
+2558 
-2563 VEVMHNGIKQEV
+2563 
-2575 PLVQTGGQWRFAPT
+2575 
-2589 SDWADGDYI
+2589 
-2598 LTVKVEDRAGNVKQS
+2598 
-2613 APLTVTVDTHI
+2613 
-2624 AIDRIELVN
+2624 
-2633 DSGIPGDNLTNEARP
+2633 
-2648 HFQVTVPADVNGVR
+2648 
-2662 LSIDGGKTWFDATQS
+2662 
-2677 ATSGVWDYTWLT
+2677 
-2689 NVANGPHTLMVEA
+2689 
-2702 SDKAGNKTT
+2702 
-2711 QKLDFTIDTILSE
+2711 
-2724 PTITLDSADDS
+2724 
-2735 AAGDNITNVKMPGF
+2735 
-2749 TLGNIDADVTKV
+2749 
-2761 VVTVAHDGKNQ
+2761 
-2772 QIELIKNG
+2772 
-2780 GVWRFTPGAAWTD
+2780 
-2793 GDYTLTVKVEDKAG
+2793 
-2807 NTNYSAPLTVT
+2807 
-2818 IDTQTSIDRIE
+2818 
-2829 LLNDTGIVGDNL
+2829 
-2841 TNEARPQF
+2841 
-2849 HITVPT
+2849 
-2855 DVNSVQL
+2855 
-2862 SLDGGI
+2862 
-2868 NWVNATLT
+2868 
-2876 SDGVWEYIW
+2876 
-2885 PTDLVEN
+2885 
-2892 TYTLTVKAT
+2892 
-2901 DVAGNTATET
+2901 
-2911 LNFIIDTT
+2911 
-2919 LSTPTITLD
+2919 
-2928 SADDSGTANDNK
+2928 
-2940 TNVKTPGFIIGG
+2940 
-2952 IDSDV
+2952 
-2957 TQVVVQVMRD
+2957 
-2967 GHSEEV
+2967 
-2973 ELTQTNGQ
+2973 
-2981 WRFVPGS
+2981 
-2988 AWTDGDYT
+2988 
-2996 LTVTVKDEAGN
+2996 
-3007 IRHSAPLT
+3007 
-3015 VTIDTQITIDHIE
+3015 IE

-4560 SVTANGNNL
+4560 PVTANGNNL

>member
-42 PRGSVIIVNG
+42 PHGSVIIVNG

-117 LKKQLDDAEN
+117 LKKQLDEAEN

-447 IKNDNITNST
+447 IKNDSITNST

-540 TNDSGIVGDNVTNNT
+540 TDDSGIVGDNVTNNT

-592 NFTSDSVEGINNLT
+592 NFTSDSVEGVNNLT

-621 SYVIDTIAP
+621 SYVIDTVAP
-630 VPPTVSLEDYVVLP
+630 VPPTVSLEDFVVLP

-1065 DAMSDTQIGVA
+1065 DAASDTQIGVA

-1113 AIFDFTIDTTVS
+1113 AVFDFTIDTTVS

-1135 DTGVTGDNLTNIN
+1135 DTGVAGDNLTNIN

-1188 IPGNTWADGS
+1188 TPGNTWADGS

-1320 TTLSVPVIVLDSADD
+1320 TTLSVPVIVLNSADD
-1335 TGIQGDNMTNSTQP
+1335 TGVQGDNMTNSTQP

-1378 TKGTGGWTF
+1378 TKGVGGWTF
-1387 TPPTSWADGDYTLS
+1387 TPTGAWADGDYTLS

-1431 LVNDSGIPDD
+1431 LVNDSGIPND

-1466 DGGKTWFNATQSA
+1466 DGGKTWFNATQNA

-1510 ATQTLDFT
+1510 TTQTLDFT

-1546 KTPGFTLNNIDT
+1546 KTPGFTLNNIDA
-1558 DVSRVIVE
+1558 DVSRVTVE

-1680 SGVWDYTWLTN
+1680 PGVWDYTWLTN

-1706 AGNKTTQKLDFTI
+1706 AGNKTTQKLDFII
-1719 DTILSEPTIT
+1719 DTMLSEPTIT

-1870 WVNATLTSDGVWE
+1870 WVNATLTPDGVWE

-2010 HSAPLTVTIDTQITI
+2010 HSAPLTVTIDTQIAI

-2037 DDNLTNNVRPHFQVT
+2037 DDNLTNEARPHFQVT

-2101 TDKAGNKTTQ
+2101 TDKAGNQTTQ
-2111 QLDFIIDTLLSEPT
+2111 KLDFIIDTLLSEPT

-2134 GTKGDHLTNVNK
+2134 GIKGDNLTNANK

-2168 GTKEV
+2168 
-2173 LTATKDATGN
+2173 
-2183 WSVTPTGTWADGD
+2183 S
-2196 YTLTVRVEDEAGN
+2196 
-2209 EKHSASLTVT
+2209 
-2219 VDTQITID
+2219 
-2227 VIELVNDNGIP
+2227 
-2238 GDNMTNDAH
+2238 
-2247 PQFRVT
+2247 
-2253 VPGDVNEVSLSI
+2253 
-2265 DGGVTW
+2265 
-2271 VKATQSATPGV
+2271 
-2282 WNYTWPGTVPD
+2282 
-2293 GDYTLN
+2293 
-2299 VKATDNAGNTV
+2299 
-2310 TETLHF
+2310 
-2316 TIDTTL
+2316 
-2322 STPVIVLD
+2322 
-2330 SADDSGVHGD
+2330 
-2340 NMTNHTQPTFA
+2340 
-2351 LQHIDDDAVRVTVSV
+2351 
-2366 EHGGVTTTFD
+2366 
-2376 ATKDAGGWTFTPTG
+2376 
-2390 AWADGDYTLSVSV
+2390 
-2403 EDKAGNTSHSASL
+2403 
-2416 TVTVDT
+2416 
-2422 QIAINNIELVNDSGI
+2422 
-2437 PDDNLTNNVRPH
+2437 
-2449 FQVTV
+2449 
-2454 PTDVNVVRLSIDG
+2454 
-2467 GKTWFNATQSATPGV
+2467 
-2482 WDYIWPDDV
+2482 
-2491 ADGGYTLTV
+2491 
-2500 EATDEAGN
+2500 
-2508 KATQTLDFTID
+2508 
-2519 TTLSVPTLS
+2519 
-2528 LDSADDSGIAG
+2528 
-2539 DNITNVKTPGFTLN
+2539 
-2553 NIDTD
+2553 
-2558 VSRVI
+2558 
-2563 VEVMHNGIKQEV
+2563 
-2575 PLVQTGGQWRFAPT
+2575 
-2589 SDWADGDYI
+2589 
-2598 LTVKVEDRAGNVKQS
+2598 
-2613 APLTVTVDTHI
+2613 
-2624 AIDRIELVN
+2624 
-2633 DSGIPGDNLTNEARP
+2633 
-2648 HFQVTVPADVNGVR
+2648 
-2662 LSIDGGKTWFDATQS
+2662 
-2677 ATSGVWDYTWLT
+2677 
-2689 NVANGPHTLMVEA
+2689 
-2702 SDKAGNKTT
+2702 
-2711 QKLDFTIDTILSE
+2711 
-2724 PTITLDSADDS
+2724 
-2735 AAGDNITNVKMPGF
+2735 
-2749 TLGNIDADVTKV
+2749 
-2761 VVTVAHDGKNQ
+2761 
-2772 QIELIKNG
+2772 
-2780 GVWRFTPGAAWTD
+2780 
-2793 GDYTLTVKVEDKAG
+2793 
-2807 NTNYSAPLTVT
+2807 
-2818 IDTQTSIDRIE
+2818 
-2829 LLNDTGIVGDNL
+2829 
-2841 TNEARPQF
+2841 
-2849 HITVPT
+2849 
-2855 DVNSVQL
+2855 
-2862 SLDGGI
+2862 
-2868 NWVNATLT
+2868 
-2876 SDGVWEYIW
+2876 
-2885 PTDLVEN
+2885 
-2892 TYTLTVKAT
+2892 
-2901 DVAGNTATET
+2901 
-2911 LNFIIDTT
+2911 
-2919 LSTPTITLD
+2919 
-2928 SADDSGTANDNK
+2928 
-2940 TNVKTPGFIIGG
+2940 
-2952 IDSDV
+2952 
-2957 TQVVVQVMRD
+2957 
-2967 GHSEEV
+2967 
-2973 ELTQTNGQ
+2973 
-2981 WRFVPGS
+2981 
-2988 AWTDGDYT
+2988 
-2996 LTVTVKDEAGN
+2996 
-3007 IRHSAPLT
+3007 
-3015 VTIDTQITIDHIE
+3015 
-3028 LVNDSGIPDD
+3028 
-3038 NLTNNV
+3038 
-3044 RPHFQVTVP
+3044 
-3053 TDVNVVRLSIDGGKT
+3053 
-3068 WFNATQSA
+3068 
-3076 TPGVWDYT
+3076 
-3084 WLADVGEGKHTLT
+3084 
-3097 VEATD
+3097 
-3102 KAGNKTTQQLDFI
+3102 
-3115 IDTLLS
+3115 
-3121 EPTIVLDNTD
+3121 
-3131 DSGTK
+3131 
-3136 GDNLTNV
+3136 
-3143 NKPTFLLGNIDADAR
+3143 
-3158 YVTVEVQHGGTKEV
+3158 TKEV

-3200 RVEDDA
+3200 RVEDEA

-3275 GTAGIWDYTWPK
+3275 GTAGSWDYTWPK

-3314 TIDTRLSTPTIA
+3314 TIDTRLSTPTIT

-3346 GFTIGNIDADA
+3346 GFTIGNIDSDA
-3357 HSVILR
+3357 QSVILR

-3401 TDNAGNVRQSTPLVV
+3401 TDNAGNVRQSTPLIV

-3467 NWVSATQGIEGV
+3467 NWVSAAQGIEGV

-3622 IDRIELV
+3622 IDHIELV
-3629 NDSGVPGDNV
+3629 NDSGVPGDNI

-3694 LTVEVTDGAGNKM
+3694 LIVEVTDGAGNKM
-3707 TETLNFTID
+3707 TGTLDFTID

-3745 PVFVL
+3745 PIFVL

-3849 FDIHQVDSDVTRVMV
+3849 FDIRQVDSDVTRVMV

-3908 NVKESAPFEV
+3908 NVKESAPLEV

-3953 VPGDVV
+3953 VPGDVI

-4188 DGQHTLLVDV
+4188 DGKHTLLVDV

-4303 KTSAELRIEI
+4303 KTSAELQIEI

-4370 AAGQWEFTAGSALP
+4370 AAGQWEFTAGSALS

-4528 DNITSVTTPRFVIGN
+4528 DNITSVTKPRFVIGN

-4560 SVTANGNNL
+4560 PVTANGNNL

-4613 RMEPASDTGNSNSD
+4613 RMEPASDTGSSNSD

-4661 KQTITVGADGNWS
+4661 KHTITVGADGNWS

-4722 IDDQHEATSL
+4722 IDDQYEATSL

-4737 GFAEA
+4737 GLAEA

-4824 DFTTNNKTPTLIGS
+4824 DFTTNNKTPTLVGN
-4838 TLPNTIVSIYV
+4838 TLPNAIVSIYV

-4970 YELTFKVEDVAGN
+4970 YVLTFKVEDVAGN

-5081 QQKEILIEHDTQI
+5081 QQKDILIEHDTQI

-5299 DLITNH
+5299 DLITSH

-5384 PAMVAGSD
+5384 PVMMAGSD

-5404 TRPTF
+5404 TRPAF
-5409 SIFGEMNQ
+5409 SIYGEMNQ

-5534 VWVNEKGHWQMPVN
+5534 VWVNDKGHWQMPVN

-5577 WVDTHIKVFTSELD
+5577 WVDTHIQVFTSELD
-5591 DNKSSSKTEW
+5591 DNKSSSKTDW
-5601 WSNSDLITM
+5601 WSNSSTITM
-5610 RGTGEIGATVSL
+5610 RGMGEIGATVSL
-5622 IVAGVTLATAVVAAT
+5622 IVAGVTLATAVVAAN
-5637 GRWELSTDKLPEG
+5637 GQWELSTDQLPEG
-5650 TYDISLVIEDSA
+5650 KYDITLSIEDNA
-5662 GNRWEDV
+5662 GNRKEEV
-5669 REIFIDRTPPNAPV
+5669 HEIFIDRTPPNAPV

-5705 LIITDSE
+5705 LIITDSN

-5759 EVPVISLSPDSDSG
+5759 ETPVISLSPDSDSG
-5773 TVGDNITRDKQ
+5773 TVGDNITRDNQ

-5860 PEIALAAGEDNG
+5860 PEIALAAGEGNG
-5872 ASDSDNVTN
+5872 ASDSDNVTNHN

-5927 AWNDGNYTLSV
+5927 AWNDGTYTLSV

-5945 NSQQS
+5945 NSLQS
-5950 ASLAVTVDSTVTVTA
+5950 ASLEVTVDSTVTVTA

-5975 ATATAVTPPESE
+5975 ATPTAVTPPESE

-5992 SATHLRTEPSAA
+5992 SATHLRTVPSAA
-6004 EESVVKVTAYSITLL
+6004 EESVVKETAYSITLL

-6043 NIVNVSIMFEGEEF
+6043 NIVNVSVMFEGEEF

-6079 TMDVKFIDK
+6079 TMDVKFLDK
-6088 DNDFLI
+6088 DDDFLI

-6107 IVNAMNVRGKTE
+6107 IVNAMNARGKTE

-6139 DVFAVNEV
+6139 EVFAVNEV

>member
-420 ETTDSIITDTIAPE
+420 ETTDSIITDTIPPE

-630 VPPTVSLEDYVVLP
+630 VPPTVSLEDFVVLP

-1037 SDDNL
+1037 ADDNL

-1113 AIFDFTIDTTVS
+1113 AVFDFTIDTTVS

-1188 IPGNTWADGS
+1188 TPGNTWADGS

-1206 DKAGNTNYSAPLTVV
+1206 DKAGNTSYSAPLTVV

-1320 TTLSVPVIVLDSADD
+1320 TTLSVPVIVLNSADD
-1335 TGIQGDNMTNSTQP
+1335 TGVQGDNMTNRTQP

-1479 TPGVWDYIWPD
+1479 TPGAWDYIWPD

-1495 GYTLTVEATDEAGNK
+1495 GYTLTVEATDKAGNK
-1510 ATQTLDFT
+1510 TTQELDFT

-1706 AGNKTTQKLDFTI
+1706 AGNKTTQKLDFII
-1719 DTILSEPTIT
+1719 DTLLSEPTIT

-2125 IVLDNTDDS
+2125 IVLDSTDDS
-2134 GTKGDHLTNVNK
+2134 GTKGDNLTNVNK

-2322 STPVIVLD
+2322 SVPVIVLN
-2330 SADDSGVHGD
+2330 SADDTGVQGD
-2340 NMTNHTQPTFA
+2340 NMTNSTQPTFA
-2351 LQHIDDDAVRVTVSV
+2351 LQHIDDAVRVTVSV

-2376 ATKDAGGWTFTPTG
+2376 ATKGVGGWSFTPTG

-2449 FQVTV
+2449 FQVKV
-2454 PTDVNVVRLSIDG
+2454 PTDVN
-2467 GKTWFNATQSATPGV
+2467 
-2482 WDYIWPDDV
+2482 
-2491 ADGGYTLTV
+2491 
-2500 EATDEAGN
+2500 E
-2508 KATQTLDFTID
+2508 
-2519 TTLSVPTLS
+2519 
-2528 LDSADDSGIAG
+2528 
-2539 DNITNVKTPGFTLN
+2539 
-2553 NIDTD
+2553 
-2558 VSRVI
+2558 
-2563 VEVMHNGIKQEV
+2563 
-2575 PLVQTGGQWRFAPT
+2575 
-2589 SDWADGDYI
+2589 
-2598 LTVKVEDRAGNVKQS
+2598 
-2613 APLTVTVDTHI
+2613 
-2624 AIDRIELVN
+2624 
-2633 DSGIPGDNLTNEARP
+2633 
-2648 HFQVTVPADVNGVR
+2648 
-2662 LSIDGGKTWFDATQS
+2662 
-2677 ATSGVWDYTWLT
+2677 
-2689 NVANGPHTLMVEA
+2689 
-2702 SDKAGNKTT
+2702 
-2711 QKLDFTIDTILSE
+2711 
-2724 PTITLDSADDS
+2724 
-2735 AAGDNITNVKMPGF
+2735 
-2749 TLGNIDADVTKV
+2749 
-2761 VVTVAHDGKNQ
+2761 
-2772 QIELIKNG
+2772 
-2780 GVWRFTPGAAWTD
+2780 
-2793 GDYTLTVKVEDKAG
+2793 
-2807 NTNYSAPLTVT
+2807 
-2818 IDTQTSIDRIE
+2818 
-2829 LLNDTGIVGDNL
+2829 
-2841 TNEARPQF
+2841 
-2849 HITVPT
+2849 
-2855 DVNSVQL
+2855 
-2862 SLDGGI
+2862 
-2868 NWVNATLT
+2868 
-2876 SDGVWEYIW
+2876 
-2885 PTDLVEN
+2885 
-2892 TYTLTVKAT
+2892 
-2901 DVAGNTATET
+2901 
-2911 LNFIIDTT
+2911 
-2919 LSTPTITLD
+2919 
-2928 SADDSGTANDNK
+2928 
-2940 TNVKTPGFIIGG
+2940 
-2952 IDSDV
+2952 
-2957 TQVVVQVMRD
+2957 
-2967 GHSEEV
+2967 
-2973 ELTQTNGQ
+2973 
-2981 WRFVPGS
+2981 
-2988 AWTDGDYT
+2988 
-2996 LTVTVKDEAGN
+2996 
-3007 IRHSAPLT
+3007 
-3015 VTIDTQITIDHIE
+3015 
-3028 LVNDSGIPDD
+3028 
-3038 NLTNNV
+3038 
-3044 RPHFQVTVP
+3044 
-3053 TDVNVVRLSIDGGKT
+3053 VRLSIDGGKT

-3102 KAGNKTTQQLDFI
+3102 KAGNQTTQKLDFI
-3115 IDTLLS
+3115 IDTMLS
-3121 EPTIVLDNTD
+3121 EPTIVLDSTD

-3136 GDNLTNV
+3136 GDNLTNA
-3143 NKPTFLLGNIDADAR
+3143 NKPTFILGNIDADAR
-3158 YVTVEVQHGGTKEV
+3158 YVTVEVQYGGTKEV

-3314 TIDTRLSTPTIA
+3314 TIDTRLSTPTIT

-3346 GFTIGNIDADA
+3346 GFTIGNIDSDA
-3357 HSVILR
+3357 QSVILR

-3401 TDNAGNVRQSTPLVV
+3401 TDNAGNVRQSTPLIV

-3467 NWVSATQGIEGV
+3467 NWVSAAQGIEGV

-3622 IDRIELV
+3622 IDHIELV

-3716 ITLLTPTI
+3716 ITLMTPTI

-3849 FDIHQVDSDVTRVMV
+3849 FDIRQVDSDVTRVMV

-4303 KTSAELRIEI
+4303 KTSAELKIEI

-4528 DNITSVTTPRFVIGN
+4528 DNITSVTKPRFVIGN

-4560 SVTANGNNL
+4560 PVTANGNNL

-4824 DFTTNNKTPTLIGS
+4824 DFTTNNKTPTLVGN
-4838 TLPNTIVSIYV
+4838 TLPNAIVSIYV

-4970 YELTFKVEDVAGN
+4970 YVLTFKVEDVAGN

-5035 LTIRNPQGV
+5035 LTIRSPQGV

-5081 QQKEILIEHDTQI
+5081 QQKDILIEHDTQI

-5332 LVLEDGTWSYQFDNA
+5332 LVLEDGTWSYQFDNV

-5409 SIFGEMNQ
+5409 SISGEMNQ

-5577 WVDTHIKVFTSELD
+5577 WVDTHIQVFTSELD
-5591 DNKSSSKTEW
+5591 DNKSSSKTDW
-5601 WSNSDLITM
+5601 WSNSSTITM
-5610 RGTGEIGATVSL
+5610 RGMGEIGATVSL
-5622 IVAGVTLATAVVAAT
+5622 IVAGVTLATAVVAAN
-5637 GRWELSTDKLPEG
+5637 GQWELSTDQLPEG
-5650 TYDISLVIEDSA
+5650 KYDITLSIEDNA
-5662 GNRWEDV
+5662 GNRKEEV
-5669 REIFIDRTPPNAPV
+5669 HEIFIDRTPPNAPV

-5705 LIITDSE
+5705 LIITDSN

-5752 VPLDIMK
+5752 VSLDIMK

-5872 ASDSDNVTN
+5872 VSDSDNVTN

-5901 NVTHNGVTDIYQAT
+5901 NVTHNGVTDTYQAT

-5927 AWNDGNYTLSV
+5927 AWNDGTYTLSV

-5992 SATHLRTEPSAA
+5992 SATHLRTVPSAA
-6004 EESVVKVTAYSITLL
+6004 EESVVKETAYSITLL

-6107 IVNAMNVRGKTE
+6107 IVNAMNARGKTE

>member
-420 ETTDSIITDTIAPE
+420 ETTDSIITDTIPPE

-1037 SDDNL
+1037 ADDNL

-1065 DAMSDTQIGVA
+1065 DAASDTQIGVA

-1113 AIFDFTIDTTVS
+1113 AVFDFTIDTTVS

-1378 TKGTGGWTF
+1378 TKGTGGWSF
-1387 TPPTSWADGDYTLS
+1387 TPTGAWADGDYTLS

-1479 TPGVWDYIWPD
+1479 TPGAWDYIWPD

-1495 GYTLTVEATDEAGNK
+1495 GYTLTVEATDKAGNK
-1510 ATQTLDFT
+1510 TTQELDFT

-1627 DRIELVNDSGIPG
+1627 DRIELVNDSGIPD

-1701 EASDK
+1701 EATDK

-1790 AWTDGDYTLTVKV
+1790 AWTDGNYTLTVKV

-2010 HSAPLTVTIDTQITI
+2010 HSAPLTVTIDTQI
-2025 DHIEL
+2025 
-2030 VNDSGIP
+2030 
-2037 DDNLTNNVRPHFQVT
+2037 
-2052 VPTDVNVV
+2052 
-2060 RLSIDGGKT
+2060 
-2069 WFNATQSAT
+2069 A
-2078 PGVWD
+2078 
-2083 YTWLADVGEG
+2083 
-2093 KHTLTVEA
+2093 
-2101 TDKAGNKTTQ
+2101 
-2111 QLDFIIDTLLSEPT
+2111 
-2125 IVLDNTDDS
+2125 
-2134 GTKGDHLTNVNK
+2134 
-2146 PTFLLGN
+2146 
-2153 IDADARYVTVEVQHG
+2153 
-2168 GTKEV
+2168 
-2173 LTATKDATGN
+2173 
-2183 WSVTPTGTWADGD
+2183 
-2196 YTLTVRVEDEAGN
+2196 
-2209 EKHSASLTVT
+2209 
-2219 VDTQITID
+2219 
-2227 VIELVNDNGIP
+2227 
-2238 GDNMTNDAH
+2238 
-2247 PQFRVT
+2247 
-2253 VPGDVNEVSLSI
+2253 
-2265 DGGVTW
+2265 
-2271 VKATQSATPGV
+2271 
-2282 WNYTWPGTVPD
+2282 
-2293 GDYTLN
+2293 
-2299 VKATDNAGNTV
+2299 
-2310 TETLHF
+2310 
-2316 TIDTTL
+2316 
-2322 STPVIVLD
+2322 
-2330 SADDSGVHGD
+2330 
-2340 NMTNHTQPTFA
+2340 
-2351 LQHIDDDAVRVTVSV
+2351 
-2366 EHGGVTTTFD
+2366 
-2376 ATKDAGGWTFTPTG
+2376 
-2390 AWADGDYTLSVSV
+2390 
-2403 EDKAGNTSHSASL
+2403 
-2416 TVTVDT
+2416 
-2422 QIAINNIELVNDSGI
+2422 
-2437 PDDNLTNNVRPH
+2437 
-2449 FQVTV
+2449 
-2454 PTDVNVVRLSIDG
+2454 
-2467 GKTWFNATQSATPGV
+2467 
-2482 WDYIWPDDV
+2482 
-2491 ADGGYTLTV
+2491 
-2500 EATDEAGN
+2500 
-2508 KATQTLDFTID
+2508 
-2519 TTLSVPTLS
+2519 
-2528 LDSADDSGIAG
+2528 
-2539 DNITNVKTPGFTLN
+2539 
-2553 NIDTD
+2553 
-2558 VSRVI
+2558 
-2563 VEVMHNGIKQEV
+2563 
-2575 PLVQTGGQWRFAPT
+2575 
-2589 SDWADGDYI
+2589 
-2598 LTVKVEDRAGNVKQS
+2598 
-2613 APLTVTVDTHI
+2613 
-2624 AIDRIELVN
+2624 
-2633 DSGIPGDNLTNEARP
+2633 
-2648 HFQVTVPADVNGVR
+2648 
-2662 LSIDGGKTWFDATQS
+2662 
-2677 ATSGVWDYTWLT
+2677 
-2689 NVANGPHTLMVEA
+2689 
-2702 SDKAGNKTT
+2702 
-2711 QKLDFTIDTILSE
+2711 
-2724 PTITLDSADDS
+2724 
-2735 AAGDNITNVKMPGF
+2735 
-2749 TLGNIDADVTKV
+2749 
-2761 VVTVAHDGKNQ
+2761 
-2772 QIELIKNG
+2772 
-2780 GVWRFTPGAAWTD
+2780 
-2793 GDYTLTVKVEDKAG
+2793 
-2807 NTNYSAPLTVT
+2807 
-2818 IDTQTSIDRIE
+2818 
-2829 LLNDTGIVGDNL
+2829 
-2841 TNEARPQF
+2841 
-2849 HITVPT
+2849 
-2855 DVNSVQL
+2855 
-2862 SLDGGI
+2862 
-2868 NWVNATLT
+2868 
-2876 SDGVWEYIW
+2876 
-2885 PTDLVEN
+2885 
-2892 TYTLTVKAT
+2892 
-2901 DVAGNTATET
+2901 
-2911 LNFIIDTT
+2911 
-2919 LSTPTITLD
+2919 
-2928 SADDSGTANDNK
+2928 
-2940 TNVKTPGFIIGG
+2940 
-2952 IDSDV
+2952 
-2957 TQVVVQVMRD
+2957 
-2967 GHSEEV
+2967 
-2973 ELTQTNGQ
+2973 
-2981 WRFVPGS
+2981 
-2988 AWTDGDYT
+2988 
-2996 LTVTVKDEAGN
+2996 
-3007 IRHSAPLT
+3007 
-3015 VTIDTQITIDHIE
+3015 IDHIE

-3172 LTATKGAT
+3172 LTATKDATGNWSVTPTGTWADGDYTLTVRVEDEAGNEKHSASLTVTVDTQITIDAIELVNDNGIPGDNMTNDAHPQFRVTVPGDVNEVSLSIDGGVTWVKATQSATPGVWNYTWPGTVPDGDYTLNVKATDNAGNTVTETLHFTIDTTLSVPVIVLNSADDTGVQGDNMTNSTQPTFALQHIDDDAVRVTVSVEHGGVTTTFDATKGTGGWSFTPTGAWADGDYTLSVSVEDKAGNTSHSASLTVTVDTQIAINNIELVNDSGIPDDNLTNNVRPHFQVTVPTDVNEVRLSIDGGKTWFNVTQSATPGVWDYTWLADVGEGKHTLTVEATDKAGNQTTQKLDFIIDTMLSEPTIVLDSTDDSGTKGDNLTNANKPTFILGNIDADARYVTVEVQYGGTKEVLTATKGAT

-3193 GDYTLTV
+3193 GDYMLTV

-3314 TIDTRLSTPTIA
+3314 TIDTRLSTPTIT

-3346 GFTIGNIDADA
+3346 GFTIGNIDSDA
-3357 HSVILR
+3357 QSVILR

-3401 TDNAGNVRQSTPLVV
+3401 TDNAGNVRQSTPLIV

-3467 NWVSATQGIEGV
+3467 NWVSAAQGIEGV

-3622 IDRIELV
+3622 IDHIELV

-3716 ITLLTPTI
+3716 ITLMTPTI

-3849 FDIHQVDSDVTRVMV
+3849 FDIRQVDSDVTRVMV

-4303 KTSAELRIEI
+4303 KTSAELKIEI

-4528 DNITSVTTPRFVIGN
+4528 DNITSVTKPRFVIGN

-4560 SVTANGNNL
+4560 PVTANGNNL

-4824 DFTTNNKTPTLIGS
+4824 DFTTNNKTPTLVGN
-4838 TLPNTIVSIYV
+4838 TLPNAIVSIYV

-4970 YELTFKVEDVAGN
+4970 YVLTFKVEDVAGN

-5035 LTIRNPQGV
+5035 LTIRSPQGV

-5081 QQKEILIEHDTQI
+5081 QQKDILIEHDTQI

-5409 SIFGEMNQ
+5409 SISGEMNQ

-5577 WVDTHIKVFTSELD
+5577 WVDTHIQVFTSELD
-5591 DNKSSSKTEW
+5591 DNKSSSKTDW
-5601 WSNSDLITM
+5601 WSNSSTITM
-5610 RGTGEIGATVSL
+5610 RGMGEIGATVSL
-5622 IVAGVTLATAVVAAT
+5622 IVAGVTLATAVVAAN
-5637 GRWELSTDKLPEG
+5637 GQWELSTDQLPEG
-5650 TYDISLVIEDSA
+5650 KYDITLSIEDNA
-5662 GNRWEDV
+5662 GNRKEEV
-5669 REIFIDRTPPNAPV
+5669 HEIFIDRTPPNAPV

-5705 LIITDSE
+5705 LIITDSN

-5927 AWNDGNYTLSV
+5927 AWNDGTYTLSV

-5992 SATHLRTEPSAA
+5992 SATHLRTVPSAA
-6004 EESVVKVTAYSITLL
+6004 EESVVKETAYSITLL

-6043 NIVNVSIMFEGEEF
+6043 NIVNVSVMFEGEEF

-6088 DNDFLI
+6088 DDDFLI

-6107 IVNAMNVRGKTE
+6107 IVNAMNARGKTE

>member
-42 PRGSVIIVNG
+42 PHGSVIIVNG

-420 ETTDSIITDTIAPE
+420 ETTDSIITDTIPPE

-621 SYVIDTIAP
+621 SYVIDTVAP
-630 VPPTVSLEDYVVLP
+630 VPPTVSLEDFVVLP

-696 QGAYDIEIISQDAA
+696 QGTYDIEIISQDAA

-1065 DAMSDTQIGVA
+1065 DAASDTQIGVA

-1113 AIFDFTIDTTVS
+1113 AVFDFTIDTTVS

-1188 IPGNTWADGS
+1188 TPGNTWADGS

-1206 DKAGNTNYSAPLTVV
+1206 DKAGNTSYSAPLTVV

-1320 TTLSVPVIVLDSADD
+1320 TTLSVPVIVLNSADD
-1335 TGIQGDNMTNSTQP
+1335 TGVQGDNMTNSTQP

-1378 TKGTGGWTF
+1378 TKGTGGWSF
-1387 TPPTSWADGDYTLS
+1387 TPTGAWADGDYTLS

-1431 LVNDSGIPDD
+1431 LVNDSGIPND

-1466 DGGKTWFNATQSA
+1466 DGGKTWFNATQNA

-1510 ATQTLDFT
+1510 TTQTLDFT

-1627 DRIELVNDSGIPG
+1627 DRIELVNDSGIPD

-2010 HSAPLTVTIDTQITI
+2010 HSAPLTVTIDTQIAI

-2037 DDNLTNNVRPHFQVT
+2037 DDNLTNEARPHFQVT

-2111 QLDFIIDTLLSEPT
+2111 QLDFIIDTMLSEPT

-2134 GTKGDHLTNVNK
+2134 GTKGDNLTNVNK

-2227 VIELVNDNGIP
+2227 AIELVNDNGIP

-2330 SADDSGVHGD
+2330 SADDTGIQGD
-2340 NMTNHTQPTFA
+2340 NMTNRTQPTFN

-2376 ATKDAGGWTFTPTG
+2376 ATKDAGGWTFTPPTSWG
-2390 AWADGDYTLSVSV
+2390 AGDYTLSVSV

-2449 FQVTV
+2449 FQVKV
-2454 PTDVNVVRLSIDG
+2454 PTDVN
-2467 GKTWFNATQSATPGV
+2467 
-2482 WDYIWPDDV
+2482 
-2491 ADGGYTLTV
+2491 
-2500 EATDEAGN
+2500 E
-2508 KATQTLDFTID
+2508 
-2519 TTLSVPTLS
+2519 
-2528 LDSADDSGIAG
+2528 
-2539 DNITNVKTPGFTLN
+2539 
-2553 NIDTD
+2553 
-2558 VSRVI
+2558 
-2563 VEVMHNGIKQEV
+2563 
-2575 PLVQTGGQWRFAPT
+2575 
-2589 SDWADGDYI
+2589 
-2598 LTVKVEDRAGNVKQS
+2598 
-2613 APLTVTVDTHI
+2613 
-2624 AIDRIELVN
+2624 
-2633 DSGIPGDNLTNEARP
+2633 
-2648 HFQVTVPADVNGVR
+2648 
-2662 LSIDGGKTWFDATQS
+2662 
-2677 ATSGVWDYTWLT
+2677 
-2689 NVANGPHTLMVEA
+2689 
-2702 SDKAGNKTT
+2702 
-2711 QKLDFTIDTILSE
+2711 
-2724 PTITLDSADDS
+2724 
-2735 AAGDNITNVKMPGF
+2735 
-2749 TLGNIDADVTKV
+2749 
-2761 VVTVAHDGKNQ
+2761 
-2772 QIELIKNG
+2772 
-2780 GVWRFTPGAAWTD
+2780 
-2793 GDYTLTVKVEDKAG
+2793 
-2807 NTNYSAPLTVT
+2807 
-2818 IDTQTSIDRIE
+2818 
-2829 LLNDTGIVGDNL
+2829 
-2841 TNEARPQF
+2841 
-2849 HITVPT
+2849 
-2855 DVNSVQL
+2855 
-2862 SLDGGI
+2862 
-2868 NWVNATLT
+2868 
-2876 SDGVWEYIW
+2876 
-2885 PTDLVEN
+2885 
-2892 TYTLTVKAT
+2892 
-2901 DVAGNTATET
+2901 
-2911 LNFIIDTT
+2911 
-2919 LSTPTITLD
+2919 
-2928 SADDSGTANDNK
+2928 
-2940 TNVKTPGFIIGG
+2940 
-2952 IDSDV
+2952 
-2957 TQVVVQVMRD
+2957 
-2967 GHSEEV
+2967 
-2973 ELTQTNGQ
+2973 
-2981 WRFVPGS
+2981 
-2988 AWTDGDYT
+2988 
-2996 LTVTVKDEAGN
+2996 
-3007 IRHSAPLT
+3007 
-3015 VTIDTQITIDHIE
+3015 
-3028 LVNDSGIPDD
+3028 
-3038 NLTNNV
+3038 
-3044 RPHFQVTVP
+3044 
-3053 TDVNVVRLSIDGGKT
+3053 VRLSIDGGKT

-3102 KAGNKTTQQLDFI
+3102 KAGNQTTQKLDFI
-3115 IDTLLS
+3115 IDTMLS
-3121 EPTIVLDNTD
+3121 EPTIVLDSTD

-3136 GDNLTNV
+3136 GDNLTNA
-3143 NKPTFLLGNIDADAR
+3143 NKPTFILGNIDADAR
-3158 YVTVEVQHGGTKEV
+3158 YVTVEVQYGGTKEV

-3401 TDNAGNVRQSTPLVV
+3401 TDNAGNVRQSTPLIV

-3467 NWVSATQGIEGV
+3467 NWVSAAQGIEGV

-3513 FIDTRLS
+3513 FIDTQLS

-3622 IDRIELV
+3622 IDHIELV

-3694 LTVEVTDGAGNKM
+3694 LIVEVTDGAGNKM
-3707 TETLNFTID
+3707 TGTLDFTID

-3849 FDIHQVDSDVTRVMV
+3849 FDIRQVDSDVTRVMV

-4303 KTSAELRIEI
+4303 KTSAELKIEI

-4528 DNITSVTTPRFVIGN
+4528 DNITSVTKPRFVIGN

-4560 SVTANGNNL
+4560 PVTANGNNL

-4891 LRSTAVDVTIDT
+4891 LRSTAVDLTIDT

-4970 YELTFKVEDVAGN
+4970 YVLTFKVEDVAGN

-5299 DLITNH
+5299 DLITSH

-5384 PAMVAGSD
+5384 PVMMAGSD

-5404 TRPTF
+5404 TRPAF
-5409 SIFGEMNQ
+5409 SIYGEMNQ

-5534 VWVNEKGHWQMPVN
+5534 VWANDKGHWQMPVN

-5555 QLDITVKSTDR
+5555 QLDINVKSTDR

-5577 WVDTHIKVFTSELD
+5577 WVDTHIQVFTSELD
-5591 DNKSSSKTEW
+5591 DNKSSSKTDW
-5601 WSNSDLITM
+5601 WSNSSTITM
-5610 RGTGEIGATVSL
+5610 RGMGEIGATVSL
-5622 IVAGVTLATAVVAAT
+5622 IVAGVTLATAVVAAN
-5637 GRWELSTDKLPEG
+5637 GKWELSTDQLPEG
-5650 TYDISLVIEDSA
+5650 KYDITLSIEDNA
-5662 GNRWEDV
+5662 GNRKEEV
-5669 REIFIDRTPPNAPV
+5669 HEIFIDRTPPNAPV

-5705 LIITDSE
+5705 LIITDSN

-5927 AWNDGNYTLSV
+5927 AWNDGTYTLSV

-5965 DSQHDDASDD
+5965 DSQHNDASDD
-5975 ATATAVTPPESE
+5975 ATAIAVTPPESE

-5992 SATHLRTEPSAA
+5992 SATHLRTVPSAA
-6004 EESVVKVTAYSITLL
+6004 EESVVKETAYSITLL

-6043 NIVNVSIMFEGEEF
+6043 NIVNVSVMFEGEEF

-6088 DNDFLI
+6088 DDDFLI

-6107 IVNAMNVRGKTE
+6107 IVNAMNARGKTE

>member
-42 PRGSVIIVNG
+42 PHGSVIIVNG

-117 LKKQLDDAEN
+117 LKKQLDEAEN

-447 IKNDNITNST
+447 IKNDSITNST

-540 TNDSGIVGDNVTNNT
+540 TDDSGIVGDNVTNNT

-592 NFTSDSVEGINNLT
+592 NFTSDSVEGVNNLT

-621 SYVIDTIAP
+621 SYVIDTVAP
-630 VPPTVSLEDYVVLP
+630 VPPTVSLEDFVVLP

-1065 DAMSDTQIGVA
+1065 DAASDTQIGVA

-1113 AIFDFTIDTTVS
+1113 AVFDFTIDTTVS

-1188 IPGNTWADGS
+1188 TPGNTWADGS

-1320 TTLSVPVIVLDSADD
+1320 TTLSVPVIVLNSADD
-1335 TGIQGDNMTNSTQP
+1335 TGVQGDNMTNSTQP

-1378 TKGTGGWTF
+1378 TKGVGGWSF
-1387 TPPTSWADGDYTLS
+1387 TPTGAWADGDYTLS

-1431 LVNDSGIPDD
+1431 LVNDSGIPND

-1466 DGGKTWFNATQSA
+1466 DGGKTWFNATQNA

-1510 ATQTLDFT
+1510 TTQTLDFT

-1558 DVSRVIVE
+1558 DVSRVTVE

-1627 DRIELVNDSGIPG
+1627 DRIELVNDSGIPD

-1680 SGVWDYTWLTN
+1680 PGVWDYTWLTN

-1706 AGNKTTQKLDFTI
+1706 AGNKTTQKLDFII
-1719 DTILSEPTIT
+1719 DTMLSEPTIT

-2010 HSAPLTVTIDTQITI
+2010 HSAPLTVTIDTQIAI

-2134 GTKGDHLTNVNK
+2134 GTKGDNLTNVNK
-2146 PTFLLGN
+2146 PTFILGN

-2330 SADDSGVHGD
+2330 SADDTGIQGD
-2340 NMTNHTQPTFA
+2340 NMTNRTQPTFN

-2376 ATKDAGGWTFTPTG
+2376 ATKGVGGWTFTPPTSWG
-2390 AWADGDYTLSVSV
+2390 AGDYTLSVSV

-2437 PDDNLTNNVRPH
+2437 PDDNLTNNVRPQ
-2449 FQVTV
+2449 FQVKV
-2454 PTDVNVVRLSIDG
+2454 PTDVN
-2467 GKTWFNATQSATPGV
+2467 
-2482 WDYIWPDDV
+2482 
-2491 ADGGYTLTV
+2491 
-2500 EATDEAGN
+2500 E
-2508 KATQTLDFTID
+2508 
-2519 TTLSVPTLS
+2519 
-2528 LDSADDSGIAG
+2528 
-2539 DNITNVKTPGFTLN
+2539 
-2553 NIDTD
+2553 
-2558 VSRVI
+2558 
-2563 VEVMHNGIKQEV
+2563 
-2575 PLVQTGGQWRFAPT
+2575 
-2589 SDWADGDYI
+2589 
-2598 LTVKVEDRAGNVKQS
+2598 
-2613 APLTVTVDTHI
+2613 
-2624 AIDRIELVN
+2624 
-2633 DSGIPGDNLTNEARP
+2633 
-2648 HFQVTVPADVNGVR
+2648 
-2662 LSIDGGKTWFDATQS
+2662 
-2677 ATSGVWDYTWLT
+2677 
-2689 NVANGPHTLMVEA
+2689 
-2702 SDKAGNKTT
+2702 
-2711 QKLDFTIDTILSE
+2711 
-2724 PTITLDSADDS
+2724 
-2735 AAGDNITNVKMPGF
+2735 
-2749 TLGNIDADVTKV
+2749 
-2761 VVTVAHDGKNQ
+2761 
-2772 QIELIKNG
+2772 
-2780 GVWRFTPGAAWTD
+2780 
-2793 GDYTLTVKVEDKAG
+2793 
-2807 NTNYSAPLTVT
+2807 
-2818 IDTQTSIDRIE
+2818 
-2829 LLNDTGIVGDNL
+2829 
-2841 TNEARPQF
+2841 
-2849 HITVPT
+2849 
-2855 DVNSVQL
+2855 
-2862 SLDGGI
+2862 
-2868 NWVNATLT
+2868 
-2876 SDGVWEYIW
+2876 
-2885 PTDLVEN
+2885 
-2892 TYTLTVKAT
+2892 
-2901 DVAGNTATET
+2901 
-2911 LNFIIDTT
+2911 
-2919 LSTPTITLD
+2919 
-2928 SADDSGTANDNK
+2928 
-2940 TNVKTPGFIIGG
+2940 
-2952 IDSDV
+2952 
-2957 TQVVVQVMRD
+2957 
-2967 GHSEEV
+2967 
-2973 ELTQTNGQ
+2973 
-2981 WRFVPGS
+2981 
-2988 AWTDGDYT
+2988 
-2996 LTVTVKDEAGN
+2996 
-3007 IRHSAPLT
+3007 
-3015 VTIDTQITIDHIE
+3015 
-3028 LVNDSGIPDD
+3028 
-3038 NLTNNV
+3038 
-3044 RPHFQVTVP
+3044 
-3053 TDVNVVRLSIDGGKT
+3053 VRLSIDGGKT

-3102 KAGNKTTQQLDFI
+3102 KAGNQTTQKLDFI
-3115 IDTLLS
+3115 IDTMLS
-3121 EPTIVLDNTD
+3121 EPTIVLDSTD

-3136 GDNLTNV
+3136 GDNLTNA
-3143 NKPTFLLGNIDADAR
+3143 NKPTFILGNIDADAR

-3200 RVEDDA
+3200 RVEDEA

-3314 TIDTRLSTPTIA
+3314 TIDTRLSTPTIT

-3346 GFTIGNIDADA
+3346 GFTIGNIDSDA
-3357 HSVILR
+3357 QSVILR

-3401 TDNAGNVRQSTPLVV
+3401 TDNAGNVRQSTPLIV

-3467 NWVSATQGIEGV
+3467 NWVSAAQGIEGV

-3622 IDRIELV
+3622 IDHIELV
-3629 NDSGVPGDNV
+3629 NDSGVPGDNI

-3694 LTVEVTDGAGNKM
+3694 LIVEVTDGAGNKM
-3707 TETLNFTID
+3707 TGTLDFTID

-3849 FDIHQVDSDVTRVMV
+3849 FDIRQVDSDVTRVMV

-3908 NVKESAPFEV
+3908 NVKESAPLEV

-3953 VPGDVV
+3953 VPGDVI

-4188 DGQHTLLVDV
+4188 DGKHTLLVDV

-4303 KTSAELRIEI
+4303 KTSAELQIEI

-4528 DNITSVTTPRFVIGN
+4528 DNITSVTKPRFVIGN

-4560 SVTANGNNL
+4560 PVTANGNNL

-4613 RMEPASDTGNSNSD
+4613 RMEPASDTGSSNSD

-4661 KQTITVGADGNWS
+4661 KHTITVGADGNWS

-4722 IDDQHEATSL
+4722 IDDQYEATSL

-4737 GFAEA
+4737 GLAEA

-4824 DFTTNNKTPTLIGS
+4824 DFTTNNKTPTLVGN
-4838 TLPNTIVSIYV
+4838 TLPNAIVSIYV

-4970 YELTFKVEDVAGN
+4970 YVLTFKVEDVAGN

-5081 QQKEILIEHDTQI
+5081 QQKDILIEHDTQI

-5299 DLITNH
+5299 DLITSH

-5384 PAMVAGSD
+5384 PVMMAGSD

-5404 TRPTF
+5404 TRPAF
-5409 SIFGEMNQ
+5409 SIYGEMNQ

-5534 VWVNEKGHWQMPVN
+5534 VWVNDKGHWQMPVN

-5577 WVDTHIKVFTSELD
+5577 WVDTHIQVFTSELD
-5591 DNKSSSKTEW
+5591 DNKSSSKTDW
-5601 WSNSDLITM
+5601 WSNSSTITM
-5610 RGTGEIGATVSL
+5610 RGMGEIGATVSL
-5622 IVAGVTLATAVVAAT
+5622 IVAGVTLATAVVAAN
-5637 GRWELSTDKLPEG
+5637 GQWELSTDQLPEG
-5650 TYDISLVIEDSA
+5650 KYDITLSIEDNA
-5662 GNRWEDV
+5662 GNRKEEV
-5669 REIFIDRTPPNAPV
+5669 HEIFIDRTPPNAPV

-5705 LIITDSE
+5705 LIITDSN

-5759 EVPVISLSPDSDSG
+5759 ETPVISLSPDSDSG
-5773 TVGDNITRDKQ
+5773 TVGDNITRDNQ

-5860 PEIALAAGEDNG
+5860 PEIALAAGEGNG
-5872 ASDSDNVTN
+5872 ASDSDNVTNHN

-5927 AWNDGNYTLSV
+5927 AWNDGTYTLSV

-5945 NSQQS
+5945 NSLQS
-5950 ASLAVTVDSTVTVTA
+5950 ASLEVTVDSTVTVTA

-5975 ATATAVTPPESE
+5975 ATPTAVTPPESE

-5992 SATHLRTEPSAA
+5992 SATHLRTVPSAA
-6004 EESVVKVTAYSITLL
+6004 EESVVKETAYSITLL

-6043 NIVNVSIMFEGEEF
+6043 NIVNVSVMFEGEEF

-6079 TMDVKFIDK
+6079 TMDVKFLDK
-6088 DNDFLI
+6088 DDDFLI

-6107 IVNAMNVRGKTE
+6107 IVNAMNARGKTE

-6139 DVFAVNEV
+6139 EVFAVNEV

>member
-155 VQNSSKQIEEMLQ
+155 VQNSSKQMEEMLQ
-168 NFLADN
+168 EFLADN

-420 ETTDSIITDTIAPE
+420 ETTDSIITDTIPPE

-710 GNKSSTV
+710 GNKSSIV

-1065 DAMSDTQIGVA
+1065 DAASDTQIGVA

-1113 AIFDFTIDTTVS
+1113 AVFDFTIDTTVS

-1188 IPGNTWADGS
+1188 TPGNTWADGS

-1206 DKAGNTNYSAPLTVV
+1206 DKAGNTNYSTPLTVV

-1269 GNSWVQATPG
+1269 GHSWVQATPG

-1320 TTLSVPVIVLDSADD
+1320 STLSVPVIVLNNADD
-1335 TGIQGDNMTNSTQP
+1335 TGIQGDNLTNRTQP
-1349 TFALQHIDDD
+1349 TFALQQIDDD

-1387 TPPTSWADGDYTLS
+1387 TPPALWADGDYTLS

-1466 DGGKTWFNATQSA
+1466 DGGKTWFNATQGA
-1479 TPGVWDYIWPD
+1479 TPGAWDYIWPD

-1495 GYTLTVEATDEAGNK
+1495 GYTLTVEATDKAGNQT
-1510 ATQTLDFT
+1510 TQELDFT

-1591 DWADGDYILT
+1591 DWGDGDYILT

-1701 EASDK
+1701 EATDK
-1706 AGNKTTQKLDFTI
+1706 AGNQTTQKLDFII
-1719 DTILSEPTIT
+1719 DTLLSEPTIT

-2010 HSAPLTVTIDTQITI
+2010 HSAPLTVTIDTQIAI

-2037 DDNLTNNVRPHFQVT
+2037 DDNLTNNVRPQFQVT

-2083 YTWLADVGEG
+2083 YTWLTDVANGS
-2093 KHTLTVEA
+2093 HTLTVEA
-2101 TDKAGNKTTQ
+2101 TDAAGNKATQ
-2111 QLDFIIDTLLSEPT
+2111 NLDFIIDTLLSEPT
-2125 IVLDNTDDS
+2125 I
-2134 GTKGDHLTNVNK
+2134 
-2146 PTFLLGN
+2146 
-2153 IDADARYVTVEVQHG
+2153 A
-2168 GTKEV
+2168 
-2173 LTATKDATGN
+2173 
-2183 WSVTPTGTWADGD
+2183 
-2196 YTLTVRVEDEAGN
+2196 
-2209 EKHSASLTVT
+2209 
-2219 VDTQITID
+2219 
-2227 VIELVNDNGIP
+2227 
-2238 GDNMTNDAH
+2238 
-2247 PQFRVT
+2247 
-2253 VPGDVNEVSLSI
+2253 
-2265 DGGVTW
+2265 
-2271 VKATQSATPGV
+2271 
-2282 WNYTWPGTVPD
+2282 
-2293 GDYTLN
+2293 
-2299 VKATDNAGNTV
+2299 
-2310 TETLHF
+2310 
-2316 TIDTTL
+2316 
-2322 STPVIVLD
+2322 LD
-2330 SADDSGVHGD
+2330 S
-2340 NMTNHTQPTFA
+2340 
-2351 LQHIDDDAVRVTVSV
+2351 
-2366 EHGGVTTTFD
+2366 
-2376 ATKDAGGWTFTPTG
+2376 
-2390 AWADGDYTLSVSV
+2390 
-2403 EDKAGNTSHSASL
+2403 
-2416 TVTVDT
+2416 
-2422 QIAINNIELVNDSGI
+2422 
-2437 PDDNLTNNVRPH
+2437 
-2449 FQVTV
+2449 
-2454 PTDVNVVRLSIDG
+2454 
-2467 GKTWFNATQSATPGV
+2467 
-2482 WDYIWPDDV
+2482 
-2491 ADGGYTLTV
+2491 
-2500 EATDEAGN
+2500 
-2508 KATQTLDFTID
+2508 
-2519 TTLSVPTLS
+2519 
-2528 LDSADDSGIAG
+2528 
-2539 DNITNVKTPGFTLN
+2539 
-2553 NIDTD
+2553 
-2558 VSRVI
+2558 
-2563 VEVMHNGIKQEV
+2563 
-2575 PLVQTGGQWRFAPT
+2575 
-2589 SDWADGDYI
+2589 
-2598 LTVKVEDRAGNVKQS
+2598 
-2613 APLTVTVDTHI
+2613 
-2624 AIDRIELVN
+2624 
-2633 DSGIPGDNLTNEARP
+2633 
-2648 HFQVTVPADVNGVR
+2648 
-2662 LSIDGGKTWFDATQS
+2662 
-2677 ATSGVWDYTWLT
+2677 
-2689 NVANGPHTLMVEA
+2689 
-2702 SDKAGNKTT
+2702 
-2711 QKLDFTIDTILSE
+2711 
-2724 PTITLDSADDS
+2724 
-2735 AAGDNITNVKMPGF
+2735 
-2749 TLGNIDADVTKV
+2749 
-2761 VVTVAHDGKNQ
+2761 
-2772 QIELIKNG
+2772 
-2780 GVWRFTPGAAWTD
+2780 
-2793 GDYTLTVKVEDKAG
+2793 
-2807 NTNYSAPLTVT
+2807 
-2818 IDTQTSIDRIE
+2818 
-2829 LLNDTGIVGDNL
+2829 
-2841 TNEARPQF
+2841 
-2849 HITVPT
+2849 
-2855 DVNSVQL
+2855 
-2862 SLDGGI
+2862 
-2868 NWVNATLT
+2868 
-2876 SDGVWEYIW
+2876 
-2885 PTDLVEN
+2885 
-2892 TYTLTVKAT
+2892 
-2901 DVAGNTATET
+2901 
-2911 LNFIIDTT
+2911 
-2919 LSTPTITLD
+2919 
-2928 SADDSGTANDNK
+2928 
-2940 TNVKTPGFIIGG
+2940 
-2952 IDSDV
+2952 
-2957 TQVVVQVMRD
+2957 
-2967 GHSEEV
+2967 
-2973 ELTQTNGQ
+2973 
-2981 WRFVPGS
+2981 
-2988 AWTDGDYT
+2988 
-2996 LTVTVKDEAGN
+2996 
-3007 IRHSAPLT
+3007 
-3015 VTIDTQITIDHIE
+3015 
-3028 LVNDSGIPDD
+3028 
-3038 NLTNNV
+3038 
-3044 RPHFQVTVP
+3044 
-3053 TDVNVVRLSIDGGKT
+3053 
-3068 WFNATQSA
+3068 
-3076 TPGVWDYT
+3076 
-3084 WLADVGEGKHTLT
+3084 
-3097 VEATD
+3097 
-3102 KAGNKTTQQLDFI
+3102 
-3115 IDTLLS
+3115 
-3121 EPTIVLDNTD
+3121 TD

-3136 GDNLTNV
+3136 GDNLTSV
-3143 NKPTFLLGNIDADAR
+3143 NKPTFILGNIDADAR

-3180 GIWSVTPTGTWAD
+3180 GIWSVTPTGMWAD
-3193 GDYTLTV
+3193 GSHTLTV

-3214 LTVTVDTQITID
+3214 LTVTVDTHIAID
-3226 VIELVNDNGIPGDNL
+3226 DIELVNDNGIPGDNL

-3301 DKAGNKTTQTLDF
+3301 DKAGNQTTQTLDF

-3401 TDNAGNVRQSTPLVV
+3401 QDNAGNVRQSTPLIV

-3467 NWVSATQGIEGV
+3467 NWVSAAQGIEGV

-3808 QTSAPLKVTIDGT
+3808 QTSAPLKVTIDGS

-3842 TNHDRPV
+3842 TKHDRPV
-3849 FDIHQVDSDVTRVMV
+3849 FDIRQVDSDVTRVMV

-3908 NVKESAPFEV
+3908 NVKESAPLEV

-3953 VPGDVV
+3953 VPGDVI

-3974 RKNADGQWIFDSPN
+3974 RKNADGQWIFDTPN

-4003 EAGNIANK
+4003 QAGNIANK

-4303 KTSAELRIEI
+4303 KTSAELKIEI

-4357 SFDGVNWTPISKN
+4357 SFDGVNWTPVSKN
-4370 AAGQWEFTAGSALP
+4370 AAGQWQFTAGSALS

-4487 IVAEDIAGNKISKE
+4487 IVAEDIAGNRISKE
-4501 VSFTIDTIVSDP
+4501 VSFTIDTVVSDP
-4513 SIDLLDADDTGESAV
+4513 RIDLLDADDTGESAV
-4528 DNITSVTTPRFVIGN
+4528 DNITSVTKPRFVIGN

-4560 SVTANGNNL
+4560 PVTANGNNL

-4613 RMEPASDTGNSNSD
+4613 RMEPASDTGSSNSD

-4661 KQTITVGADGNWS
+4661 KHTITVGADGNWS

-4722 IDDQHEATSL
+4722 IDDQYEATSL

-4737 GFAEA
+4737 GLAEA

-4824 DFTTNNKTPTLIGS
+4824 DFTTNNKTPTLVGN
-4838 TLPNTIVSIYV
+4838 TLPNAIVSIYV

-5384 PAMVAGSD
+5384 PVMMAGSD

-5404 TRPTF
+5404 TRPAF
-5409 SIFGEMNQ
+5409 SIYGEMNQ

-5475 TFNTTPVA
+5475 TLNTTPVA

-5534 VWVNEKGHWQMPVN
+5534 VWVNDKGHWQMPVN

-5577 WVDTHIKVFTSELD
+5577 WVDTHIQVFTSELD
-5591 DNKSSSKTEW
+5591 DNKSSSKTDW
-5601 WSNSDLITM
+5601 WSNSSTITM
-5610 RGTGEIGATVSL
+5610 RGMGEIGATVSL
-5622 IVAGVTLATAVVAAT
+5622 IVAGVTLATAVVAAN
-5637 GRWELSTDKLPEG
+5637 GQWELSTDQLPEG
-5650 TYDISLVIEDSA
+5650 KYDITLSIEDNA
-5662 GNRWEDV
+5662 GNRKEEV
-5669 REIFIDRTPPNAPV
+5669 HEIFIDRTPPNAPV

-5705 LIITDSE
+5705 LIITDSN

-5773 TVGDNITRDKQ
+5773 TVGDNITRDNQ

-5795 VVVVQV
+5795 VVIVQV

-5881 HTQPKF
+5881 HNHTQPKF

-5927 AWNDGNYTLSV
+5927 AWNDGTYTLSV

-5945 NSQQS
+5945 NSLQS
-5950 ASLAVTVDSTVTVTA
+5950 ASLEVTVDSTVTVTA

-5992 SATHLRTEPSAA
+5992 SATHLRTVPSAA
-6004 EESVVKVTAYSITLL
+6004 EESVVKETAYSITLL

-6043 NIVNVSIMFEGEEF
+6043 NIVNVSVMFEGEEF

-6088 DNDFLI
+6088 DDDFLI

-6107 IVNAMNVRGKTE
+6107 IVNAMNARGKTE

>member
-155 VQNSSKQIEEMLQ
+155 VQNSSKQMEEMLQ
-168 NFLADN
+168 EFLADN

-420 ETTDSIITDTIAPE
+420 ETTDSIITDTIPPE

-710 GNKSSTV
+710 GNKSSIV

-1065 DAMSDTQIGVA
+1065 DAASDTQIGVA

-1113 AIFDFTIDTTVS
+1113 AVFDFTIDTTVS

-1188 IPGNTWADGS
+1188 TPGNTWADGS

-1206 DKAGNTNYSAPLTVV
+1206 DKAGNTNYSTPLTVV

-1269 GNSWVQATPG
+1269 GHSWVQATPG

-1320 TTLSVPVIVLDSADD
+1320 STLSVPVIVLNNADD
-1335 TGIQGDNMTNSTQP
+1335 TGIQGDNLTNRTQP
-1349 TFALQHIDDD
+1349 TFALQQIDDD

-1387 TPPTSWADGDYTLS
+1387 TPPALWADGDYTLS

-1466 DGGKTWFNATQSA
+1466 DGGKTWFNATQGA
-1479 TPGVWDYIWPD
+1479 TPGAWDYIWPD

-1495 GYTLTVEATDEAGNK
+1495 GYTLTVEATDKAGNQT
-1510 ATQTLDFT
+1510 TQELDFT

-1591 DWADGDYILT
+1591 DWGDGDYILT

-1701 EASDK
+1701 EATDK
-1706 AGNKTTQKLDFTI
+1706 AGNQTTQKLDFII
-1719 DTILSEPTIT
+1719 DTLLSEPTIT

-2010 HSAPLTVTIDTQITI
+2010 HSAPLTVTIDTQIAI

-2037 DDNLTNNVRPHFQVT
+2037 DDNLTNNVRPQFQVT

-2083 YTWLADVGEG
+2083 YTWLTDVANGS
-2093 KHTLTVEA
+2093 HTLTVEA
-2101 TDKAGNKTTQ
+2101 TDAAGNKATQ
-2111 QLDFIIDTLLSEPT
+2111 NLEFNIDTLLSEPT
-2125 IVLDNTDDS
+2125 I
-2134 GTKGDHLTNVNK
+2134 
-2146 PTFLLGN
+2146 
-2153 IDADARYVTVEVQHG
+2153 A
-2168 GTKEV
+2168 
-2173 LTATKDATGN
+2173 
-2183 WSVTPTGTWADGD
+2183 
-2196 YTLTVRVEDEAGN
+2196 
-2209 EKHSASLTVT
+2209 
-2219 VDTQITID
+2219 
-2227 VIELVNDNGIP
+2227 
-2238 GDNMTNDAH
+2238 
-2247 PQFRVT
+2247 
-2253 VPGDVNEVSLSI
+2253 
-2265 DGGVTW
+2265 
-2271 VKATQSATPGV
+2271 
-2282 WNYTWPGTVPD
+2282 
-2293 GDYTLN
+2293 
-2299 VKATDNAGNTV
+2299 
-2310 TETLHF
+2310 
-2316 TIDTTL
+2316 
-2322 STPVIVLD
+2322 LD
-2330 SADDSGVHGD
+2330 S
-2340 NMTNHTQPTFA
+2340 
-2351 LQHIDDDAVRVTVSV
+2351 
-2366 EHGGVTTTFD
+2366 
-2376 ATKDAGGWTFTPTG
+2376 
-2390 AWADGDYTLSVSV
+2390 
-2403 EDKAGNTSHSASL
+2403 
-2416 TVTVDT
+2416 
-2422 QIAINNIELVNDSGI
+2422 
-2437 PDDNLTNNVRPH
+2437 
-2449 FQVTV
+2449 
-2454 PTDVNVVRLSIDG
+2454 
-2467 GKTWFNATQSATPGV
+2467 
-2482 WDYIWPDDV
+2482 
-2491 ADGGYTLTV
+2491 
-2500 EATDEAGN
+2500 
-2508 KATQTLDFTID
+2508 
-2519 TTLSVPTLS
+2519 
-2528 LDSADDSGIAG
+2528 
-2539 DNITNVKTPGFTLN
+2539 
-2553 NIDTD
+2553 
-2558 VSRVI
+2558 
-2563 VEVMHNGIKQEV
+2563 
-2575 PLVQTGGQWRFAPT
+2575 
-2589 SDWADGDYI
+2589 
-2598 LTVKVEDRAGNVKQS
+2598 
-2613 APLTVTVDTHI
+2613 
-2624 AIDRIELVN
+2624 
-2633 DSGIPGDNLTNEARP
+2633 
-2648 HFQVTVPADVNGVR
+2648 
-2662 LSIDGGKTWFDATQS
+2662 
-2677 ATSGVWDYTWLT
+2677 
-2689 NVANGPHTLMVEA
+2689 
-2702 SDKAGNKTT
+2702 
-2711 QKLDFTIDTILSE
+2711 
-2724 PTITLDSADDS
+2724 
-2735 AAGDNITNVKMPGF
+2735 
-2749 TLGNIDADVTKV
+2749 
-2761 VVTVAHDGKNQ
+2761 
-2772 QIELIKNG
+2772 
-2780 GVWRFTPGAAWTD
+2780 
-2793 GDYTLTVKVEDKAG
+2793 
-2807 NTNYSAPLTVT
+2807 
-2818 IDTQTSIDRIE
+2818 
-2829 LLNDTGIVGDNL
+2829 
-2841 TNEARPQF
+2841 
-2849 HITVPT
+2849 
-2855 DVNSVQL
+2855 
-2862 SLDGGI
+2862 
-2868 NWVNATLT
+2868 
-2876 SDGVWEYIW
+2876 
-2885 PTDLVEN
+2885 
-2892 TYTLTVKAT
+2892 
-2901 DVAGNTATET
+2901 
-2911 LNFIIDTT
+2911 
-2919 LSTPTITLD
+2919 
-2928 SADDSGTANDNK
+2928 
-2940 TNVKTPGFIIGG
+2940 
-2952 IDSDV
+2952 
-2957 TQVVVQVMRD
+2957 
-2967 GHSEEV
+2967 
-2973 ELTQTNGQ
+2973 
-2981 WRFVPGS
+2981 
-2988 AWTDGDYT
+2988 
-2996 LTVTVKDEAGN
+2996 
-3007 IRHSAPLT
+3007 
-3015 VTIDTQITIDHIE
+3015 
-3028 LVNDSGIPDD
+3028 
-3038 NLTNNV
+3038 
-3044 RPHFQVTVP
+3044 
-3053 TDVNVVRLSIDGGKT
+3053 
-3068 WFNATQSA
+3068 
-3076 TPGVWDYT
+3076 
-3084 WLADVGEGKHTLT
+3084 
-3097 VEATD
+3097 
-3102 KAGNKTTQQLDFI
+3102 
-3115 IDTLLS
+3115 
-3121 EPTIVLDNTD
+3121 TD

-3136 GDNLTNV
+3136 GDNLTSV
-3143 NKPTFLLGNIDADAR
+3143 NKPTFILGNIDADAR

-3180 GIWSVTPTGTWAD
+3180 GIWSVTPTGMWAD
-3193 GDYTLTV
+3193 GSHTLTV

-3214 LTVTVDTQITID
+3214 LTVTVDTHIAID
-3226 VIELVNDNGIPGDNL
+3226 DIELVNDNGIPGDNL

-3301 DKAGNKTTQTLDF
+3301 DKAGNQTTQTLDF

-3401 TDNAGNVRQSTPLVV
+3401 QDNAGNVRQSTPLIV

-3467 NWVSATQGIEGV
+3467 NWVSAAQGIEGV

-3808 QTSAPLKVTIDGT
+3808 QTSAPLKVTIDGS

-3842 TNHDRPV
+3842 TKHDRPV
-3849 FDIHQVDSDVTRVMV
+3849 FDIRQVDSDVTRVMV

-3908 NVKESAPFEV
+3908 NVKESAPLEV

-3953 VPGDVV
+3953 VPGDVI

-3974 RKNADGQWIFDSPN
+3974 RKNADGQWIFDTPN

-4003 EAGNIANK
+4003 QAGNIANK

-4303 KTSAELRIEI
+4303 KTSAELKIEI

-4357 SFDGVNWTPISKN
+4357 SFDGVNWTPVSKN
-4370 AAGQWEFTAGSALP
+4370 AAGQWQFTAGSALS

-4487 IVAEDIAGNKISKE
+4487 IVAEDIAGNRISKE
-4501 VSFTIDTIVSDP
+4501 VSFTIDTVVSDP
-4513 SIDLLDADDTGESAV
+4513 RIDLLDADDTGESAV
-4528 DNITSVTTPRFVIGN
+4528 DNITSVTKPRFVIGN

-4560 SVTANGNNL
+4560 PVTANGNNL

-4613 RMEPASDTGNSNSD
+4613 RMEPASDTGSSNSD

-4661 KQTITVGADGNWS
+4661 KHTITVGADGNWS

-4722 IDDQHEATSL
+4722 IDDQYEATSL

-4737 GFAEA
+4737 GLAEA

-4824 DFTTNNKTPTLIGS
+4824 DFTTNNKTPTLVGN
-4838 TLPNTIVSIYV
+4838 TLPNAIVSIYV

-5384 PAMVAGSD
+5384 PVMMAGSD

-5404 TRPTF
+5404 TRPAF
-5409 SIFGEMNQ
+5409 SIYGEMNQ

-5475 TFNTTPVA
+5475 TLNTTPVA

-5534 VWVNEKGHWQMPVN
+5534 VWVNDKGHWQMPVN

-5577 WVDTHIKVFTSELD
+5577 WVDTHIQVFTSELD
-5591 DNKSSSKTEW
+5591 DNKSSSKTDW
-5601 WSNSDLITM
+5601 WSNSSTITM
-5610 RGTGEIGATVSL
+5610 RGMGEIGATVSL
-5622 IVAGVTLATAVVAAT
+5622 IVAGVTLATAVVAAN
-5637 GRWELSTDKLPEG
+5637 GQWELSTDQLPEG
-5650 TYDISLVIEDSA
+5650 KYDITLSIEDNA
-5662 GNRWEDV
+5662 GNRKEEV
-5669 REIFIDRTPPNAPV
+5669 HEIFIDRTPPNAPV

-5705 LIITDSE
+5705 LIITDSN

-5773 TVGDNITRDKQ
+5773 TVGDNITRDNQ

-5795 VVVVQV
+5795 VVIVQV

-5881 HTQPKF
+5881 HNHTQPKF

-5927 AWNDGNYTLSV
+5927 AWNDGTYTLSV

-5945 NSQQS
+5945 NSLQS
-5950 ASLAVTVDSTVTVTA
+5950 ASLEVTVDSTVTVTA

-5992 SATHLRTEPSAA
+5992 SATHLRTVPSAA
-6004 EESVVKVTAYSITLL
+6004 EESVVKETAYSITLL

-6043 NIVNVSIMFEGEEF
+6043 NIVNVSVMFEGEEF

-6088 DNDFLI
+6088 DDDFLI

-6107 IVNAMNVRGKTE
+6107 IVNAMNARGKTE

>member
-1479 TPGVWDYIWPD
+1479 TPGVWDY
-1490 DVADG
+1490 
-1495 GYTLTVEATDEAGNK
+1495 
-1510 ATQTLDFT
+1510 
-1518 IDTTLS
+1518 
-1524 VPTLSLDSADDSGI
+1524 
-1538 AGDNITNV
+1538 
-1546 KTPGFTLNNIDT
+1546 
-1558 DVSRVIVE
+1558 
-1566 VMHNGIKQEVPLV
+1566 
-1579 QTGGQWRFAPTS
+1579 
-1591 DWADGDYILT
+1591 
-1601 VKVED
+1601 
-1606 RAGNVKQSAP
+1606 
-1616 LTVTVDTHIAI
+1616 
-1627 DRIELVNDSGIPG
+1627 
-1640 DNLTNEARPH
+1640 
-1650 FQVTV
+1650 
-1655 PADVNGVRL
+1655 
-1664 SIDGGKTWFD
+1664 
-1674 ATQSAT
+1674 
-1680 SGVWDYTWLTN
+1680 
-1691 VANGP
+1691 
-1696 HTLMV
+1696 
-1701 EASDK
+1701 
-1706 AGNKTTQKLDFTI
+1706 
-1719 DTILSEPTIT
+1719 
-1729 LDSADDS
+1729 
-1736 AAGDN
+1736 
-1741 ITNVKMPGF
+1741 
-1750 TLGNID
+1750 
-1756 ADVTKVV
+1756 
-1763 VTVAHDGKNQQ
+1763 
-1774 IELIKNGG
+1774 
-1782 VWRFTPGA
+1782 
-1790 AWTDGDYTLTVKV
+1790 
-1803 EDKAGNTNYSAPLTV
+1803 
-1818 TIDTQTSIDRIELL
+1818 
-1832 NDTGI
+1832 
-1837 VGDNLTNEARP
+1837 
-1848 QFHIT
+1848 
-1853 VPTDV
+1853 
-1858 NSVQLSLDGGIN
+1858 
-1870 WVNATLTSDGVWE
+1870 
-1883 YIWPTDLV
+1883 
-1891 ENTYT
+1891 
-1896 LTVKAT
+1896 
-1902 DVAGNTATETLNF
+1902 
-1915 IIDTTLST
+1915 
-1923 PTITLDS
+1923 
-1930 ADDSGTAND
+1930 
-1939 NKTNVKTPGF
+1939 
-1949 IIGGIDSDVTQVVVQ
+1949 
-1964 VMRDGHSEEVEL
+1964 
-1976 TQTNGQWRFVPGS
+1976 
-1989 AWTDGDY
+1989 
-1996 TLTVTVKDEAGNIR
+1996 
-2010 HSAPLTVTIDTQITI
+2010 
-2025 DHIEL
+2025 
-2030 VNDSGIP
+2030 
-2037 DDNLTNNVRPHFQVT
+2037 
-2052 VPTDVNVV
+2052 
-2060 RLSIDGGKT
+2060 
-2069 WFNATQSAT
+2069 
-2078 PGVWD
+2078 
-2083 YTWLADVGEG
+2083 
-2093 KHTLTVEA
+2093 
-2101 TDKAGNKTTQ
+2101 
-2111 QLDFIIDTLLSEPT
+2111 
-2125 IVLDNTDDS
+2125 
-2134 GTKGDHLTNVNK
+2134 
-2146 PTFLLGN
+2146 
-2153 IDADARYVTVEVQHG
+2153 
-2168 GTKEV
+2168 
-2173 LTATKDATGN
+2173 
-2183 WSVTPTGTWADGD
+2183 
-2196 YTLTVRVEDEAGN
+2196 
-2209 EKHSASLTVT
+2209 
-2219 VDTQITID
+2219 
-2227 VIELVNDNGIP
+2227 
-2238 GDNMTNDAH
+2238 
-2247 PQFRVT
+2247 
-2253 VPGDVNEVSLSI
+2253 
-2265 DGGVTW
+2265 
-2271 VKATQSATPGV
+2271 
-2282 WNYTWPGTVPD
+2282 
-2293 GDYTLN
+2293 
-2299 VKATDNAGNTV
+2299 
-2310 TETLHF
+2310 
-2316 TIDTTL
+2316 
-2322 STPVIVLD
+2322 
-2330 SADDSGVHGD
+2330 
-2340 NMTNHTQPTFA
+2340 
-2351 LQHIDDDAVRVTVSV
+2351 
-2366 EHGGVTTTFD
+2366 
-2376 ATKDAGGWTFTPTG
+2376 
-2390 AWADGDYTLSVSV
+2390 
-2403 EDKAGNTSHSASL
+2403 
-2416 TVTVDT
+2416 
-2422 QIAINNIELVNDSGI
+2422 
-2437 PDDNLTNNVRPH
+2437 
-2449 FQVTV
+2449 
-2454 PTDVNVVRLSIDG
+2454 
-2467 GKTWFNATQSATPGV
+2467 
-2482 WDYIWPDDV
+2482 
-2491 ADGGYTLTV
+2491 
-2500 EATDEAGN
+2500 
-2508 KATQTLDFTID
+2508 
-2519 TTLSVPTLS
+2519 
-2528 LDSADDSGIAG
+2528 
-2539 DNITNVKTPGFTLN
+2539 
-2553 NIDTD
+2553 
-2558 VSRVI
+2558 
-2563 VEVMHNGIKQEV
+2563 
-2575 PLVQTGGQWRFAPT
+2575 
-2589 SDWADGDYI
+2589 
-2598 LTVKVEDRAGNVKQS
+2598 
-2613 APLTVTVDTHI
+2613 
-2624 AIDRIELVN
+2624 
-2633 DSGIPGDNLTNEARP
+2633 
-2648 HFQVTVPADVNGVR
+2648 
-2662 LSIDGGKTWFDATQS
+2662 
-2677 ATSGVWDYTWLT
+2677 
-2689 NVANGPHTLMVEA
+2689 
-2702 SDKAGNKTT
+2702 
-2711 QKLDFTIDTILSE
+2711 
-2724 PTITLDSADDS
+2724 
-2735 AAGDNITNVKMPGF
+2735 
-2749 TLGNIDADVTKV
+2749 
-2761 VVTVAHDGKNQ
+2761 
-2772 QIELIKNG
+2772 
-2780 GVWRFTPGAAWTD
+2780 
-2793 GDYTLTVKVEDKAG
+2793 
-2807 NTNYSAPLTVT
+2807 
-2818 IDTQTSIDRIE
+2818 
-2829 LLNDTGIVGDNL
+2829 
-2841 TNEARPQF
+2841 
-2849 HITVPT
+2849 
-2855 DVNSVQL
+2855 
-2862 SLDGGI
+2862 
-2868 NWVNATLT
+2868 
-2876 SDGVWEYIW
+2876 
-2885 PTDLVEN
+2885 
-2892 TYTLTVKAT
+2892 
-2901 DVAGNTATET
+2901 
-2911 LNFIIDTT
+2911 
-2919 LSTPTITLD
+2919 
-2928 SADDSGTANDNK
+2928 
-2940 TNVKTPGFIIGG
+2940 
-2952 IDSDV
+2952 
-2957 TQVVVQVMRD
+2957 
-2967 GHSEEV
+2967 
-2973 ELTQTNGQ
+2973 
-2981 WRFVPGS
+2981 
-2988 AWTDGDYT
+2988 
-2996 LTVTVKDEAGN
+2996 
-3007 IRHSAPLT
+3007 
-3015 VTIDTQITIDHIE
+3015 
-3028 LVNDSGIPDD
+3028 
-3038 NLTNNV
+3038 
-3044 RPHFQVTVP
+3044 
-3053 TDVNVVRLSIDGGKT
+3053 
-3068 WFNATQSA
+3068 
-3076 TPGVWDYT
+3076 T

-4099 EDKAGNTATSKPLPV
+4099 EDKAGNTATLKPLPV

-4560 SVTANGNNL
+4560 PVTANGNNL

>member
-447 IKNDNITNST
+447 IKNDSITNST

-540 TNDSGIVGDNVTNNT
+540 TDDSGIVGDNVTNNT

-630 VPPTVSLEDYVVLP
+630 VPPTVSLEDFVVLP

-1065 DAMSDTQIGVA
+1065 DAASDTQIGVA

-1113 AIFDFTIDTTVS
+1113 AVFDFTIDTTVS

-1188 IPGNTWADGS
+1188 TPGNTWADGS

-1206 DKAGNTNYSAPLTVV
+1206 DKAGNTSYSAPLTVV

-1320 TTLSVPVIVLDSADD
+1320 TTLSVPVIVLNSADD
-1335 TGIQGDNMTNSTQP
+1335 TGVQGDNMTNRTQP

-1431 LVNDSGIPDD
+1431 LVNDSGIPND

-1479 TPGVWDYIWPD
+1479 TTGVWDYIWPD

-1701 EASDK
+1701 EATDK

-2125 IVLDNTDDS
+2125 IVLDSTDDS
-2134 GTKGDHLTNVNK
+2134 GTKGDNLTNVNK

-2322 STPVIVLD
+2322 SVPVIVLN
-2330 SADDSGVHGD
+2330 SADDTGVQGD
-2340 NMTNHTQPTFA
+2340 NMTNSTQPTFA

-2376 ATKDAGGWTFTPTG
+2376 ATKGTGGWSFTPTG

-2437 PDDNLTNNVRPH
+2437 PN
-2449 FQVTV
+2449 
-2454 PTDVNVVRLSIDG
+2454 
-2467 GKTWFNATQSATPGV
+2467 
-2482 WDYIWPDDV
+2482 
-2491 ADGGYTLTV
+2491 
-2500 EATDEAGN
+2500 
-2508 KATQTLDFTID
+2508 
-2519 TTLSVPTLS
+2519 
-2528 LDSADDSGIAG
+2528 
-2539 DNITNVKTPGFTLN
+2539 
-2553 NIDTD
+2553 
-2558 VSRVI
+2558 
-2563 VEVMHNGIKQEV
+2563 
-2575 PLVQTGGQWRFAPT
+2575 
-2589 SDWADGDYI
+2589 
-2598 LTVKVEDRAGNVKQS
+2598 
-2613 APLTVTVDTHI
+2613 
-2624 AIDRIELVN
+2624 
-2633 DSGIPGDNLTNEARP
+2633 
-2648 HFQVTVPADVNGVR
+2648 
-2662 LSIDGGKTWFDATQS
+2662 
-2677 ATSGVWDYTWLT
+2677 
-2689 NVANGPHTLMVEA
+2689 
-2702 SDKAGNKTT
+2702 
-2711 QKLDFTIDTILSE
+2711 
-2724 PTITLDSADDS
+2724 
-2735 AAGDNITNVKMPGF
+2735 
-2749 TLGNIDADVTKV
+2749 
-2761 VVTVAHDGKNQ
+2761 
-2772 QIELIKNG
+2772 
-2780 GVWRFTPGAAWTD
+2780 
-2793 GDYTLTVKVEDKAG
+2793 
-2807 NTNYSAPLTVT
+2807 
-2818 IDTQTSIDRIE
+2818 
-2829 LLNDTGIVGDNL
+2829 
-2841 TNEARPQF
+2841 
-2849 HITVPT
+2849 
-2855 DVNSVQL
+2855 
-2862 SLDGGI
+2862 
-2868 NWVNATLT
+2868 
-2876 SDGVWEYIW
+2876 
-2885 PTDLVEN
+2885 
-2892 TYTLTVKAT
+2892 
-2901 DVAGNTATET
+2901 
-2911 LNFIIDTT
+2911 
-2919 LSTPTITLD
+2919 
-2928 SADDSGTANDNK
+2928 
-2940 TNVKTPGFIIGG
+2940 
-2952 IDSDV
+2952 
-2957 TQVVVQVMRD
+2957 
-2967 GHSEEV
+2967 
-2973 ELTQTNGQ
+2973 
-2981 WRFVPGS
+2981 
-2988 AWTDGDYT
+2988 
-2996 LTVTVKDEAGN
+2996 
-3007 IRHSAPLT
+3007 
-3015 VTIDTQITIDHIE
+3015 
-3028 LVNDSGIPDD
+3028 D

-3102 KAGNKTTQQLDFI
+3102 KAGNQTTQKLDFI
-3115 IDTLLS
+3115 IDTMLS
-3121 EPTIVLDNTD
+3121 EPTIVLDSTD

-3136 GDNLTNV
+3136 GDNLTNA
-3143 NKPTFLLGNIDADAR
+3143 NKPTFILGNIDADAR
-3158 YVTVEVQHGGTKEV
+3158 YVTVEVQYGGTKEV

-3314 TIDTRLSTPTIA
+3314 TIDTRLSTPTIT

-3346 GFTIGNIDADA
+3346 GFTIGNIDSDA
-3357 HSVILR
+3357 QSVILR

-3401 TDNAGNVRQSTPLVV
+3401 TDNAGNVRQSTPLIV

-3467 NWVSATQGIEGV
+3467 NWVSAAQGIEGV

-3622 IDRIELV
+3622 IDHIELV

-3716 ITLLTPTI
+3716 ITLMTPTI

-3908 NVKESAPFEV
+3908 NVKESASFEV

-4528 DNITSVTTPRFVIGN
+4528 DNITSVTKPRFVIGN

-4560 SVTANGNNL
+4560 PVTANGNNL

-4824 DFTTNNKTPTLIGS
+4824 DFTTNNKTPTLVGN
-4838 TLPNTIVSIYV
+4838 TLPNAIVSIYV

-4970 YELTFKVEDVAGN
+4970 YVLTFKVEDVAGN

-5035 LTIRNPQGV
+5035 LTIRSPQGV

-5081 QQKEILIEHDTQI
+5081 QQKDILIEHDTQI

-5409 SIFGEMNQ
+5409 SISGEMNQ

-5577 WVDTHIKVFTSELD
+5577 WVDTHIQVFTSELD
-5591 DNKSSSKTEW
+5591 DNKSSSKTDW
-5601 WSNSDLITM
+5601 WSNSSTITM
-5610 RGTGEIGATVSL
+5610 RGMGEIGATVSL
-5622 IVAGVTLATAVVAAT
+5622 IVAGVTLATAVVAAN
-5637 GRWELSTDKLPEG
+5637 GQWELSTDQLPEG
-5650 TYDISLVIEDSA
+5650 KYDITLSIEDNA
-5662 GNRWEDV
+5662 GNRKEEV
-5669 REIFIDRTPPNAPV
+5669 HEIFIDRTPPNAPV

-5705 LIITDSE
+5705 LIITDSN

-5752 VPLDIMK
+5752 VSLDIMK

-5872 ASDSDNVTN
+5872 VSDSDNVTN

-5901 NVTHNGVTDIYQAT
+5901 NVTHNGVTDTYQAT

-5927 AWNDGNYTLSV
+5927 AWNDGTYTLSV

-5992 SATHLRTEPSAA
+5992 SATHLRTVPSAA
-6004 EESVVKVTAYSITLL
+6004 EESVVKETAYSITLL

-6107 IVNAMNVRGKTE
+6107 IVNAMNARGKTE

>member
-42 PRGSVIIVNG
+42 PHGSVIIVNG

-540 TNDSGIVGDNVTNNT
+540 TDDSGIVGDNVTNNT

-592 NFTSDSVEGINNLT
+592 NFTSDSVEGVNNLT

-621 SYVIDTIAP
+621 SYVIDTVAP
-630 VPPTVSLEDYVVLP
+630 VPPTVSLEDFVVLP

-1037 SDDNL
+1037 ADDNL

-1113 AIFDFTIDTTVS
+1113 AVFDFTIDTTVS

-1378 TKGTGGWTF
+1378 TKGTGGWSF
-1387 TPPTSWADGDYTLS
+1387 TPTGAWADGDYTLS

-1431 LVNDSGIPDD
+1431 LVNDSGIPND

-1479 TPGVWDYIWPD
+1479 TPGAWDYIWPD

-1495 GYTLTVEATDEAGNK
+1495 GYTLTVEATDKAGNK
-1510 ATQTLDFT
+1510 TTQELDFT

-2010 HSAPLTVTIDTQITI
+2010 HSAPLTVTIDTKITI

-2125 IVLDNTDDS
+2125 IVLDSTDDS
-2134 GTKGDHLTNVNK
+2134 GTKGDNLTNVNK

-2310 TETLHF
+2310 TKTLHF

-2322 STPVIVLD
+2322 SVPVIVLN
-2330 SADDSGVHGD
+2330 SADDTGVQGD
-2340 NMTNHTQPTFA
+2340 NMTNSTQPTFA

-2376 ATKDAGGWTFTPTG
+2376 ATKGTGGWSFTPTG

-2449 FQVTV
+2449 FQVKV
-2454 PTDVNVVRLSIDG
+2454 PTDVN
-2467 GKTWFNATQSATPGV
+2467 
-2482 WDYIWPDDV
+2482 
-2491 ADGGYTLTV
+2491 
-2500 EATDEAGN
+2500 E
-2508 KATQTLDFTID
+2508 
-2519 TTLSVPTLS
+2519 
-2528 LDSADDSGIAG
+2528 
-2539 DNITNVKTPGFTLN
+2539 
-2553 NIDTD
+2553 
-2558 VSRVI
+2558 
-2563 VEVMHNGIKQEV
+2563 
-2575 PLVQTGGQWRFAPT
+2575 
-2589 SDWADGDYI
+2589 
-2598 LTVKVEDRAGNVKQS
+2598 
-2613 APLTVTVDTHI
+2613 
-2624 AIDRIELVN
+2624 
-2633 DSGIPGDNLTNEARP
+2633 
-2648 HFQVTVPADVNGVR
+2648 
-2662 LSIDGGKTWFDATQS
+2662 
-2677 ATSGVWDYTWLT
+2677 
-2689 NVANGPHTLMVEA
+2689 
-2702 SDKAGNKTT
+2702 
-2711 QKLDFTIDTILSE
+2711 
-2724 PTITLDSADDS
+2724 
-2735 AAGDNITNVKMPGF
+2735 
-2749 TLGNIDADVTKV
+2749 
-2761 VVTVAHDGKNQ
+2761 
-2772 QIELIKNG
+2772 
-2780 GVWRFTPGAAWTD
+2780 
-2793 GDYTLTVKVEDKAG
+2793 
-2807 NTNYSAPLTVT
+2807 
-2818 IDTQTSIDRIE
+2818 
-2829 LLNDTGIVGDNL
+2829 
-2841 TNEARPQF
+2841 
-2849 HITVPT
+2849 
-2855 DVNSVQL
+2855 
-2862 SLDGGI
+2862 
-2868 NWVNATLT
+2868 
-2876 SDGVWEYIW
+2876 
-2885 PTDLVEN
+2885 
-2892 TYTLTVKAT
+2892 
-2901 DVAGNTATET
+2901 
-2911 LNFIIDTT
+2911 
-2919 LSTPTITLD
+2919 
-2928 SADDSGTANDNK
+2928 
-2940 TNVKTPGFIIGG
+2940 
-2952 IDSDV
+2952 
-2957 TQVVVQVMRD
+2957 
-2967 GHSEEV
+2967 
-2973 ELTQTNGQ
+2973 
-2981 WRFVPGS
+2981 
-2988 AWTDGDYT
+2988 
-2996 LTVTVKDEAGN
+2996 
-3007 IRHSAPLT
+3007 
-3015 VTIDTQITIDHIE
+3015 
-3028 LVNDSGIPDD
+3028 
-3038 NLTNNV
+3038 
-3044 RPHFQVTVP
+3044 
-3053 TDVNVVRLSIDGGKT
+3053 VRLSIDGGKT

-3102 KAGNKTTQQLDFI
+3102 KAGNQTTQKLDFI
-3115 IDTLLS
+3115 IDTMLS
-3121 EPTIVLDNTD
+3121 EPTIVLDSTD

-3136 GDNLTNV
+3136 GDNLTNA
-3143 NKPTFLLGNIDADAR
+3143 NKPTFILGNIDADAR
-3158 YVTVEVQHGGTKEV
+3158 YVTVEVQYGGTKEV

-3314 TIDTRLSTPTIA
+3314 TIDTRLSTPTIT

-3346 GFTIGNIDADA
+3346 GFTIGNIDSDA
-3357 HSVILR
+3357 QSVILR

-3401 TDNAGNVRQSTPLVV
+3401 TDNAGNVRQSTPLIV

-3467 NWVSATQGIEGV
+3467 NWVSAAQGIEGV

-3622 IDRIELV
+3622 IDHIELV

-3716 ITLLTPTI
+3716 ITLMTPTI

-3849 FDIHQVDSDVTRVMV
+3849 FDIRQVDSDVTRVMV

-4303 KTSAELRIEI
+4303 KTSAELKIEI

-4528 DNITSVTTPRFVIGN
+4528 DNITSVTKPRFVIGN

-4560 SVTANGNNL
+4560 PVTANGNNL

-4891 LRSTAVDVTIDT
+4891 LRSTAVDLTIDT

-5299 DLITNH
+5299 DLITSH

-5384 PAMVAGSD
+5384 PVMMAGSD

-5404 TRPTF
+5404 TRPAF
-5409 SIFGEMNQ
+5409 SIYGEMNQ

-5475 TFNTTPVA
+5475 TLNTTPVA

-5534 VWVNEKGHWQMPVN
+5534 VWVNDKGHWQMPVN

-5577 WVDTHIKVFTSELD
+5577 WVDTHIQVFTSELD
-5591 DNKSSSKTEW
+5591 DNKSSSKTDW
-5601 WSNSDLITM
+5601 WSNSSTITM
-5610 RGTGEIGATVSL
+5610 RGMGEIGATVSL
-5622 IVAGVTLATAVVAAT
+5622 IVAGVTLATAVVAAN
-5637 GRWELSTDKLPEG
+5637 GQWELSTDQLPEG
-5650 TYDISLVIEDSA
+5650 KYDITLSIEDNA
-5662 GNRWEDV
+5662 GNRKEEV
-5669 REIFIDRTPPNAPV
+5669 HEIFIDRTPPNAPV

-5705 LIITDSE
+5705 LIITDSN

-5927 AWNDGNYTLSV
+5927 AWNDGTYTLSV

-5965 DSQHDDASDD
+5965 DSQHNDASDD

-5992 SATHLRTEPSAA
+5992 SATHLRTVPSVA
-6004 EESVVKVTAYSITLL
+6004 EESVVKETAYSITLL

-6043 NIVNVSIMFEGEEF
+6043 NIVNVSVMFEGEEF

-6088 DNDFLI
+6088 DDDFLI

-6107 IVNAMNVRGKTE
+6107 IVNAMNARGKAE

>member
-42 PRGSVIIVNG
+42 PHGSVIIVNG

-117 LKKQLDDAEN
+117 LKKQLDEAEN

-420 ETTDSIITDTIAPE
+420 ETTDSIITDTIPPE

-447 IKNDNITNST
+447 IKNDNITNSI

-534 SAEIET
+534 SAEIDKT
-540 TNDSGIVGDNVTNNT
+540 DDSGIVGDNVTNNT

-592 NFTSDSVEGINNLT
+592 NFTSDSVEGVNNLT

-621 SYVIDTIAP
+621 SYVIDTVAP
-630 VPPTVSLEDYVVLP
+630 VPPTVSLEDFVVLP

-1037 SDDNL
+1037 ADDNL

-1065 DAMSDTQIGVA
+1065 DAASDTQIGVA

-1113 AIFDFTIDTTVS
+1113 AVFDFTIDTTVS

-1188 IPGNTWADGS
+1188 TPGNTWADGS

-1206 DKAGNTNYSAPLTVV
+1206 DKAGNTSYSAPLTVV

-1320 TTLSVPVIVLDSADD
+1320 TTLSVPVIVLNSADD
-1335 TGIQGDNMTNSTQP
+1335 TGVQGDNMTNRTQP

-1495 GYTLTVEATDEAGNK
+1495 GYTLTVETTDEAGNK

-1538 AGDNITNV
+1538 AGDNITSV

-1616 LTVTVDTHIAI
+1616 LTVTLDTHIAI
-1627 DRIELVNDSGIPG
+1627 DRIELVNDSGIPD

-1701 EASDK
+1701 EATDK
-1706 AGNKTTQKLDFTI
+1706 AGNKTTQKLDFII
-1719 DTILSEPTIT
+1719 DTLLSEPTIT

-2010 HSAPLTVTIDTQITI
+2010 HSAPLTVTIDTQI
-2025 DHIEL
+2025 
-2030 VNDSGIP
+2030 
-2037 DDNLTNNVRPHFQVT
+2037 
-2052 VPTDVNVV
+2052 
-2060 RLSIDGGKT
+2060 
-2069 WFNATQSAT
+2069 A
-2078 PGVWD
+2078 
-2083 YTWLADVGEG
+2083 
-2093 KHTLTVEA
+2093 
-2101 TDKAGNKTTQ
+2101 
-2111 QLDFIIDTLLSEPT
+2111 
-2125 IVLDNTDDS
+2125 
-2134 GTKGDHLTNVNK
+2134 
-2146 PTFLLGN
+2146 
-2153 IDADARYVTVEVQHG
+2153 
-2168 GTKEV
+2168 
-2173 LTATKDATGN
+2173 
-2183 WSVTPTGTWADGD
+2183 
-2196 YTLTVRVEDEAGN
+2196 
-2209 EKHSASLTVT
+2209 
-2219 VDTQITID
+2219 
-2227 VIELVNDNGIP
+2227 
-2238 GDNMTNDAH
+2238 
-2247 PQFRVT
+2247 
-2253 VPGDVNEVSLSI
+2253 
-2265 DGGVTW
+2265 
-2271 VKATQSATPGV
+2271 
-2282 WNYTWPGTVPD
+2282 
-2293 GDYTLN
+2293 
-2299 VKATDNAGNTV
+2299 
-2310 TETLHF
+2310 
-2316 TIDTTL
+2316 
-2322 STPVIVLD
+2322 
-2330 SADDSGVHGD
+2330 
-2340 NMTNHTQPTFA
+2340 
-2351 LQHIDDDAVRVTVSV
+2351 
-2366 EHGGVTTTFD
+2366 
-2376 ATKDAGGWTFTPTG
+2376 
-2390 AWADGDYTLSVSV
+2390 
-2403 EDKAGNTSHSASL
+2403 
-2416 TVTVDT
+2416 
-2422 QIAINNIELVNDSGI
+2422 
-2437 PDDNLTNNVRPH
+2437 
-2449 FQVTV
+2449 
-2454 PTDVNVVRLSIDG
+2454 
-2467 GKTWFNATQSATPGV
+2467 
-2482 WDYIWPDDV
+2482 
-2491 ADGGYTLTV
+2491 
-2500 EATDEAGN
+2500 
-2508 KATQTLDFTID
+2508 
-2519 TTLSVPTLS
+2519 
-2528 LDSADDSGIAG
+2528 
-2539 DNITNVKTPGFTLN
+2539 
-2553 NIDTD
+2553 
-2558 VSRVI
+2558 
-2563 VEVMHNGIKQEV
+2563 
-2575 PLVQTGGQWRFAPT
+2575 
-2589 SDWADGDYI
+2589 
-2598 LTVKVEDRAGNVKQS
+2598 
-2613 APLTVTVDTHI
+2613 
-2624 AIDRIELVN
+2624 
-2633 DSGIPGDNLTNEARP
+2633 
-2648 HFQVTVPADVNGVR
+2648 
-2662 LSIDGGKTWFDATQS
+2662 
-2677 ATSGVWDYTWLT
+2677 
-2689 NVANGPHTLMVEA
+2689 
-2702 SDKAGNKTT
+2702 
-2711 QKLDFTIDTILSE
+2711 
-2724 PTITLDSADDS
+2724 
-2735 AAGDNITNVKMPGF
+2735 
-2749 TLGNIDADVTKV
+2749 
-2761 VVTVAHDGKNQ
+2761 
-2772 QIELIKNG
+2772 
-2780 GVWRFTPGAAWTD
+2780 
-2793 GDYTLTVKVEDKAG
+2793 
-2807 NTNYSAPLTVT
+2807 
-2818 IDTQTSIDRIE
+2818 
-2829 LLNDTGIVGDNL
+2829 
-2841 TNEARPQF
+2841 
-2849 HITVPT
+2849 
-2855 DVNSVQL
+2855 
-2862 SLDGGI
+2862 
-2868 NWVNATLT
+2868 
-2876 SDGVWEYIW
+2876 
-2885 PTDLVEN
+2885 
-2892 TYTLTVKAT
+2892 
-2901 DVAGNTATET
+2901 
-2911 LNFIIDTT
+2911 
-2919 LSTPTITLD
+2919 
-2928 SADDSGTANDNK
+2928 
-2940 TNVKTPGFIIGG
+2940 
-2952 IDSDV
+2952 
-2957 TQVVVQVMRD
+2957 
-2967 GHSEEV
+2967 
-2973 ELTQTNGQ
+2973 
-2981 WRFVPGS
+2981 
-2988 AWTDGDYT
+2988 
-2996 LTVTVKDEAGN
+2996 
-3007 IRHSAPLT
+3007 
-3015 VTIDTQITIDHIE
+3015 IDHIE

-3158 YVTVEVQHGGTKEV
+3158 YVTVEVLHGGTKEV

-3314 TIDTRLSTPTIA
+3314 TIDTRLSMPTIA

-3622 IDRIELV
+3622 IDHIELV

-3694 LTVEVTDGAGNKM
+3694 LIVEVTDGAGNKM
-3707 TETLNFTID
+3707 TGTLDFTID

-3849 FDIHQVDSDVTRVMV
+3849 FDIRQIDSDVTRVMV

-3908 NVKESAPFEV
+3908 NVKESAPLEV

-4257 HIVVHIDGRDYT
+4257 HIVVHLDGRDYT
-4269 IENTGGNLTF
+4269 IENKGGNLTF

-4303 KTSAELRIEI
+4303 KTSAELQIEI

-4442 ISAREPLQSVTVIL
+4442 ISAREQLQSVTVIL

-4560 SVTANGNNL
+4560 PVTANGNNL

-4613 RMEPASDTGNSNSD
+4613 RMEPASDTGSSNSD

-4661 KQTITVGADGNWS
+4661 KHTIAVGADGNWS

-4722 IDDQHEATSL
+4722 IDDQYEATSL

-4737 GFAEA
+4737 GLAEA

-5236 VEADGTWRAPILL
+5236 VEADGSWRAPILL

-5270 SKDYSVDVDSS
+5270 SKNYSVDVDSS

-5384 PAMVAGSD
+5384 PVMMAGSD
-5392 NGIFSNDSITSQ
+5392 NGIFSNDSVTSQ
-5404 TRPTF
+5404 TRPAF

-5417 SVQIFID
+5417 SIQIFID

-5438 VYRPESPLGDGS
+5438 VYRPASPLGDGS

-5475 TFNTTPVA
+5475 TLNTTPVA

-5534 VWVNEKGHWQMPVN
+5534 VWVNDKGHWQMPVN

-5577 WVDTHIKVFTSELD
+5577 WVDTHIQVFTSELD
-5591 DNKSSSKTEW
+5591 DNKSSSKTDW
-5601 WSNSDLITM
+5601 WSNSSTITM
-5610 RGTGEIGATVSL
+5610 RGMGEIGATVSL
-5622 IVAGVTLATAVVAAT
+5622 IVAGVTLATAVVAAN
-5637 GRWELSTDKLPEG
+5637 GQWELSTDQLPEG
-5650 TYDISLVIEDSA
+5650 KYDITLSIEDNA
-5662 GNRWEDV
+5662 GNRKEEV
-5669 REIFIDRTPPNAPV
+5669 HEIFIDRTPPNAPV

-5705 LIITDSE
+5705 LIITDSN

-5872 ASDSDNVTN
+5872 VSDSDNVTN

-5901 NVTHNGVTDIYQAT
+5901 NVTHNGVTDTYQAT

-5927 AWNDGNYTLSV
+5927 AWNDGTYTLSV

-5975 ATATAVTPPESE
+5975 ATPTAVTPPESE

-5992 SATHLRTEPSAA
+5992 SDTHLRTVPSAA
-6004 EESVVKVTAYSITLL
+6004 EESVVKETAYSITLL

-6043 NIVNVSIMFEGEEF
+6043 NIVNVSVMFEGEEF

-6107 IVNAMNVRGKTE
+6107 IVNAMNARGKTE

>member
-246 AAESNS
+246 ATESNS

-621 SYVIDTIAP
+621 SYVIDTVAP
-630 VPPTVSLEDYVVLP
+630 VPPTVSLEDFVVLP

-1030 PDSDSGI
+1030 PDSDSGV

-1065 DAMSDTQIGVA
+1065 DAASDTQIGVA

-1113 AIFDFTIDTTVS
+1113 AVFDFTIDTTVS

-1206 DKAGNTNYSAPLTVV
+1206 DKAGNTSYSAPLTVV

-1335 TGIQGDNMTNSTQP
+1335 TGIQGDNMTNGTQP

-1378 TKGTGGWTF
+1378 TKGTGGWSF
-1387 TPPTSWADGDYTLS
+1387 TPTGAWADGDYTLS

-1431 LVNDSGIPDD
+1431 LVNDSGIPND

-1479 TPGVWDYIWPD
+1479 TPGAWDYIWPD

-1495 GYTLTVEATDEAGNK
+1495 GYTLTVEATDKAGNK
-1510 ATQTLDFT
+1510 TTQELDFT

-2125 IVLDNTDDS
+2125 IVLDSTDDS
-2134 GTKGDHLTNVNK
+2134 GTKGDNLTNVNK

-2322 STPVIVLD
+2322 SVPVIVLN
-2330 SADDSGVHGD
+2330 SADDTGVQGD
-2340 NMTNHTQPTFA
+2340 NMTNSTQPTFA

-2376 ATKDAGGWTFTPTG
+2376 ATKGTGGWSFTPTG

-2449 FQVTV
+2449 FQVKV
-2454 PTDVNVVRLSIDG
+2454 PMDVN
-2467 GKTWFNATQSATPGV
+2467 
-2482 WDYIWPDDV
+2482 
-2491 ADGGYTLTV
+2491 
-2500 EATDEAGN
+2500 E
-2508 KATQTLDFTID
+2508 
-2519 TTLSVPTLS
+2519 
-2528 LDSADDSGIAG
+2528 
-2539 DNITNVKTPGFTLN
+2539 
-2553 NIDTD
+2553 
-2558 VSRVI
+2558 
-2563 VEVMHNGIKQEV
+2563 
-2575 PLVQTGGQWRFAPT
+2575 
-2589 SDWADGDYI
+2589 
-2598 LTVKVEDRAGNVKQS
+2598 
-2613 APLTVTVDTHI
+2613 
-2624 AIDRIELVN
+2624 
-2633 DSGIPGDNLTNEARP
+2633 
-2648 HFQVTVPADVNGVR
+2648 
-2662 LSIDGGKTWFDATQS
+2662 
-2677 ATSGVWDYTWLT
+2677 
-2689 NVANGPHTLMVEA
+2689 
-2702 SDKAGNKTT
+2702 
-2711 QKLDFTIDTILSE
+2711 
-2724 PTITLDSADDS
+2724 
-2735 AAGDNITNVKMPGF
+2735 
-2749 TLGNIDADVTKV
+2749 
-2761 VVTVAHDGKNQ
+2761 
-2772 QIELIKNG
+2772 
-2780 GVWRFTPGAAWTD
+2780 
-2793 GDYTLTVKVEDKAG
+2793 
-2807 NTNYSAPLTVT
+2807 
-2818 IDTQTSIDRIE
+2818 
-2829 LLNDTGIVGDNL
+2829 
-2841 TNEARPQF
+2841 
-2849 HITVPT
+2849 
-2855 DVNSVQL
+2855 
-2862 SLDGGI
+2862 
-2868 NWVNATLT
+2868 
-2876 SDGVWEYIW
+2876 
-2885 PTDLVEN
+2885 
-2892 TYTLTVKAT
+2892 
-2901 DVAGNTATET
+2901 
-2911 LNFIIDTT
+2911 
-2919 LSTPTITLD
+2919 
-2928 SADDSGTANDNK
+2928 
-2940 TNVKTPGFIIGG
+2940 
-2952 IDSDV
+2952 
-2957 TQVVVQVMRD
+2957 
-2967 GHSEEV
+2967 
-2973 ELTQTNGQ
+2973 
-2981 WRFVPGS
+2981 
-2988 AWTDGDYT
+2988 
-2996 LTVTVKDEAGN
+2996 
-3007 IRHSAPLT
+3007 
-3015 VTIDTQITIDHIE
+3015 
-3028 LVNDSGIPDD
+3028 
-3038 NLTNNV
+3038 
-3044 RPHFQVTVP
+3044 
-3053 TDVNVVRLSIDGGKT
+3053 VRLSIDGGKT

-3102 KAGNKTTQQLDFI
+3102 KAGNQTTQKLDFI

-3121 EPTIVLDNTD
+3121 EPTIVLDSTD

-3136 GDNLTNV
+3136 GDNLTNA
-3143 NKPTFLLGNIDADAR
+3143 NKPTFILGNIDADAR
-3158 YVTVEVQHGGTKEV
+3158 YVTVEVQYGGTKEV

-3314 TIDTRLSTPTIA
+3314 TIDTRLSTPTIT

-3346 GFTIGNIDADA
+3346 GFTIGNIDSDA
-3357 HSVILR
+3357 QSVILR

-3401 TDNAGNVRQSTPLVV
+3401 TDNAGNVRQSTPLIV

-3467 NWVSATQGIEGV
+3467 NWVSAAQGIEGV

-3622 IDRIELV
+3622 IDHIELV

-3716 ITLLTPTI
+3716 ITLMTPTI

-3849 FDIHQVDSDVTRVMV
+3849 FDIRQVDSDVTRVMV

-3879 TNGQWRFTPSASW
+3879 TNGQWRFTPSVSW

-4528 DNITSVTTPRFVIGN
+4528 DNITSVTKPRFVIGN

-4560 SVTANGNNL
+4560 PVTANGNNL

-4824 DFTTNNKTPTLIGS
+4824 DFTTNNKTPTLVGN
-4838 TLPNTIVSIYV
+4838 TLPNAIVSIYV

-4970 YELTFKVEDVAGN
+4970 YVLTFKVEDVAGN

-5299 DLITNH
+5299 DLITSH

-5384 PAMVAGSD
+5384 PVMMAGSD

-5404 TRPTF
+5404 TRPAF
-5409 SIFGEMNQ
+5409 SIYGEMNQ

-5475 TFNTTPVA
+5475 TLNTTPVA

-5534 VWVNEKGHWQMPVN
+5534 VWVNDKGHWQMPVN

-5577 WVDTHIKVFTSELD
+5577 WVDTHIQVFTSELD
-5591 DNKSSSKTEW
+5591 DNKSSSKTDW
-5601 WSNSDLITM
+5601 WSNSSTITM
-5610 RGTGEIGATVSL
+5610 RGMGEIGATVSL
-5622 IVAGVTLATAVVAAT
+5622 IVAGVTLATAVVAAN
-5637 GRWELSTDKLPEG
+5637 GQWELSTDQLPEG
-5650 TYDISLVIEDSA
+5650 KYDITLSIEDNA
-5662 GNRWEDV
+5662 GNRKEEV
-5669 REIFIDRTPPNAPV
+5669 HEIFIDRTPPNAPV

-5705 LIITDSE
+5705 LIITDSN

-5752 VPLDIMK
+5752 VSLDIMK

-5872 ASDSDNVTN
+5872 VSDSDNVTN

-5901 NVTHNGVTDIYQAT
+5901 NVTHNGVTDTYQAT

-5927 AWNDGNYTLSV
+5927 AWNDGTYTLSV

-5992 SATHLRTEPSAA
+5992 SATHLRTVPSAA
-6004 EESVVKVTAYSITLL
+6004 EESVVKETAYSITLL

-6107 IVNAMNVRGKTE
+6107 IVNAMNARGKTE

>member
-155 VQNSSKQIEEMLQ
+155 VQNSSKQMEEMLQ
-168 NFLADN
+168 EFLADN

-420 ETTDSIITDTIAPE
+420 ETTDSIITDTIPPE

-1113 AIFDFTIDTTVS
+1113 AVFDFTIDTTVS

-1188 IPGNTWADGS
+1188 TPGNTWADGS

-1206 DKAGNTNYSAPLTVV
+1206 DKAGNTNYSTPLTVV

-1269 GNSWVQATPG
+1269 GHSWVQATPG

-1320 TTLSVPVIVLDSADD
+1320 STLSVPVIVLNNADD
-1335 TGIQGDNMTNSTQP
+1335 TGIQGDNLTNRTQP
-1349 TFALQHIDDD
+1349 TFALQQIDDD

-1387 TPPTSWADGDYTLS
+1387 TPPALWADGDYTLS

-1466 DGGKTWFNATQSA
+1466 DGGKTWFNATQGA
-1479 TPGVWDYIWPD
+1479 TPGAWDYIWPD

-1495 GYTLTVEATDEAGNK
+1495 GYTLTVEATDKAGNQT
-1510 ATQTLDFT
+1510 TQELDFT

-1591 DWADGDYILT
+1591 DWGDGDYILT

-1701 EASDK
+1701 EATDK
-1706 AGNKTTQKLDFTI
+1706 AGNQTTQKLDFII
-1719 DTILSEPTIT
+1719 DTLLSEPTIT

-2010 HSAPLTVTIDTQITI
+2010 HSAPLTVTIDTQIAI

-2037 DDNLTNNVRPHFQVT
+2037 DDNLTNNVRPHFQVK
-2052 VPTDVNVV
+2052 VPTDVNEV

-2101 TDKAGNKTTQ
+2101 TDKAGNQ
-2111 QLDFIIDTLLSEPT
+2111 
-2125 IVLDNTDDS
+2125 
-2134 GTKGDHLTNVNK
+2134 
-2146 PTFLLGN
+2146 
-2153 IDADARYVTVEVQHG
+2153 
-2168 GTKEV
+2168 
-2173 LTATKDATGN
+2173 
-2183 WSVTPTGTWADGD
+2183 
-2196 YTLTVRVEDEAGN
+2196 
-2209 EKHSASLTVT
+2209 
-2219 VDTQITID
+2219 
-2227 VIELVNDNGIP
+2227 
-2238 GDNMTNDAH
+2238 
-2247 PQFRVT
+2247 
-2253 VPGDVNEVSLSI
+2253 
-2265 DGGVTW
+2265 
-2271 VKATQSATPGV
+2271 
-2282 WNYTWPGTVPD
+2282 
-2293 GDYTLN
+2293 
-2299 VKATDNAGNTV
+2299 
-2310 TETLHF
+2310 
-2316 TIDTTL
+2316 
-2322 STPVIVLD
+2322 
-2330 SADDSGVHGD
+2330 
-2340 NMTNHTQPTFA
+2340 
-2351 LQHIDDDAVRVTVSV
+2351 
-2366 EHGGVTTTFD
+2366 
-2376 ATKDAGGWTFTPTG
+2376 
-2390 AWADGDYTLSVSV
+2390 
-2403 EDKAGNTSHSASL
+2403 
-2416 TVTVDT
+2416 
-2422 QIAINNIELVNDSGI
+2422 
-2437 PDDNLTNNVRPH
+2437 
-2449 FQVTV
+2449 
-2454 PTDVNVVRLSIDG
+2454 
-2467 GKTWFNATQSATPGV
+2467 
-2482 WDYIWPDDV
+2482 
-2491 ADGGYTLTV
+2491 
-2500 EATDEAGN
+2500 
-2508 KATQTLDFTID
+2508 
-2519 TTLSVPTLS
+2519 
-2528 LDSADDSGIAG
+2528 
-2539 DNITNVKTPGFTLN
+2539 
-2553 NIDTD
+2553 
-2558 VSRVI
+2558 
-2563 VEVMHNGIKQEV
+2563 
-2575 PLVQTGGQWRFAPT
+2575 
-2589 SDWADGDYI
+2589 
-2598 LTVKVEDRAGNVKQS
+2598 
-2613 APLTVTVDTHI
+2613 
-2624 AIDRIELVN
+2624 
-2633 DSGIPGDNLTNEARP
+2633 
-2648 HFQVTVPADVNGVR
+2648 
-2662 LSIDGGKTWFDATQS
+2662 
-2677 ATSGVWDYTWLT
+2677 
-2689 NVANGPHTLMVEA
+2689 
-2702 SDKAGNKTT
+2702 
-2711 QKLDFTIDTILSE
+2711 
-2724 PTITLDSADDS
+2724 
-2735 AAGDNITNVKMPGF
+2735 
-2749 TLGNIDADVTKV
+2749 
-2761 VVTVAHDGKNQ
+2761 
-2772 QIELIKNG
+2772 
-2780 GVWRFTPGAAWTD
+2780 
-2793 GDYTLTVKVEDKAG
+2793 
-2807 NTNYSAPLTVT
+2807 
-2818 IDTQTSIDRIE
+2818 
-2829 LLNDTGIVGDNL
+2829 
-2841 TNEARPQF
+2841 
-2849 HITVPT
+2849 
-2855 DVNSVQL
+2855 
-2862 SLDGGI
+2862 
-2868 NWVNATLT
+2868 
-2876 SDGVWEYIW
+2876 
-2885 PTDLVEN
+2885 
-2892 TYTLTVKAT
+2892 
-2901 DVAGNTATET
+2901 
-2911 LNFIIDTT
+2911 
-2919 LSTPTITLD
+2919 
-2928 SADDSGTANDNK
+2928 
-2940 TNVKTPGFIIGG
+2940 
-2952 IDSDV
+2952 
-2957 TQVVVQVMRD
+2957 
-2967 GHSEEV
+2967 
-2973 ELTQTNGQ
+2973 
-2981 WRFVPGS
+2981 
-2988 AWTDGDYT
+2988 
-2996 LTVTVKDEAGN
+2996 
-3007 IRHSAPLT
+3007 
-3015 VTIDTQITIDHIE
+3015 
-3028 LVNDSGIPDD
+3028 
-3038 NLTNNV
+3038 
-3044 RPHFQVTVP
+3044 
-3053 TDVNVVRLSIDGGKT
+3053 
-3068 WFNATQSA
+3068 
-3076 TPGVWDYT
+3076 
-3084 WLADVGEGKHTLT
+3084 
-3097 VEATD
+3097 
-3102 KAGNKTTQQLDFI
+3102 TTQQLDFI

-3172 LTATKGAT
+3172 LTATKDAT
-3180 GIWSVTPTGTWAD
+3180 GNWSVTPTGTWAD

-3206 GNVKYSAP
+3206 GNVKHSAS

-3226 VIELVNDNGIPGDNL
+3226 DIELVNDNGIPGDNL

-3275 GTAGIWDYTWPK
+3275 GTAGTWDYTWPK

-3301 DKAGNKTTQTLDF
+3301 DKAGNQTTQTLDF

-3401 TDNAGNVRQSTPLVV
+3401 QDNAGNVRQSTPLIV

-3467 NWVSATQGIEGV
+3467 NWVSAAQGIEGV

-3849 FDIHQVDSDVTRVMV
+3849 FDIRQVDSDVTRVMV

-3908 NVKESAPFEV
+3908 NVKESAPLEV

-4003 EAGNIANK
+4003 QAGNIANK

-4218 REPTIV
+4218 QEPTIV

-4257 HIVVHIDGRDYT
+4257 HIVVHLDGRDYT

-4303 KTSAELRIEI
+4303 KTSAELKIEI

-4357 SFDGVNWTPISKN
+4357 SFDGVNWTPVSKN
-4370 AAGQWEFTAGSALP
+4370 AAGQWQFTAGSALS

-4501 VSFTIDTIVSDP
+4501 VSFTIDTVVSDP
-4513 SIDLLDADDTGESAV
+4513 RIDLLDADDTGESAV
-4528 DNITSVTTPRFVIGN
+4528 DNITSVTKPRFVIGN

-4560 SVTANGNNL
+4560 PVTANGNNL

-4613 RMEPASDTGNSNSD
+4613 RMEPASDTGSSNSD

-4661 KQTITVGADGNWS
+4661 KHTITVGADGNWS

-4722 IDDQHEATSL
+4722 IDDQYEATSL

-4737 GFAEA
+4737 GLAEA

-4824 DFTTNNKTPTLIGS
+4824 DFTTNNKTPTLVGN
-4838 TLPNTIVSIYV
+4838 TLPNAIVSIYV

-5035 LTIRNPQGV
+5035 LTIRNPQGG

-5081 QQKEILIEHDTQI
+5081 QQKDILIEHDTQI

-5299 DLITNH
+5299 DLITSH

-5384 PAMVAGSD
+5384 PVMMAGSD

-5404 TRPTF
+5404 TRPAF

-5475 TFNTTPVA
+5475 TLNTTPVA

-5534 VWVNEKGHWQMPVN
+5534 VWVNDKGHWQMPVN

-5577 WVDTHIKVFTSELD
+5577 WVDTHIQVFTSELD
-5591 DNKSSSKTEW
+5591 DNKSSSKTDW
-5601 WSNSDLITM
+5601 WSNSSTITM
-5610 RGTGEIGATVSL
+5610 RGMGEIGATVSL
-5622 IVAGVTLATAVVAAT
+5622 IVAGVTLATAVVAAN
-5637 GRWELSTDKLPEG
+5637 GQWELSTDQLPEG
-5650 TYDISLVIEDSA
+5650 KYDITLSIEDNA
-5662 GNRWEDV
+5662 GNRKEEV
-5669 REIFIDRTPPNAPV
+5669 HEIFIDRTPPNAPV

-5705 LIITDSE
+5705 LIITDSN

-5759 EVPVISLSPDSDSG
+5759 ETPVISLSPDSDSG
-5773 TVGDNITRDKQ
+5773 TAGDNITRDNQ

-5881 HTQPKF
+5881 HNHTQPKF

-5927 AWNDGNYTLSV
+5927 AWNDGTYTLSV

-5950 ASLAVTVDSTVTVTA
+5950 ASLEVTVDSTVTVTA
-5965 DSQHDDASDD
+5965 DSQHNDASDD
-5975 ATATAVTPPESE
+5975 ATAIAVTPPESE

-5992 SATHLRTEPSAA
+5992 SATHLRTVPSAA
-6004 EESVVKVTAYSITLL
+6004 EESVVKETAYSITLL

-6043 NIVNVSIMFEGEEF
+6043 NIVNVSVMFEGEEF

-6088 DNDFLI
+6088 DDDFLI

-6107 IVNAMNVRGKTE
+6107 IVNAMNARGKTE

>member
-42 PRGSVIIVNG
+42 PHGSVIIVNG

-621 SYVIDTIAP
+621 SYVIDTVAP
-630 VPPTVSLEDYVVLP
+630 VPPTVSLEDFVVLP

-1037 SDDNL
+1037 ADDNL

-1113 AIFDFTIDTTVS
+1113 AVFDFTIDTTVS

-1188 IPGNTWADGS
+1188 TPGNTWADGS

-1206 DKAGNTNYSAPLTVV
+1206 DKAGNTSYSAPLTVV

-1320 TTLSVPVIVLDSADD
+1320 TTLSVPVIVLNSADD
-1335 TGIQGDNMTNSTQP
+1335 TGVQGDNMTNRTQP

-1378 TKGTGGWTF
+1378 TKGTGGWSF
-1387 TPPTSWADGDYTLS
+1387 TPTGAWADGDYTLS

-1431 LVNDSGIPDD
+1431 LVNDSGIPND

-1479 TPGVWDYIWPD
+1479 TTGVWDYIWPD

-1538 AGDNITNV
+1538 AGDNITSV

-1627 DRIELVNDSGIPG
+1627 DRIELVNDSGIPD

-1701 EASDK
+1701 EATDK
-1706 AGNKTTQKLDFTI
+1706 AGNKTTQKLDFII
-1719 DTILSEPTIT
+1719 DTLLSEPTIT

-1989 AWTDGDY
+1989 AWIDGDY

-2125 IVLDNTDDS
+2125 IVLDSTDDS
-2134 GTKGDHLTNVNK
+2134 GTKGDNLTNVNK

-2330 SADDSGVHGD
+2330 SADDTGIQGD
-2340 NMTNHTQPTFA
+2340 NMTNRTQPTFN

-2376 ATKDAGGWTFTPTG
+2376 ATKGVGGWTFTPPTSWG
-2390 AWADGDYTLSVSV
+2390 AGDYTLSVSV

-2449 FQVTV
+2449 FQVKV
-2454 PTDVNVVRLSIDG
+2454 PTDVNEVRLSIDG
-2467 GKTWFNATQSATPGV
+2467 GKTWFNS
-2482 WDYIWPDDV
+2482 
-2491 ADGGYTLTV
+2491 
-2500 EATDEAGN
+2500 
-2508 KATQTLDFTID
+2508 
-2519 TTLSVPTLS
+2519 
-2528 LDSADDSGIAG
+2528 
-2539 DNITNVKTPGFTLN
+2539 
-2553 NIDTD
+2553 
-2558 VSRVI
+2558 
-2563 VEVMHNGIKQEV
+2563 
-2575 PLVQTGGQWRFAPT
+2575 
-2589 SDWADGDYI
+2589 
-2598 LTVKVEDRAGNVKQS
+2598 
-2613 APLTVTVDTHI
+2613 
-2624 AIDRIELVN
+2624 
-2633 DSGIPGDNLTNEARP
+2633 
-2648 HFQVTVPADVNGVR
+2648 
-2662 LSIDGGKTWFDATQS
+2662 
-2677 ATSGVWDYTWLT
+2677 
-2689 NVANGPHTLMVEA
+2689 
-2702 SDKAGNKTT
+2702 
-2711 QKLDFTIDTILSE
+2711 
-2724 PTITLDSADDS
+2724 
-2735 AAGDNITNVKMPGF
+2735 
-2749 TLGNIDADVTKV
+2749 
-2761 VVTVAHDGKNQ
+2761 
-2772 QIELIKNG
+2772 
-2780 GVWRFTPGAAWTD
+2780 
-2793 GDYTLTVKVEDKAG
+2793 
-2807 NTNYSAPLTVT
+2807 
-2818 IDTQTSIDRIE
+2818 
-2829 LLNDTGIVGDNL
+2829 
-2841 TNEARPQF
+2841 
-2849 HITVPT
+2849 
-2855 DVNSVQL
+2855 
-2862 SLDGGI
+2862 
-2868 NWVNATLT
+2868 
-2876 SDGVWEYIW
+2876 
-2885 PTDLVEN
+2885 
-2892 TYTLTVKAT
+2892 
-2901 DVAGNTATET
+2901 
-2911 LNFIIDTT
+2911 
-2919 LSTPTITLD
+2919 
-2928 SADDSGTANDNK
+2928 
-2940 TNVKTPGFIIGG
+2940 
-2952 IDSDV
+2952 
-2957 TQVVVQVMRD
+2957 
-2967 GHSEEV
+2967 
-2973 ELTQTNGQ
+2973 
-2981 WRFVPGS
+2981 
-2988 AWTDGDYT
+2988 
-2996 LTVTVKDEAGN
+2996 
-3007 IRHSAPLT
+3007 
-3015 VTIDTQITIDHIE
+3015 
-3028 LVNDSGIPDD
+3028 
-3038 NLTNNV
+3038 
-3044 RPHFQVTVP
+3044 
-3053 TDVNVVRLSIDGGKT
+3053 
-3068 WFNATQSA
+3068 TQSA

-3102 KAGNKTTQQLDFI
+3102 KAGNQTTQKLDFI

-3121 EPTIVLDNTD
+3121 EPTIVLDSTD

-3136 GDNLTNV
+3136 GDNLTNA
-3143 NKPTFLLGNIDADAR
+3143 NKPTFILGNIDADAR
-3158 YVTVEVQHGGTKEV
+3158 YVTVEVQYGGTKEV

-3275 GTAGIWDYTWPK
+3275 GTAGTWDYTWPK

-3401 TDNAGNVRQSTPLVV
+3401 TDNAGNVRQSTPLIV

-3467 NWVSATQGIEGV
+3467 NWVSAAQGIEGV

-3622 IDRIELV
+3622 IDHIELV

-3694 LTVEVTDGAGNKM
+3694 LIVEVTDGAGNKM
-3707 TETLNFTID
+3707 TGTLDFTID

-3849 FDIHQVDSDVTRVMV
+3849 FDIRQVDSDVTRVMV

-4303 KTSAELRIEI
+4303 KTSAELKIEI

-4528 DNITSVTTPRFVIGN
+4528 DNITSVTKPRFVIGN

-4560 SVTANGNNL
+4560 PVTANGNNL

-4891 LRSTAVDVTIDT
+4891 LRSTAVDLTIDT

-4970 YELTFKVEDVAGN
+4970 YVLTFKVEDVAGN

-5299 DLITNH
+5299 DLITSH

-5384 PAMVAGSD
+5384 PVMMAGSD

-5404 TRPTF
+5404 TRPAF
-5409 SIFGEMNQ
+5409 SIYGEMNQ

-5475 TFNTTPVA
+5475 TLNTTPVA

-5534 VWVNEKGHWQMPVN
+5534 VWVNDKGHWQMPVN

-5577 WVDTHIKVFTSELD
+5577 WVDTHIQVFTSELD
-5591 DNKSSSKTEW
+5591 DNKSSSKTDW
-5601 WSNSDLITM
+5601 WSNSSTITM
-5610 RGTGEIGATVSL
+5610 RGMGEIGATVSL
-5622 IVAGVTLATAVVAAT
+5622 IVAGVTLATAVVAAN
-5637 GRWELSTDKLPEG
+5637 GQWELSTDQLPEG
-5650 TYDISLVIEDSA
+5650 KYDITLSIEDNA
-5662 GNRWEDV
+5662 GNRKEEV
-5669 REIFIDRTPPNAPV
+5669 HEIFIDRTPPNAPV

-5705 LIITDSE
+5705 LIITDSN

-5927 AWNDGNYTLSV
+5927 AWNDGTYTLSV

-5965 DSQHDDASDD
+5965 DSQHNDASDD

-5992 SATHLRTEPSAA
+5992 SATHLRTVPSVA
-6004 EESVVKVTAYSITLL
+6004 EESVVKETAYSITLL

-6043 NIVNVSIMFEGEEF
+6043 NIVNVSVMFEGEEF

-6088 DNDFLI
+6088 DDDFLI

-6107 IVNAMNVRGKTE
+6107 IVNAMNARGKTE

>member
-42 PRGSVIIVNG
+42 PHGSVIIVNG

-117 LKKQLDDAEN
+117 LKKQLDEAEN

-174 VAKDNLAQQ
+174 VAKDNLVQQ

-447 IKNDNITNST
+447 IKNDSITNST

-540 TNDSGIVGDNVTNNT
+540 TDDSGIVGDNVTNNT

-592 NFTSDSVEGINNLT
+592 NFTSDSVEGVNNLT

-621 SYVIDTIAP
+621 SYIIDTVAP
-630 VPPTVSLEDYVVLP
+630 VPPTVSLEDFVVLP

-1065 DAMSDTQIGVA
+1065 DAASDTQIGVA

-1113 AIFDFTIDTTVS
+1113 AVFDFTIDTTVS

-1188 IPGNTWADGS
+1188 TPGNTWADGS

-1320 TTLSVPVIVLDSADD
+1320 TTLSVPVIVLNSADD
-1335 TGIQGDNMTNSTQP
+1335 TGVQGDNMTNSTQP

-1431 LVNDSGIPDD
+1431 LVNDSGIPND

-1466 DGGKTWFNATQSA
+1466 DGGKTWFNATQNA

-1510 ATQTLDFT
+1510 TTQTLDFT

-1558 DVSRVIVE
+1558 DVSRVTVE

-1680 SGVWDYTWLTN
+1680 PGVWDYTWLTN

-1706 AGNKTTQKLDFTI
+1706 AGNKTTQKLDFII
-1719 DTILSEPTIT
+1719 DTMLSEPTIT

-2010 HSAPLTVTIDTQITI
+2010 HSAPLTVTIDTQIAI

-2037 DDNLTNNVRPHFQVT
+2037 DDNLTNEARPHFQVT

-2101 TDKAGNKTTQ
+2101 TDKAGNQTTQ

-2134 GTKGDHLTNVNK
+2134 GTKGDNLTNVNK

-2227 VIELVNDNGIP
+2227 AIELVNDNGIP

-2330 SADDSGVHGD
+2330 SADDTGIQGD
-2340 NMTNHTQPTFA
+2340 NMTNRTQPTFN

-2376 ATKDAGGWTFTPTG
+2376 ATKGVGGWTFTPPTSWG
-2390 AWADGDYTLSVSV
+2390 AGDYTLSVSV

-2437 PDDNLTNNVRPH
+2437 PDDNLTNNVRPQ
-2449 FQVTV
+2449 FQVKV
-2454 PTDVNVVRLSIDG
+2454 PTDVN
-2467 GKTWFNATQSATPGV
+2467 
-2482 WDYIWPDDV
+2482 
-2491 ADGGYTLTV
+2491 
-2500 EATDEAGN
+2500 E
-2508 KATQTLDFTID
+2508 
-2519 TTLSVPTLS
+2519 
-2528 LDSADDSGIAG
+2528 
-2539 DNITNVKTPGFTLN
+2539 
-2553 NIDTD
+2553 
-2558 VSRVI
+2558 
-2563 VEVMHNGIKQEV
+2563 
-2575 PLVQTGGQWRFAPT
+2575 
-2589 SDWADGDYI
+2589 
-2598 LTVKVEDRAGNVKQS
+2598 
-2613 APLTVTVDTHI
+2613 
-2624 AIDRIELVN
+2624 
-2633 DSGIPGDNLTNEARP
+2633 
-2648 HFQVTVPADVNGVR
+2648 
-2662 LSIDGGKTWFDATQS
+2662 
-2677 ATSGVWDYTWLT
+2677 
-2689 NVANGPHTLMVEA
+2689 
-2702 SDKAGNKTT
+2702 
-2711 QKLDFTIDTILSE
+2711 
-2724 PTITLDSADDS
+2724 
-2735 AAGDNITNVKMPGF
+2735 
-2749 TLGNIDADVTKV
+2749 
-2761 VVTVAHDGKNQ
+2761 
-2772 QIELIKNG
+2772 
-2780 GVWRFTPGAAWTD
+2780 
-2793 GDYTLTVKVEDKAG
+2793 
-2807 NTNYSAPLTVT
+2807 
-2818 IDTQTSIDRIE
+2818 
-2829 LLNDTGIVGDNL
+2829 
-2841 TNEARPQF
+2841 
-2849 HITVPT
+2849 
-2855 DVNSVQL
+2855 
-2862 SLDGGI
+2862 
-2868 NWVNATLT
+2868 
-2876 SDGVWEYIW
+2876 
-2885 PTDLVEN
+2885 
-2892 TYTLTVKAT
+2892 
-2901 DVAGNTATET
+2901 
-2911 LNFIIDTT
+2911 
-2919 LSTPTITLD
+2919 
-2928 SADDSGTANDNK
+2928 
-2940 TNVKTPGFIIGG
+2940 
-2952 IDSDV
+2952 
-2957 TQVVVQVMRD
+2957 
-2967 GHSEEV
+2967 
-2973 ELTQTNGQ
+2973 
-2981 WRFVPGS
+2981 
-2988 AWTDGDYT
+2988 
-2996 LTVTVKDEAGN
+2996 
-3007 IRHSAPLT
+3007 
-3015 VTIDTQITIDHIE
+3015 
-3028 LVNDSGIPDD
+3028 
-3038 NLTNNV
+3038 
-3044 RPHFQVTVP
+3044 
-3053 TDVNVVRLSIDGGKT
+3053 VRLSIDGGKT

-3102 KAGNKTTQQLDFI
+3102 KAGNQTTQQLDFI

-3172 LTATKGAT
+3172 LTATKDAT
-3180 GIWSVTPTGTWAD
+3180 GNWSVTPTGTWAD

-3200 RVEDDA
+3200 RVEDEA
-3206 GNVKYSAP
+3206 GNEKHSAS

-3226 VIELVNDNGIPGDNL
+3226 AIELVNDNGIPGDNL

-3314 TIDTRLSTPTIA
+3314 TIDTRLSTPTIT

-3346 GFTIGNIDADA
+3346 GFTIGNIDSDA
-3357 HSVILR
+3357 QSVILR

-3401 TDNAGNVRQSTPLVV
+3401 QDNAGNVRQSTPLIV

-3467 NWVSATQGIEGV
+3467 NWVSAAQGIEGV

-3622 IDRIELV
+3622 IDHIELV
-3629 NDSGVPGDNV
+3629 NDSGVPGDNI

-3694 LTVEVTDGAGNKM
+3694 LIVEVTDGAGNKM
-3707 TETLNFTID
+3707 TGTLDFTID

-3745 PVFVL
+3745 PIFVL

-3849 FDIHQVDSDVTRVMV
+3849 FDIRQVDSDVTRVMV

-3908 NVKESAPFEV
+3908 NVKESAPLEV

-3953 VPGDVV
+3953 VPGDVI

-4188 DGQHTLLVDV
+4188 DGKHTLLVDV

-4303 KTSAELRIEI
+4303 KTSAELQIEI

-4528 DNITSVTTPRFVIGN
+4528 DNITSVTKPRFVIGN

-4560 SVTANGNNL
+4560 PVTANGNNL

-4613 RMEPASDTGNSNSD
+4613 RMEPASDTGSSNSD

-4661 KQTITVGADGNWS
+4661 KHTITVGADGNWS

-4722 IDDQHEATSL
+4722 IDDQYEATSL

-4737 GFAEA
+4737 GLAEA

-4824 DFTTNNKTPTLIGS
+4824 DFTTNNKTPTLVGN
-4838 TLPNTIVSIYV
+4838 TLPNAIVSIYV

-5081 QQKEILIEHDTQI
+5081 QQKDILIEHDTQI

-5299 DLITNH
+5299 DLITSH

-5409 SIFGEMNQ
+5409 SISGEMNQ

-5534 VWVNEKGHWQMPVN
+5534 VWVNDKGHWQMPVN

-5577 WVDTHIKVFTSELD
+5577 WVDTHIQVFTSELD
-5591 DNKSSSKTEW
+5591 DNKSSSKTDW
-5601 WSNSDLITM
+5601 WSNSSTITM
-5610 RGTGEIGATVSL
+5610 RGMGEIGATVSL
-5622 IVAGVTLATAVVAAT
+5622 IVAGVTLATAVVAAN
-5637 GRWELSTDKLPEG
+5637 GQWELSTDQLPEG
-5650 TYDISLVIEDSA
+5650 KYDITLSIEDNA
-5662 GNRWEDV
+5662 GNRKEEV
-5669 REIFIDRTPPNAPV
+5669 HEIFIDRTPPNAPV

-5705 LIITDSE
+5705 LIITDSN

-5759 EVPVISLSPDSDSG
+5759 ETPVISLSPDSDSG
-5773 TVGDNITRDKQ
+5773 TVGDNITRDNQ

-5881 HTQPKF
+5881 HNHTQPKF

-5915 QGADGWTFTPPA
+5915 QDADGWTFTPPA
-5927 AWNDGNYTLSV
+5927 AWNDGTYTLSV

-5945 NSQQS
+5945 NSLQS
-5950 ASLAVTVDSTVTVTA
+5950 ASLEVTVDSTVTVTA
-5965 DSQHDDASDD
+5965 DSQHDDAIDD

-5992 SATHLRTEPSAA
+5992 SATHLRTVPSAA
-6004 EESVVKVTAYSITLL
+6004 EESVVKETAYSITLL

-6043 NIVNVSIMFEGEEF
+6043 NIVNVSVMFEGEEF

-6088 DNDFLI
+6088 DDDFLI

-6107 IVNAMNVRGKTE
+6107 IVNAMNARGKTE

>member
-420 ETTDSIITDTIAPE
+420 ETTDSIITDTIPPE

-447 IKNDNITNST
+447 IKNDNVTNST

-540 TNDSGIVGDNVTNNT
+540 TDDSGIVGDNVTNNT

-592 NFTSDSVEGINNLT
+592 NFTSDSVEGVNNLT

-621 SYVIDTIAP
+621 SYVIDTVAP
-630 VPPTVSLEDYVVLP
+630 VPPTVSLEDFVVLP

-1037 SDDNL
+1037 ADDNL

-1113 AIFDFTIDTTVS
+1113 AVFDFTIDTTVS

-1188 IPGNTWADGS
+1188 TPGNTWADGS

-1206 DKAGNTNYSAPLTVV
+1206 DKAGNTSYSAPLTVV

-1320 TTLSVPVIVLDSADD
+1320 TTLSVPVIVLNSADD
-1335 TGIQGDNMTNSTQP
+1335 TGVQGDNMTNRTQP

-1431 LVNDSGIPDD
+1431 LVNDSGIPND

-1479 TPGVWDYIWPD
+1479 TTGVWDYIWPD

-1701 EASDK
+1701 EATDK
-1706 AGNKTTQKLDFTI
+1706 AGNKTTQKLDFII
-1719 DTILSEPTIT
+1719 DTLLSEPTIT

-2010 HSAPLTVTIDTQITI
+2010 HSAPLTVTIDTQIAI

-2069 WFNATQSAT
+2069 WFNATQIAT

-2134 GTKGDHLTNVNK
+2134 GTKGDNLTNVNK

-2196 YTLTVRVEDEAGN
+2196 YTLTVRVEDDAGN

-2322 STPVIVLD
+2322 SVPVIVLN
-2330 SADDSGVHGD
+2330 SADDTGVQGD
-2340 NMTNHTQPTFA
+2340 NMTNSTQPTFA

-2376 ATKDAGGWTFTPTG
+2376 ATKGVGGWSFTPTG

-2449 FQVTV
+2449 FQVKV
-2454 PTDVNVVRLSIDG
+2454 PTDVN
-2467 GKTWFNATQSATPGV
+2467 
-2482 WDYIWPDDV
+2482 
-2491 ADGGYTLTV
+2491 
-2500 EATDEAGN
+2500 E
-2508 KATQTLDFTID
+2508 
-2519 TTLSVPTLS
+2519 
-2528 LDSADDSGIAG
+2528 
-2539 DNITNVKTPGFTLN
+2539 
-2553 NIDTD
+2553 
-2558 VSRVI
+2558 
-2563 VEVMHNGIKQEV
+2563 
-2575 PLVQTGGQWRFAPT
+2575 
-2589 SDWADGDYI
+2589 
-2598 LTVKVEDRAGNVKQS
+2598 
-2613 APLTVTVDTHI
+2613 
-2624 AIDRIELVN
+2624 
-2633 DSGIPGDNLTNEARP
+2633 
-2648 HFQVTVPADVNGVR
+2648 
-2662 LSIDGGKTWFDATQS
+2662 
-2677 ATSGVWDYTWLT
+2677 
-2689 NVANGPHTLMVEA
+2689 
-2702 SDKAGNKTT
+2702 
-2711 QKLDFTIDTILSE
+2711 
-2724 PTITLDSADDS
+2724 
-2735 AAGDNITNVKMPGF
+2735 
-2749 TLGNIDADVTKV
+2749 
-2761 VVTVAHDGKNQ
+2761 
-2772 QIELIKNG
+2772 
-2780 GVWRFTPGAAWTD
+2780 
-2793 GDYTLTVKVEDKAG
+2793 
-2807 NTNYSAPLTVT
+2807 
-2818 IDTQTSIDRIE
+2818 
-2829 LLNDTGIVGDNL
+2829 
-2841 TNEARPQF
+2841 
-2849 HITVPT
+2849 
-2855 DVNSVQL
+2855 
-2862 SLDGGI
+2862 
-2868 NWVNATLT
+2868 
-2876 SDGVWEYIW
+2876 
-2885 PTDLVEN
+2885 
-2892 TYTLTVKAT
+2892 
-2901 DVAGNTATET
+2901 
-2911 LNFIIDTT
+2911 
-2919 LSTPTITLD
+2919 
-2928 SADDSGTANDNK
+2928 
-2940 TNVKTPGFIIGG
+2940 
-2952 IDSDV
+2952 
-2957 TQVVVQVMRD
+2957 
-2967 GHSEEV
+2967 
-2973 ELTQTNGQ
+2973 
-2981 WRFVPGS
+2981 
-2988 AWTDGDYT
+2988 
-2996 LTVTVKDEAGN
+2996 
-3007 IRHSAPLT
+3007 
-3015 VTIDTQITIDHIE
+3015 
-3028 LVNDSGIPDD
+3028 
-3038 NLTNNV
+3038 
-3044 RPHFQVTVP
+3044 
-3053 TDVNVVRLSIDGGKT
+3053 VRLSIDGGKT

-3102 KAGNKTTQQLDFI
+3102 KAGNQTTQKLDFI
-3115 IDTLLS
+3115 IDTMLS
-3121 EPTIVLDNTD
+3121 EPTIVLDSTD

-3136 GDNLTNV
+3136 GDNLTNA
-3143 NKPTFLLGNIDADAR
+3143 NKPTFILGNIDADAR
-3158 YVTVEVQHGGTKEV
+3158 YVTVEVQYGGTKEV

-3193 GDYTLTV
+3193 GDYMLTV

-3314 TIDTRLSTPTIA
+3314 TIDTRLSTPTIT

-3346 GFTIGNIDADA
+3346 GFTIGNIDSDA
-3357 HSVILR
+3357 QSVILR

-3401 TDNAGNVRQSTPLVV
+3401 MDNAGNVRQSTPLIV

-3467 NWVSATQGIEGV
+3467 NWVSAAQGIEGV

-3622 IDRIELV
+3622 IDHIELV

-3716 ITLLTPTI
+3716 ITLMTPTI

-3849 FDIHQVDSDVTRVMV
+3849 FDIRQVDSDVTRVMV

-4165 ANWIELTKGGD
+4165 ANWIELTKGGN

-4303 KTSAELRIEI
+4303 KTSAELKIEI

-4528 DNITSVTTPRFVIGN
+4528 DNITSVTKPRFVIGN

-4560 SVTANGNNL
+4560 PVTANGNNL

-4998 SPLTVVLREADDS
+4998 SPLTVVLLEADDS

-5577 WVDTHIKVFTSELD
+5577 WVDTHIQVFTSELD
-5591 DNKSSSKTEW
+5591 DNKSSSKTDW
-5601 WSNSDLITM
+5601 WSNSSTITM
-5610 RGTGEIGATVSL
+5610 RGMGEIGATVSL
-5622 IVAGVTLATAVVAAT
+5622 IVAGVTLATAVVAAN
-5637 GRWELSTDKLPEG
+5637 GQWELSTDQLPEG
-5650 TYDISLVIEDSA
+5650 KYDITLSIEDNA
-5662 GNRWEDV
+5662 GNRKEEV
-5669 REIFIDRTPPNAPV
+5669 HEIFIDRTPPNAPV

-5705 LIITDSE
+5705 LIITDSN

-5901 NVTHNGVTDIYQAT
+5901 NVTHNSVTDTYQAT

-5992 SATHLRTEPSAA
+5992 SATYLRTVPSAA
-6004 EESVVKVTAYSITLL
+6004 EESVVKETAYSITLL

-6107 IVNAMNVRGKTE
+6107 IVNAMNARGKTE

>member
-621 SYVIDTIAP
+621 SYVIDTVAP
-630 VPPTVSLEDYVVLP
+630 VPPTVSLEDFVVLP

-1030 PDSDSGI
+1030 PDSDSGV

-1065 DAMSDTQIGVA
+1065 DAASDTQIGVA

-1113 AIFDFTIDTTVS
+1113 AVFDFTIDTTVS

-1378 TKGTGGWTF
+1378 TKGTGGWSF
-1387 TPPTSWADGDYTLS
+1387 TPTGAWADGDYTLS

-1431 LVNDSGIPDD
+1431 LVNDSGIPND

-1466 DGGKTWFNATQSA
+1466 DGGKTWFNATQIA
-1479 TPGVWDYIWPD
+1479 TPGAWDYIWPD

-1495 GYTLTVEATDEAGNK
+1495 GYTLTVEATDKAGNK
-1510 ATQTLDFT
+1510 TTQELDFT

-1627 DRIELVNDSGIPG
+1627 DRIELVNDSGIPD

-1883 YIWPTDLV
+1883 YIWPTDLI

-2010 HSAPLTVTIDTQITI
+2010 HSAPLTVTIDTQI
-2025 DHIEL
+2025 
-2030 VNDSGIP
+2030 
-2037 DDNLTNNVRPHFQVT
+2037 
-2052 VPTDVNVV
+2052 
-2060 RLSIDGGKT
+2060 
-2069 WFNATQSAT
+2069 A
-2078 PGVWD
+2078 
-2083 YTWLADVGEG
+2083 
-2093 KHTLTVEA
+2093 
-2101 TDKAGNKTTQ
+2101 
-2111 QLDFIIDTLLSEPT
+2111 
-2125 IVLDNTDDS
+2125 
-2134 GTKGDHLTNVNK
+2134 
-2146 PTFLLGN
+2146 
-2153 IDADARYVTVEVQHG
+2153 
-2168 GTKEV
+2168 
-2173 LTATKDATGN
+2173 
-2183 WSVTPTGTWADGD
+2183 
-2196 YTLTVRVEDEAGN
+2196 
-2209 EKHSASLTVT
+2209 
-2219 VDTQITID
+2219 
-2227 VIELVNDNGIP
+2227 
-2238 GDNMTNDAH
+2238 
-2247 PQFRVT
+2247 
-2253 VPGDVNEVSLSI
+2253 
-2265 DGGVTW
+2265 
-2271 VKATQSATPGV
+2271 
-2282 WNYTWPGTVPD
+2282 
-2293 GDYTLN
+2293 
-2299 VKATDNAGNTV
+2299 
-2310 TETLHF
+2310 
-2316 TIDTTL
+2316 
-2322 STPVIVLD
+2322 
-2330 SADDSGVHGD
+2330 
-2340 NMTNHTQPTFA
+2340 
-2351 LQHIDDDAVRVTVSV
+2351 
-2366 EHGGVTTTFD
+2366 
-2376 ATKDAGGWTFTPTG
+2376 
-2390 AWADGDYTLSVSV
+2390 
-2403 EDKAGNTSHSASL
+2403 
-2416 TVTVDT
+2416 
-2422 QIAINNIELVNDSGI
+2422 
-2437 PDDNLTNNVRPH
+2437 
-2449 FQVTV
+2449 
-2454 PTDVNVVRLSIDG
+2454 
-2467 GKTWFNATQSATPGV
+2467 
-2482 WDYIWPDDV
+2482 
-2491 ADGGYTLTV
+2491 
-2500 EATDEAGN
+2500 
-2508 KATQTLDFTID
+2508 
-2519 TTLSVPTLS
+2519 
-2528 LDSADDSGIAG
+2528 
-2539 DNITNVKTPGFTLN
+2539 
-2553 NIDTD
+2553 
-2558 VSRVI
+2558 
-2563 VEVMHNGIKQEV
+2563 
-2575 PLVQTGGQWRFAPT
+2575 
-2589 SDWADGDYI
+2589 
-2598 LTVKVEDRAGNVKQS
+2598 
-2613 APLTVTVDTHI
+2613 
-2624 AIDRIELVN
+2624 
-2633 DSGIPGDNLTNEARP
+2633 
-2648 HFQVTVPADVNGVR
+2648 
-2662 LSIDGGKTWFDATQS
+2662 
-2677 ATSGVWDYTWLT
+2677 
-2689 NVANGPHTLMVEA
+2689 
-2702 SDKAGNKTT
+2702 
-2711 QKLDFTIDTILSE
+2711 
-2724 PTITLDSADDS
+2724 
-2735 AAGDNITNVKMPGF
+2735 
-2749 TLGNIDADVTKV
+2749 
-2761 VVTVAHDGKNQ
+2761 
-2772 QIELIKNG
+2772 
-2780 GVWRFTPGAAWTD
+2780 
-2793 GDYTLTVKVEDKAG
+2793 
-2807 NTNYSAPLTVT
+2807 
-2818 IDTQTSIDRIE
+2818 
-2829 LLNDTGIVGDNL
+2829 
-2841 TNEARPQF
+2841 
-2849 HITVPT
+2849 
-2855 DVNSVQL
+2855 
-2862 SLDGGI
+2862 
-2868 NWVNATLT
+2868 
-2876 SDGVWEYIW
+2876 
-2885 PTDLVEN
+2885 
-2892 TYTLTVKAT
+2892 
-2901 DVAGNTATET
+2901 
-2911 LNFIIDTT
+2911 
-2919 LSTPTITLD
+2919 
-2928 SADDSGTANDNK
+2928 
-2940 TNVKTPGFIIGG
+2940 
-2952 IDSDV
+2952 
-2957 TQVVVQVMRD
+2957 
-2967 GHSEEV
+2967 
-2973 ELTQTNGQ
+2973 
-2981 WRFVPGS
+2981 
-2988 AWTDGDYT
+2988 
-2996 LTVTVKDEAGN
+2996 
-3007 IRHSAPLT
+3007 
-3015 VTIDTQITIDHIE
+3015 IDHIE

-3158 YVTVEVQHGGTKEV
+3158 YVTVEVQHGGTKEVLTATKDATGNWSVTPTGTWADGDYTLTVRVEDEAGNEKHSASLTVTVDTQITIDAIELVNDNGIPGDNMTNDAHPQFRVTVPGDVNEVSLSIDGGVTWVKATQSATPGVWNYTWPGTVPDGDYTLNVKATDNAGNTVTETLHFTIDTTLSVPVIVLNSADDTGVQGDNMTNSTQPTFALQHIDDDAVRVTVSVEHGGVTTTFDATKGVGGWSFTPTGAWADGDYTLSVSVEDKAGNTSHSASLTVTVDTQIAINNIELVNDSGIPDDNLTNNVRPHFQVKVPTDVNEVRLSIDGGKTWFNATQSATPGVWDYTWLADVGEGKHTLTVEATDKAGNQTTQKLDFIIDTMLSEPTIVLDSTDDSGTKGDNLTNANKPTFILGNIDADARYVTVEVQYGGTKEV

-3314 TIDTRLSTPTIA
+3314 TIDTRLSTPTIT

-3346 GFTIGNIDADA
+3346 GFTIGNIDSDA
-3357 HSVILR
+3357 QSVILR

-3401 TDNAGNVRQSTPLVV
+3401 TDNAGNVRQSTPLIV

-3467 NWVSATQGIEGV
+3467 NWVSAAQGIEGV

-3622 IDRIELV
+3622 IDHIELV

-3716 ITLLTPTI
+3716 ITLMTPTI

-3849 FDIHQVDSDVTRVMV
+3849 FDIRQVDSDVTRVMV

-4303 KTSAELRIEI
+4303 KTSAELKIEI

-4528 DNITSVTTPRFVIGN
+4528 DNITSVTKPRFVIGN

-4560 SVTANGNNL
+4560 PVTANGNNL

-4824 DFTTNNKTPTLIGS
+4824 DFTTNNKTPTLVGN
-4838 TLPNTIVSIYV
+4838 TLPNAIVSIYV

-4970 YELTFKVEDVAGN
+4970 YVLTFKVEDVAGN

-5035 LTIRNPQGV
+5035 LTIRSPQGV

-5081 QQKEILIEHDTQI
+5081 QQKDILIEHDTQI

-5409 SIFGEMNQ
+5409 SISGEMNQ

-5475 TFNTTPVA
+5475 TLNTTPVA

-5577 WVDTHIKVFTSELD
+5577 WVDTHIQVFTSELD
-5591 DNKSSSKTEW
+5591 DNKSSSKTDW
-5601 WSNSDLITM
+5601 WSNSSTITM
-5610 RGTGEIGATVSL
+5610 RGMGEIGATVSL
-5622 IVAGVTLATAVVAAT
+5622 IVAGVTLATAVVAAN
-5637 GRWELSTDKLPEG
+5637 GQWELSTDQLPEG
-5650 TYDISLVIEDSA
+5650 KYDITLSIEDNA
-5662 GNRWEDV
+5662 GNRKEEV
-5669 REIFIDRTPPNAPV
+5669 HEIFIDRTPPNAPV

-5705 LIITDSE
+5705 LIITDSN
-5712 GNTYTLTVPDNGKWS
+5712 GNIYTLTVPDNGKWS

-5752 VPLDIMK
+5752 VSLDIMK

-5872 ASDSDNVTN
+5872 VSDSDNVTN

-5901 NVTHNGVTDIYQAT
+5901 NVTHNGVTDTYQAT

-5927 AWNDGNYTLSV
+5927 AWNDGTYTLSV

-5975 ATATAVTPPESE
+5975 ATPTAVTPLESE

-5992 SATHLRTEPSAA
+5992 SDTHLRTVPSAA
-6004 EESVVKVTAYSITLL
+6004 EESVVKETAYSITLL

-6043 NIVNVSIMFEGEEF
+6043 NIVNVSVMFEGEEF

-6107 IVNAMNVRGKTE
+6107 IVNAMNARGKAE

>member
-155 VQNSSKQIEEMLQ
+155 VQNSSKQMEEMLQ
-168 NFLADN
+168 EFLADN

-420 ETTDSIITDTIAPE
+420 ETTDSIITDTIPPE

-540 TNDSGIVGDNVTNNT
+540 TDDSGIVGDNVTNNT

-573 SETGEEVIFK
+573 SETGEEVVFK
-583 ANDKGEWTF
+583 ANDQGEWTF

-954 APYSTVKLYI
+954 APYSTVKLYV

-1037 SDDNL
+1037 ADDNL

-1065 DAMSDTQIGVA
+1065 DAASDTQIGVA

-1113 AIFDFTIDTTVS
+1113 AVFDFTIDTTVS

-1188 IPGNTWADGS
+1188 TPGNTWADGS

-1378 TKGTGGWTF
+1378 TKGTGGWSF
-1387 TPPTSWADGDYTLS
+1387 TPTGAWADGDYTLS

-1431 LVNDSGIPDD
+1431 LVNDSGIPND

-1447 RPHFQVTV
+1447 RPQFQVTV

-1466 DGGKTWFNATQSA
+1466 DGGKTWFNATQGA
-1479 TPGVWDYIWPD
+1479 TPGAWDYIWPD

-1495 GYTLTVEATDEAGNK
+1495 GYTLTVEATDKAGNQT
-1510 ATQTLDFT
+1510 TQELDFT

-1591 DWADGDYILT
+1591 DWGDGDYILT

-1706 AGNKTTQKLDFTI
+1706 AGNKTTQKLDFII
-1719 DTILSEPTIT
+1719 DTMLSEPTIT

-1915 IIDTTLST
+1915 TIDTTLST

-1949 IIGGIDSDVTQVVVQ
+1949 VIGGIDSDVTQVVVQ

-2010 HSAPLTVTIDTQITI
+2010 HSAPLKVTVDTQIGI
-2025 DHIEL
+2025 DNIEL

-2037 DDNLTNNVRPHFQVT
+2037 NDNLTNNVRPQFQVT

-2083 YTWLADVGEG
+2083 YTWLTDVANGS
-2093 KHTLTVEA
+2093 HTLTVEA
-2101 TDKAGNKTTQ
+2101 TDAAGNKATQ
-2111 QLDFIIDTLLSEPT
+2111 NLEFNIDTLLSEPT
-2125 IVLDNTDDS
+2125 IALDSTDDS
-2134 GTKGDHLTNVNK
+2134 GTKGDNLTNVNK
-2146 PTFLLGN
+2146 PTFILGN

-2173 LTATKDATGN
+2173 LTATKGATGI
-2183 WSVTPTGTWADGD
+2183 WSVTPTGMWADGSH
-2196 YTLTVRVEDEAGN
+2196 TLTVRVEDEAGN
-2209 EKHSASLTVT
+2209 VKYSVPLTIT

-2227 VIELVNDNGIP
+2227 DIELVNDSGTK
-2238 GDNMTNDAH
+2238 GDNLTNDANPH
-2247 PQFRVT
+2247 FRIT

-2271 VKATQSATPGV
+2271 VKAMQSSTSGV
-2282 WNYTWPGTVPD
+2282 WNYTWPKTLAD
-2293 GDYTLN
+2293 DDYTLT

-2310 TETLHF
+2310 TRTLDF

-2330 SADDSGVHGD
+2330 SADDTGIQGD
-2340 NMTNHTQPTFA
+2340 NMTNRTQPTFN

-2376 ATKDAGGWTFTPTG
+2376 VTKDAGGWSFTPPTSWG
-2390 AWADGDYTLSVSV
+2390 AGDYTLSVSV

-2437 PDDNLTNNVRPH
+2437 PDDNLTNNVRPQ
-2449 FQVTV
+2449 FQVKV
-2454 PTDVNVVRLSIDG
+2454 PTDVN
-2467 GKTWFNATQSATPGV
+2467 
-2482 WDYIWPDDV
+2482 
-2491 ADGGYTLTV
+2491 
-2500 EATDEAGN
+2500 E
-2508 KATQTLDFTID
+2508 
-2519 TTLSVPTLS
+2519 
-2528 LDSADDSGIAG
+2528 
-2539 DNITNVKTPGFTLN
+2539 
-2553 NIDTD
+2553 
-2558 VSRVI
+2558 
-2563 VEVMHNGIKQEV
+2563 
-2575 PLVQTGGQWRFAPT
+2575 
-2589 SDWADGDYI
+2589 
-2598 LTVKVEDRAGNVKQS
+2598 
-2613 APLTVTVDTHI
+2613 
-2624 AIDRIELVN
+2624 
-2633 DSGIPGDNLTNEARP
+2633 
-2648 HFQVTVPADVNGVR
+2648 
-2662 LSIDGGKTWFDATQS
+2662 
-2677 ATSGVWDYTWLT
+2677 
-2689 NVANGPHTLMVEA
+2689 
-2702 SDKAGNKTT
+2702 
-2711 QKLDFTIDTILSE
+2711 
-2724 PTITLDSADDS
+2724 
-2735 AAGDNITNVKMPGF
+2735 
-2749 TLGNIDADVTKV
+2749 
-2761 VVTVAHDGKNQ
+2761 
-2772 QIELIKNG
+2772 
-2780 GVWRFTPGAAWTD
+2780 
-2793 GDYTLTVKVEDKAG
+2793 
-2807 NTNYSAPLTVT
+2807 
-2818 IDTQTSIDRIE
+2818 
-2829 LLNDTGIVGDNL
+2829 
-2841 TNEARPQF
+2841 
-2849 HITVPT
+2849 
-2855 DVNSVQL
+2855 
-2862 SLDGGI
+2862 
-2868 NWVNATLT
+2868 
-2876 SDGVWEYIW
+2876 
-2885 PTDLVEN
+2885 
-2892 TYTLTVKAT
+2892 
-2901 DVAGNTATET
+2901 
-2911 LNFIIDTT
+2911 
-2919 LSTPTITLD
+2919 
-2928 SADDSGTANDNK
+2928 
-2940 TNVKTPGFIIGG
+2940 
-2952 IDSDV
+2952 
-2957 TQVVVQVMRD
+2957 
-2967 GHSEEV
+2967 
-2973 ELTQTNGQ
+2973 
-2981 WRFVPGS
+2981 
-2988 AWTDGDYT
+2988 
-2996 LTVTVKDEAGN
+2996 
-3007 IRHSAPLT
+3007 
-3015 VTIDTQITIDHIE
+3015 
-3028 LVNDSGIPDD
+3028 
-3038 NLTNNV
+3038 
-3044 RPHFQVTVP
+3044 
-3053 TDVNVVRLSIDGGKT
+3053 VRLSIDGGKT

-3102 KAGNKTTQQLDFI
+3102 KAGNQTTQKLDFI

-3121 EPTIVLDNTD
+3121 EPTIALDSTD

-3136 GDNLTNV
+3136 GDNLTSV
-3143 NKPTFLLGNIDADAR
+3143 NKPTFILGNIDADAR

-3180 GIWSVTPTGTWAD
+3180 GIWSVTPTGIWAD
-3193 GDYTLTV
+3193 GSHTLTV

-3214 LTVTVDTQITID
+3214 LTVTVDTHIAID
-3226 VIELVNDNGIPGDNL
+3226 DIELVNDNGIPGDNL

-3301 DKAGNKTTQTLDF
+3301 DKAGNQTTQTLDF

-3401 TDNAGNVRQSTPLVV
+3401 QDNAGNVRQSTPLIV

-3467 NWVSATQGIEGV
+3467 NWVSAAQGIEGV

-3808 QTSAPLKVTIDGT
+3808 QTSAPLKVTIDGS

-3842 TNHDRPV
+3842 TKHDRPV
-3849 FDIHQVDSDVTRVMV
+3849 FDIRQVDSDVTRVMV

-3908 NVKESAPFEV
+3908 NVKESAPLEV

-3953 VPGDVV
+3953 VPGDVI

-3974 RKNADGQWIFDSPN
+3974 RKNADGQWIFDTPN

-4003 EAGNIANK
+4003 QAGNIANK

-4303 KTSAELRIEI
+4303 KTSAELKIEI

-4357 SFDGVNWTPISKN
+4357 SFDGVNWTPVSKN
-4370 AAGQWEFTAGSALP
+4370 AAGQWQFTAGSALS

-4501 VSFTIDTIVSDP
+4501 VSFTIDTVVSDP
-4513 SIDLLDADDTGESAV
+4513 RIDLLDADDTGESAV
-4528 DNITSVTTPRFVIGN
+4528 DNITSVTKPRFVIGN

-4560 SVTANGNNL
+4560 PVTANGNNL

-4613 RMEPASDTGNSNSD
+4613 RMEPASDTGSSNSD

-4661 KQTITVGADGNWS
+4661 KHTITVGADGNWS

-4722 IDDQHEATSL
+4722 IDDQYEATSL

-4737 GFAEA
+4737 GLAEA

-4824 DFTTNNKTPTLIGS
+4824 DFTTNNKTPTLVGN
-4838 TLPNTIVSIYV
+4838 TLPNAIVSIYV

-4949 AYTTGA
+4949 AYTTGT

-5081 QQKEILIEHDTQI
+5081 QQKDILIEHDTQI

-5249 QDDGTFNIH
+5249 QDDGKFNIH

-5299 DLITNH
+5299 DLITSH

-5384 PAMVAGSD
+5384 PVMMAGSD

-5404 TRPTF
+5404 TRPAF

-5534 VWVNEKGHWQMPVN
+5534 VWVNDKGHWQMPVN

-5577 WVDTHIKVFTSELD
+5577 WVDTHIQVFTSELD
-5591 DNKSSSKTEW
+5591 DNKSSSKTDW
-5601 WSNSDLITM
+5601 WSNSSTITM
-5610 RGTGEIGATVSL
+5610 RGMGEIGATVSL
-5622 IVAGVTLATAVVAAT
+5622 IVAGVTLATAVVAAN
-5637 GRWELSTDKLPEG
+5637 GQWELSTDQLPEG
-5650 TYDISLVIEDSA
+5650 KYDITLSIEDNA
-5662 GNRWEDV
+5662 GNRKEEV
-5669 REIFIDRTPPNAPV
+5669 HEIFIDRTPPNAPV

-5705 LIITDSE
+5705 LIITDSN

-5759 EVPVISLSPDSDSG
+5759 ETPVISLSPDSDSG

-5881 HTQPKF
+5881 HNHTQPKF

-5927 AWNDGNYTLSV
+5927 AWNDGTYTLSV

-5945 NSQQS
+5945 NSLQS
-5950 ASLAVTVDSTVTVTA
+5950 ASLEVTVDSTVTVTA

-5992 SATHLRTEPSAA
+5992 SATHLRTVPSAA
-6004 EESVVKVTAYSITLL
+6004 EESVVKETAYSITLL

-6043 NIVNVSIMFEGEEF
+6043 NIVNVSVMFEGEEF

-6088 DNDFLI
+6088 DDDFLI

-6107 IVNAMNVRGKTE
+6107 IVNAMNARGKTE

>member
-155 VQNSSKQIEEMLQ
+155 VQNSSKQMEEMLQ
-168 NFLADN
+168 EFLADN

-420 ETTDSIITDTIAPE
+420 ETTDSIITDTIPPE

-540 TNDSGIVGDNVTNNT
+540 TDDSGIVGDNVTNNT

-573 SETGEEVIFK
+573 SETGEEVVFK
-583 ANDKGEWTF
+583 ANDQGEWTF

-630 VPPTVSLEDYVVLP
+630 LPPTVSLEDYVVLP

-954 APYSTVKLYI
+954 APYSTVKLYV

-1065 DAMSDTQIGVA
+1065 DAASDTQIGVA

-1113 AIFDFTIDTTVS
+1113 AVFDFTIDTTVS

-1188 IPGNTWADGS
+1188 TPGNTWADGS

-1320 TTLSVPVIVLDSADD
+1320 TTLSVPVIVLNSADD
-1335 TGIQGDNMTNSTQP
+1335 TGVQGDNMTNRTQP

-1387 TPPTSWADGDYTLS
+1387 TPPALWADGDYTLS

-1455 PTDVNVVRLSI
+1455 PTDVNEVRLSI
-1466 DGGKTWFNATQSA
+1466 DGGKTWVTAA
-1479 TPGVWDYIWPD
+1479 LKAAGVWEYIWPD
-1490 DVADG
+1490 DVTDG
-1495 GYTLTVEATDEAGNK
+1495 SHTVTVEAIDEAGNK

-1627 DRIELVNDSGIPG
+1627 DRIELVNDSGIPD

-1674 ATQSAT
+1674 ATQSGT

-1706 AGNKTTQKLDFTI
+1706 AGNKTTQKLDFII
-1719 DTILSEPTIT
+1719 DTLLSEPTIT

-1883 YIWPTDLV
+1883 YIWPTELV

-1915 IIDTTLST
+1915 TIDTTLST

-1964 VMRDGHSEEVEL
+1964 VMRDGGSEEVEL
-1976 TQTNGQWRFVPGS
+1976 TQIGGQWRFVPGS
-1989 AWTDGDY
+1989 AWADGDY

-2010 HSAPLTVTIDTQITI
+2010 HSAPLKVTVDTQIAI

-2037 DDNLTNNVRPHFQVT
+2037 NDNLTNNVRPQFQVT

-2069 WFNATQSAT
+2069 WFNATQS
-2078 PGVWD
+2078 
-2083 YTWLADVGEG
+2083 
-2093 KHTLTVEA
+2093 
-2101 TDKAGNKTTQ
+2101 
-2111 QLDFIIDTLLSEPT
+2111 S
-2125 IVLDNTDDS
+2125 
-2134 GTKGDHLTNVNK
+2134 
-2146 PTFLLGN
+2146 
-2153 IDADARYVTVEVQHG
+2153 
-2168 GTKEV
+2168 
-2173 LTATKDATGN
+2173 
-2183 WSVTPTGTWADGD
+2183 
-2196 YTLTVRVEDEAGN
+2196 
-2209 EKHSASLTVT
+2209 
-2219 VDTQITID
+2219 
-2227 VIELVNDNGIP
+2227 
-2238 GDNMTNDAH
+2238 
-2247 PQFRVT
+2247 
-2253 VPGDVNEVSLSI
+2253 
-2265 DGGVTW
+2265 
-2271 VKATQSATPGV
+2271 
-2282 WNYTWPGTVPD
+2282 
-2293 GDYTLN
+2293 
-2299 VKATDNAGNTV
+2299 
-2310 TETLHF
+2310 
-2316 TIDTTL
+2316 
-2322 STPVIVLD
+2322 
-2330 SADDSGVHGD
+2330 
-2340 NMTNHTQPTFA
+2340 
-2351 LQHIDDDAVRVTVSV
+2351 
-2366 EHGGVTTTFD
+2366 
-2376 ATKDAGGWTFTPTG
+2376 
-2390 AWADGDYTLSVSV
+2390 
-2403 EDKAGNTSHSASL
+2403 
-2416 TVTVDT
+2416 
-2422 QIAINNIELVNDSGI
+2422 
-2437 PDDNLTNNVRPH
+2437 
-2449 FQVTV
+2449 
-2454 PTDVNVVRLSIDG
+2454 
-2467 GKTWFNATQSATPGV
+2467 
-2482 WDYIWPDDV
+2482 
-2491 ADGGYTLTV
+2491 
-2500 EATDEAGN
+2500 
-2508 KATQTLDFTID
+2508 
-2519 TTLSVPTLS
+2519 
-2528 LDSADDSGIAG
+2528 
-2539 DNITNVKTPGFTLN
+2539 
-2553 NIDTD
+2553 
-2558 VSRVI
+2558 
-2563 VEVMHNGIKQEV
+2563 
-2575 PLVQTGGQWRFAPT
+2575 
-2589 SDWADGDYI
+2589 
-2598 LTVKVEDRAGNVKQS
+2598 
-2613 APLTVTVDTHI
+2613 
-2624 AIDRIELVN
+2624 
-2633 DSGIPGDNLTNEARP
+2633 
-2648 HFQVTVPADVNGVR
+2648 
-2662 LSIDGGKTWFDATQS
+2662 
-2677 ATSGVWDYTWLT
+2677 TSGVWDYTWLT
-2689 NVANGPHTLMVEA
+2689 DVANG
-2702 SDKAGNKTT
+2702 S
-2711 QKLDFTIDTILSE
+2711 
-2724 PTITLDSADDS
+2724 
-2735 AAGDNITNVKMPGF
+2735 
-2749 TLGNIDADVTKV
+2749 
-2761 VVTVAHDGKNQ
+2761 
-2772 QIELIKNG
+2772 
-2780 GVWRFTPGAAWTD
+2780 
-2793 GDYTLTVKVEDKAG
+2793 
-2807 NTNYSAPLTVT
+2807 
-2818 IDTQTSIDRIE
+2818 
-2829 LLNDTGIVGDNL
+2829 
-2841 TNEARPQF
+2841 
-2849 HITVPT
+2849 
-2855 DVNSVQL
+2855 
-2862 SLDGGI
+2862 
-2868 NWVNATLT
+2868 
-2876 SDGVWEYIW
+2876 
-2885 PTDLVEN
+2885 
-2892 TYTLTVKAT
+2892 
-2901 DVAGNTATET
+2901 
-2911 LNFIIDTT
+2911 
-2919 LSTPTITLD
+2919 
-2928 SADDSGTANDNK
+2928 
-2940 TNVKTPGFIIGG
+2940 
-2952 IDSDV
+2952 
-2957 TQVVVQVMRD
+2957 
-2967 GHSEEV
+2967 
-2973 ELTQTNGQ
+2973 
-2981 WRFVPGS
+2981 
-2988 AWTDGDYT
+2988 
-2996 LTVTVKDEAGN
+2996 
-3007 IRHSAPLT
+3007 
-3015 VTIDTQITIDHIE
+3015 
-3028 LVNDSGIPDD
+3028 
-3038 NLTNNV
+3038 
-3044 RPHFQVTVP
+3044 
-3053 TDVNVVRLSIDGGKT
+3053 
-3068 WFNATQSA
+3068 
-3076 TPGVWDYT
+3076 
-3084 WLADVGEGKHTLT
+3084 HTLT

-3102 KAGNKTTQQLDFI
+3102 AAGNKATQNLEFN

-3121 EPTIVLDNTD
+3121 EPTIALDSTD

-3143 NKPTFLLGNIDADAR
+3143 NKPTFILGNIDADAR

-3193 GDYTLTV
+3193 GSHTLTV

-3206 GNVKYSAP
+3206 GNVKYSSP
-3214 LTVTVDTQITID
+3214 LTVTVDTHIAID
-3226 VIELVNDNGIPGDNL
+3226 DIELVNDNGIPGDNL

-3314 TIDTRLSTPTIA
+3314 TIDTRLSTPTIT

-3334 AIGDHITSVKRP
+3334 AIGDHITSVKTP

-3363 ITQGGNSQEVTLTQV
+3363 ITQGSNSQEVKLTQV

-3384 TPDADWADGS
+3384 TPDTDWADGS

-3401 TDNAGNVRQSTPLVV
+3401 QDNAGNVRQSTPLIV

-3467 NWVSATQGIEGV
+3467 NWVSAAQGIEGV

-3622 IDRIELV
+3622 IDHIELV

-3782 RYRPDSALAD
+3782 RYRPDAALAD

-3842 TNHDRPV
+3842 TKHDRPV
-3849 FDIHQVDSDVTRVMV
+3849 FDIRQVDSDVTRVMV

-3908 NVKESAPFEV
+3908 NVKESAPLEV

-3953 VPGDVV
+3953 VPGDVI

-3974 RKNADGQWIFDSPN
+3974 RKNADGQWIFESPN
-3988 TLVDGTYTLRVEATD
+3988 TLGDGTHTLRVEATD

-4165 ANWIELTKGGD
+4165 ANWTELTKGGD

-4188 DGQHTLLVDV
+4188 DGKHTLLVDV

-4303 KTSAELRIEI
+4303 KTSAELQIEI

-4370 AAGQWEFTAGSALP
+4370 AAGQWQFTAGSALS

-4528 DNITSVTTPRFVIGN
+4528 DNITSVTKPRFVIGN

-4560 SVTANGNNL
+4560 PVTANGNNL

-4613 RMEPASDTGNSNSD
+4613 RMEPASDTGSSNSD

-4661 KQTITVGADGNWS
+4661 KHTITVGADGNWS

-4737 GFAEA
+4737 GLAEA

-4824 DFTTNNKTPTLIGS
+4824 DFTTNNKTPTLVGN
-4838 TLPNTIVSIYV
+4838 TLPNAIVSIYV

-5081 QQKEILIEHDTQI
+5081 QQKDILIEHDTQI

-5189 SQIAVFDIDEDS
+5189 SKIAVFDIDEDS

-5281 TDFPTLNLEDA
+5281 TAFPTLNLEDA

-5299 DLITNH
+5299 DLITSH

-5384 PAMVAGSD
+5384 PVMMAGSD

-5404 TRPTF
+5404 TRPAF

-5534 VWVNEKGHWQMPVN
+5534 VWVNDKGHWQMPVN

-5555 QLDITVKSTDR
+5555 QLDINVKSTDR

-5577 WVDTHIKVFTSELD
+5577 WVDTHIQVFTSELD
-5591 DNKSSSKTEW
+5591 DNKSSSKTDW
-5601 WSNSDLITM
+5601 WSNSSTITM
-5610 RGTGEIGATVSL
+5610 RGMGEIGATVSL
-5622 IVAGVTLATAVVAAT
+5622 IVAGVTLATAVVAAN
-5637 GRWELSTDKLPEG
+5637 GKWELSTDQLPEG
-5650 TYDISLVIEDSA
+5650 KYDITLSIEDNA
-5662 GNRWEDV
+5662 GNRKEEV
-5669 REIFIDRTPPNAPV
+5669 HEIFIDRTPPNAPV

-5705 LIITDSE
+5705 LIITDSN

-5759 EVPVISLSPDSDSG
+5759 ETPVISLSPDSDSG
-5773 TVGDNITRDKQ
+5773 TAGDNITRDNQ

-5881 HTQPKF
+5881 HNHTQPKF

-5927 AWNDGNYTLSV
+5927 AWNDGTYTLSV

-5945 NSQQS
+5945 NSLQS
-5950 ASLAVTVDSTVTVTA
+5950 ASLEVTVDSTVTVTA
-5965 DSQHDDASDD
+5965 DSQHDDAIDD

-5992 SATHLRTEPSAA
+5992 SATHLRTVPSAA
-6004 EESVVKVTAYSITLL
+6004 EESVVKETAYSITLL

-6043 NIVNVSIMFEGEEF
+6043 NIVNVSVMFEGEEF

-6088 DNDFLI
+6088 DDDFLI

-6107 IVNAMNVRGKTE
+6107 IVNAMNARGKTE

>member
-2125 IVLDNTDDS
+2125 IVLDSTDDS

-2422 QIAINNIELVNDSGI
+2422 QIAINN
-2437 PDDNLTNNVRPH
+2437 
-2449 FQVTV
+2449 
-2454 PTDVNVVRLSIDG
+2454 
-2467 GKTWFNATQSATPGV
+2467 
-2482 WDYIWPDDV
+2482 
-2491 ADGGYTLTV
+2491 
-2500 EATDEAGN
+2500 
-2508 KATQTLDFTID
+2508 
-2519 TTLSVPTLS
+2519 
-2528 LDSADDSGIAG
+2528 
-2539 DNITNVKTPGFTLN
+2539 
-2553 NIDTD
+2553 
-2558 VSRVI
+2558 
-2563 VEVMHNGIKQEV
+2563 
-2575 PLVQTGGQWRFAPT
+2575 
-2589 SDWADGDYI
+2589 
-2598 LTVKVEDRAGNVKQS
+2598 
-2613 APLTVTVDTHI
+2613 
-2624 AIDRIELVN
+2624 
-2633 DSGIPGDNLTNEARP
+2633 
-2648 HFQVTVPADVNGVR
+2648 
-2662 LSIDGGKTWFDATQS
+2662 
-2677 ATSGVWDYTWLT
+2677 
-2689 NVANGPHTLMVEA
+2689 
-2702 SDKAGNKTT
+2702 
-2711 QKLDFTIDTILSE
+2711 
-2724 PTITLDSADDS
+2724 
-2735 AAGDNITNVKMPGF
+2735 
-2749 TLGNIDADVTKV
+2749 
-2761 VVTVAHDGKNQ
+2761 
-2772 QIELIKNG
+2772 
-2780 GVWRFTPGAAWTD
+2780 
-2793 GDYTLTVKVEDKAG
+2793 
-2807 NTNYSAPLTVT
+2807 
-2818 IDTQTSIDRIE
+2818 
-2829 LLNDTGIVGDNL
+2829 
-2841 TNEARPQF
+2841 
-2849 HITVPT
+2849 
-2855 DVNSVQL
+2855 
-2862 SLDGGI
+2862 
-2868 NWVNATLT
+2868 
-2876 SDGVWEYIW
+2876 
-2885 PTDLVEN
+2885 
-2892 TYTLTVKAT
+2892 
-2901 DVAGNTATET
+2901 
-2911 LNFIIDTT
+2911 
-2919 LSTPTITLD
+2919 
-2928 SADDSGTANDNK
+2928 
-2940 TNVKTPGFIIGG
+2940 
-2952 IDSDV
+2952 
-2957 TQVVVQVMRD
+2957 
-2967 GHSEEV
+2967 
-2973 ELTQTNGQ
+2973 
-2981 WRFVPGS
+2981 
-2988 AWTDGDYT
+2988 
-2996 LTVTVKDEAGN
+2996 
-3007 IRHSAPLT
+3007 
-3015 VTIDTQITIDHIE
+3015 IE

-3436 DDNLTNST
+3436 DDNLTNSP

-4560 SVTANGNNL
+4560 PVTANGNNL